1 MKRRILASLLSL
13 VMMLSLLPTAVW
25 AVNDEGST
33 SSGNGWPAGATG
45 ITVATEKYSVTN
57 YDEDTTN
64 VKASTTIWYK
74 IDGDTLTIGGA
85 GAISD
90 YSNTKDKTNV
100 LRFTQADWFK
110 QRKNIKHVVIEDGIT
125 GIGTLAIANMTQLE
139 SIEIQGAD
147 VELARGAV
155 NNYDG
160 NSGTLTI
167 TVPLSVYQQ
176 NNMDE
181 NSMDKNSWF
190 EKSNKNPNP
199 TIEFVISN
207 TDEIKNGYAD
217 VLKLDV
223 NEAASWD
230 KATISQITT
239 AYEEYTALPE
249 SVKTVLNTDVGEP
262 LKALYDAAVN
272 KRGWP
277 AGAKGINIALKGFN
291 GSNMDKIGTSDTFW
305 YLLDG
310 STLKL
315 GGNGAFPLTGYD
327 SSSAKDGN
335 LGFSH
340 ASWYDDRASITSV
353 DVAEGITKLDYLN
366 LTNLYNCDDIYLRNP
381 QIELVDGA
389 VCGYTGDANGKLT
402 LHLYKRAYDKLPSG
416 WYMTN
421 SLTDAPSGRYLDP
434 TLSYSFLEVEAFES
448 TYADIWNYSA
458 SLTNDQ
464 KETVKAA
471 YNEYQGM
478 DALFQNQL
486 MNVDTLSGGQTY
498 GAKLLELYSL
508 TTGGTVAKFPDT
520 TDIYYSYDKAT
531 ETLTLTYTGSD
542 TGTIPDY
549 NPISAPLG
557 TVPIKNVVIDSKIA
571 NVGAYALA
579 NHGDITVYASVNTKL
594 AENYAA
600 GSTVTLIYSET
611 QAFID
616 TYAKVWTLT
625 GVVPSYGIKENGV
638 FLNADVP
645 TAVENAVKAYKN
657 LNSNVKAQLKELK
670 IDGGPTYYEQL
681 LKVTG
686 ANDLDN
692 MTVISGGI
700 PNGVDE
706 TGCFTYMD
714 GIHWTL
720 TKNDESTDT
729 WTLRFDTDTGVKAAL
744 PDFGNNTTNTTA
756 TDFRNQP
763 WYSNCFSSYFKNKV
777 TKTYLGEGI
786 TGVGR
791 YGLIHL
797 SNCTDFHF
805 ENPDGVDLAG
815 YAFDYYSCFPT
826 FTPKIYLHSNST
838 LAANW
843 ADDLNKGANA
853 GQNHT
858 TADFNLIYTDAL
870 AFEQTEAFKNLWTMN
885 AADANTA
892 ENASII
898 KSAMDAYRAL
908 SDKAKEQLKKDTC
921 NTDNDT
927 YAGKLM
933 ALAKE
938 IGLAGDIGTIQ
949 YTISSDGK
957 TLTVTGKGTLSADMA
972 NDAWTEAKVGSV
984 ENLVIESAI
993 TINNGALNNMSALK
1007 TVDAV
1012 RGVEVV
1018 GGKNVF
1024 PNADIVIRGYAD
1036 AQNTSLESYAKAHNI
1051 KFQLKEL
1058 NILCIGNSHTYDYT
1072 TYMQSIL
1079 NDVNANLE
1087 GTKVQLSFIQHGSR
1101 KIGITQ
1107 TYSDGKATNYSHESC
1122 IQDVVNK
1129 VKDSSAVSS
1138 NDVDGDYFKNLN
1150 PASNTWD
1157 LIIIQD
1163 YRESCVSAAD
1173 NASNNNGQDYVFINH
1188 LRGAIENLRLL
1199 QPTAQVA
1206 WFMDWMDTY
1215 DYSKY
1220 FSRYTENSLS
1230 NYTAASNKTEGNP
1243 DFIIAG
1249 ATFIGNAMTSY
1260 LGQSKNLEDT
1270 IPLHNAGTTQVP
1282 QLWRDNTHMSYETGR
1297 YLAGTSVAAK
1307 LFTDIF
1313 SKEITFKEGA
1323 DFYSVLSYNPNS
1335 KDSNVRQDWPGEFT
1349 PEIVEIVKASA
1360 KAAIEKPTEITKL
1373 TEYAKDPIENLKA
1386 LVESAD
1392 FTNTE
1397 WNEAAI
1403 KAKSTEVLAEKA
1415 DAKVISVSVSD
1426 STTKITLRYGY
1437 SEATAT
1443 IYTPSDAAAQWTA
1456 HIESTKLG
1464 STTVPGSDMKY
1475 SEVPAIQAALA
1486 KGYSDIWAAKTAEA
1500 ANAALEA
1507 SKENLL
1513 KTVKEYV
1520 KYLADTVYNNG
1531 APTELNGNSYTVS
1544 KENYGV
1550 AVDAIDSANNVS
1562 GVLDAYDAM
1571 LDTQVCRTI
1580 SSVSI
1585 MPDKES
1591 MVGSSTVTLT
1601 ITKAP
1606 TDAVVS
1612 VTCDDSTVAVK
1623 DNGGGTYTVSL
1634 PNITKTYTFTA
1645 SIEQS
1650 DTYTAASTS
1659 CTVSVT
1665 RKSSGGSSSSSGSSG
1680 SYAVTAPSTKNGDV
1694 TVSPKNASK
1703 GDRVTITVTPDKG
1716 YELDKLTVK
1725 DASGNKLK
1733 LTDKGNGK
1741 YTFTMPG
1748 SKVTVSAEFVEEQAA
1763 SIFADVPADAYYAK
1777 AVEWAVKKGITNG
1790 KTNGLFGSNDPCT
1803 RGQIVTFLWRAA
1815 GSPAPKGTAK
1825 VPADVLP
1832 GSYCYDAVA
1841 WALEN
1846 GITNGL
1852 ADGTFGVNNTCTRG
1866 QSVTFLY
1873 RAMGTAPTT
1882 VNGFTDVA
1890 AGDFY
1895 AEAVAW
1901 AVENG
1906 VTNGTS
1912 ASTFSPNA
1920 GCTRAQIVTFL
1931 FRTYQ
1936 GK

>member
-25 AVNDEGST
+25 AVDDEGST
-33 SSGNGWPAGATG
+33 SSGNGWPSGATG
-45 ITVATEKYSVTN
+45 ITVATEKYSVKD
-57 YDEDTTN
+57 YDEDKTN
-64 VKASTTIWYK
+64 VTASTTIWYK
-74 IDGDTLTIGGA
+74 IDSDTLTIGGK

-90 YSNTKDKTNV
+90 YSNTSKLTNV
-100 LRFTQADWFK
+100 LRFTQADWYMVK
-110 QRKNIKHVVIEDGIT
+110 DTIKNVVIEAGIT
-125 GIGTLAIANMTQLE
+125 GIGTLAIANMTHLE
-139 SIEIQGAD
+139 SIEIKGAD

-155 NNYDG
+155 NNYQG
-160 NSGTLTI
+160 NDGTLTI

-176 NNMDE
+176 NKMGE
-181 NSMDKNSWF
+181 NGWF
-190 EKSNKNPNP
+190 TESSQNPNP

-207 TDEIKNGYAD
+207 VNDIEAHYAD
-217 VLKLDV
+217 VLKLD
-223 NEAASWD
+223 AADSANWS
-230 KATISQITT
+230 AIAA
-239 AYEEYTALPE
+239 AYEEYEALPDV
-249 SVKTVLNTDVGEP
+249 VKTQLKDSVGTP
-262 LKALYDAAVN
+262 LAEKYATASNL
-272 KRGWP
+272 RGWP
-277 AGAKGINIALKGFN
+277 AGAKGINIALEGFN

-315 GGNGAFPLTGYD
+315 GGDGAFPYTGYD
-327 SSSAKDGN
+327 SSSATDHN

-366 LTNLYNCDDIYLRNP
+366 LTNLYNCDDIYLRNKE
-381 QIELVDGA
+381 IELVNGA

-402 LHLYKRAYDKLPSG
+402 LHLYKSAYDKLPSG
-416 WYMTN
+416 WYMLN
-421 SLTDAPSGRYLDP
+421 NLTTAPEHRYLDP

-448 TYADIWNYSA
+448 KYEAIWA
-458 SLTNDQ
+458 LGVSLNDEQ

-478 DALFQNQL
+478 DAMLQNQL
-486 MNVDTLSGGQTY
+486 MNMDTLSSGQTY

-508 TTGGTVAKFPDT
+508 TTGGTVAKFPGT
-520 TDIYYSYDKAT
+520 TDIYYSYDEETK
-531 ETLTLTYTGSD
+531 TLTLTYTGSG

-549 NPISAPLG
+549 NQYTAPLG
-557 TVPIKNVVIDSKIA
+557 SVQIENVVIDSKITS
-571 NVGAYALA
+571 VGAYALA
-579 NHGDITVYASVNTKL
+579 NHGDITVYASVNTTL

-616 TYAKVWTLT
+616 TYAQVWTLT
-625 GVVPSYGIKENGV
+625 GVVPAGIVENGV
-638 FLNADVP
+638 SKNDAFV
-645 TAVENAVKAYKN
+645 AVKNAVTAYKK
-657 LNSNVKAQLKELK
+657 LNSNVEAQLKKLK
-670 IDGGPTYYEQL
+670 IDGGSTYYAQL

-692 MTVISGGI
+692 MTKISGGI

-706 TGCFTYMD
+706 KGCFTYMD

-720 TKNDESTDT
+720 TKNDEGTDT

-744 PDFGNNTTNTTA
+744 PDFGNSTTNTTA

-763 WYSNCFSSYFKNKV
+763 WYSNCFGSAFKNKV

-786 TGVGR
+786 TDVGR

-797 SNCTDFHF
+797 SNCTDFYF

-815 YAFDYYSCFPT
+815 YAFDYYSCFPA
-826 FTPKIYLHSNST
+826 FKPNIYLHSNST

-843 ADDLNKGANA
+843 ADDLNKGADE
-853 GQNHT
+853 GKNHT

-870 AFEQTEAFKNLWTMN
+870 AFEQNEAFKDLWTMN
-885 AADANTA
+885 AADANT
-892 ENASII
+892 EGNASII
-898 KSAMDAYRAL
+898 KSAMDAYSAL
-908 SDKAKEQLKKDTC
+908 SDKAKEQLKKDKC
-921 NTDNDT
+921 NSTDT

-933 ALAKE
+933 ALAKA
-938 IGLAGDIGTIQ
+938 IGLAGDIGSIQ

-957 TLTVTGKGTLSADMA
+957 TLTVTGSGDLSADLA
-972 NDAWTEAKVGSV
+972 NNAWTDEKVGSV

-993 TINNGALNNMSALK
+993 TINNGALNNMTALK

-1012 RGVEVV
+1012 RGVKVG

-1024 PNADIVIRGYAD
+1024 PNAGTILIRGYAD

-1058 NILCIGNSHTYDYT
+1058 NILCIGNSHTDDYT

-1079 NDVNANLE
+1079 NDVNAKLD
-1087 GTKVQLSFIQHGSR
+1087 GTKVTFSRIVFGSR
-1101 KIGITQ
+1101 KIGLDGS
-1107 TYSDGKATNYSHESC
+1107 YSNSNETNYSHESC
-1122 IQDVVNK
+1122 IQDVVDK
-1129 VKDSSAVSS
+1129 VNDSSATSKH
-1138 NDVDGDYFKNLN
+1138 DVTGAYFKSLN
-1150 PASNTWD
+1150 PAANTWD

-1163 YRESCVSAAD
+1163 YRESCST
-1173 NASNNNGQDYVFINH
+1173 NSNYVFIDH
-1188 LRGAIENLRLL
+1188 LRNTIKNLRLL

-1206 WFMDWMDTY
+1206 WFMDWLDHSE
-1215 DYSKY
+1215 DAAH
-1220 FSRYTENSLS
+1220 YTDNSLE
-1230 NYTAASNKTEGNP
+1230 NYKLASEKSVEGNP
-1243 DFIIAG
+1243 NFIVAG
-1249 ATFIGNAMTSY
+1249 ATFIRTAMTSY
-1260 LGQSKNLEDT
+1260 LGKAKNLEDT
-1270 IPLHNAGTTQVP
+1270 KPLHSSDTTQVS
-1282 QLWRDNTHMSYETGR
+1282 QIWRDNTHMSYETGR
-1297 YLAGTSVAAK
+1297 YLAGASVAAK
-1307 LFTDIF
+1307 VLTDVY
-1313 SKEITFKEGA
+1313 SKEITFTTG
-1323 DFYSVLSYNPNS
+1323 DFYSALSYAPNS
-1335 KDSNVRQDWPGEFT
+1335 ANSGVKKDWPGEFT
-1349 PEIVEIVKASA
+1349 PEIAEIVKASA
-1360 KAAIEKPTEITKL
+1360 KAAIENPTEITEL

-1397 WNEAAI
+1397 WNETAIAA
-1403 KAKSTEVLAEKA
+1403 KAAGVLSEKA
-1415 DAKVISVSVSD
+1415 GAKVNSVSVSGN
-1426 STTKITLRYGY
+1426 TATITLRYGY
-1437 SEATAT
+1437 SETAAT

-1456 HIESTKLG
+1456 YIESTNLG

-1562 GVLDAYDAM
+1562 GVLGAYDVM

-1665 RKSSGGSSSSSGSSG
+1665 RKSSGSSSSSSGSSG
-1680 SYAVTAPSTKNGDV
+1680 SYAVSAPSTKNGDV

-1790 KTNGLFGSNDPCT
+1790 KANGLFGSNDPCT

>member
-25 AVNDEGST
+25 AVDDEGST
-33 SSGNGWPAGATG
+33 SSGNGWPSGATG
-45 ITVATEKYSVTN
+45 ITVATEKYSVKD
-57 YDEDTTN
+57 YDEEKTN
-64 VKASTTIWYK
+64 VTASTTIWYK
-74 IDGDTLTIGGA
+74 IDSDTLTIGGK

-90 YSNTKDKTNV
+90 YSNTSKLTNV
-100 LRFTQADWFK
+100 LRFTQADWYMVK
-110 QRKNIKHVVIEDGIT
+110 DTIKNVVIEAGIT
-125 GIGTLAIANMTQLE
+125 GIGTLAIANMTHLE
-139 SIEIQGAD
+139 SIEIKGAD

-155 NNYDG
+155 NNYQG
-160 NSGTLTI
+160 NDGTLTI

-176 NNMDE
+176 NKMGE
-181 NSMDKNSWF
+181 NGWF
-190 EKSNKNPNP
+190 TESSQNPNP

-207 TDEIKNGYAD
+207 VNDIEAHYAD
-217 VLKLDV
+217 VLKLD
-223 NEAASWD
+223 AADSANWS
-230 KATISQITT
+230 AIAA
-239 AYEEYTALPE
+239 AYEEYEALPDV
-249 SVKTVLNTDVGEP
+249 VKTQLKDSVGTP
-262 LKALYDAAVN
+262 LAEKYATASNL
-272 KRGWP
+272 RGWP
-277 AGAKGINIALKGFN
+277 AGAKGINIALEGFN

-315 GGNGAFPLTGYD
+315 GGDGAFPYTGYD
-327 SSSAKDGN
+327 SSSATDHN

-366 LTNLYNCDDIYLRNP
+366 LTNLYNCDDIYLRNKE
-381 QIELVDGA
+381 IELVNGA

-402 LHLYKRAYDKLPSG
+402 LHLYKSAYDKLPSG
-416 WYMTN
+416 WYMLN
-421 SLTDAPSGRYLDP
+421 NLTTAPEHRYLDP

-448 TYADIWNYSA
+448 KYEAIWA
-458 SLTNDQ
+458 LGVSLNDEQ

-478 DALFQNQL
+478 DAMLQNQL
-486 MNVDTLSGGQTY
+486 MNMDTLSSGQTY

-508 TTGGTVAKFPDT
+508 TTGGTVAKFPGT
-520 TDIYYSYDKAT
+520 TDIYYSYDEETK
-531 ETLTLTYTGSD
+531 TLTLTYTGSG

-549 NPISAPLG
+549 NQYTAPLG
-557 TVPIKNVVIDSKIA
+557 SVQIENVVIDSKITS
-571 NVGAYALA
+571 VGAYALA
-579 NHGDITVYASVNTKL
+579 NHGDITVYASVNTTL

-616 TYAKVWTLT
+616 TYAQVWTLT
-625 GVVPSYGIKENGV
+625 GVVPAGIVENGV
-638 FLNADVP
+638 SKNDAFV
-645 TAVENAVKAYKN
+645 AVKNAVTAYKK
-657 LNSNVKAQLKELK
+657 LNSNVEAQLKKLK
-670 IDGGPTYYEQL
+670 IDGGSTYYAQL

-692 MTVISGGI
+692 MTKISGGI

-706 TGCFTYMD
+706 KGCFTYMD

-720 TKNDESTDT
+720 TKNDEGTDT

-744 PDFGNNTTNTTA
+744 PDFGNSTTNTTA

-763 WYSNCFSSYFKNKV
+763 WYSNCFGSAFKNKV

-786 TGVGR
+786 TDVGR

-797 SNCTDFHF
+797 SNCTDFYF

-815 YAFDYYSCFPT
+815 YAFDYYSCFPA
-826 FTPKIYLHSNST
+826 FKPNIYLHSNST

-843 ADDLNKGANA
+843 ADDLNKGADE
-853 GQNHT
+853 GKNHT

-870 AFEQTEAFKNLWTMN
+870 AFEQNEAFKDLWTMN
-885 AADANTA
+885 AADANT
-892 ENASII
+892 EGNASII
-898 KSAMDAYRAL
+898 KSAMDAYSAL
-908 SDKAKEQLKKDTC
+908 SDKAKEQLKKDKC
-921 NTDNDT
+921 NSTDT

-933 ALAKE
+933 ALAKA
-938 IGLAGDIGTIQ
+938 IGLAGDIGSIQ

-957 TLTVTGKGTLSADMA
+957 TLTVTGSGDLSADLA
-972 NDAWTEAKVGSV
+972 NNAWTDEKVGSV

-993 TINNGALNNMSALK
+993 TINNGALNNMTALK

-1012 RGVEVV
+1012 RGVKVG

-1024 PNADIVIRGYAD
+1024 PNAGTILIRGYAD

-1058 NILCIGNSHTYDYT
+1058 NILCIGNSHTDDYT

-1079 NDVNANLE
+1079 NDVNAKLD
-1087 GTKVQLSFIQHGSR
+1087 GTKVTFSRIVFGSR
-1101 KIGITQ
+1101 KIGLDGS
-1107 TYSDGKATNYSHESC
+1107 YSNSNETNYSHESC
-1122 IQDVVNK
+1122 IQDVVDK
-1129 VKDSSAVSS
+1129 VNDSSATSKH
-1138 NDVDGDYFKNLN
+1138 DVTGAYFKSLN
-1150 PASNTWD
+1150 PAANTWD

-1163 YRESCVSAAD
+1163 YRESCST
-1173 NASNNNGQDYVFINH
+1173 NSNYVFIDH
-1188 LRGAIENLRLL
+1188 LRNTIKNLRLL

-1206 WFMDWMDTY
+1206 WFMDWLDHSE
-1215 DYSKY
+1215 DAAH
-1220 FSRYTENSLS
+1220 YTDNSLE
-1230 NYTAASNKTEGNP
+1230 NYKLASEKSVEGNP
-1243 DFIIAG
+1243 NFIVAG
-1249 ATFIGNAMTSY
+1249 ATFIRTAMTSY
-1260 LGQSKNLEDT
+1260 LGKAKNLEDT
-1270 IPLHNAGTTQVP
+1270 KPLHSSDTTQVS
-1282 QLWRDNTHMSYETGR
+1282 QIWRDNTHMSYETGR
-1297 YLAGTSVAAK
+1297 YLAGASVAAK
-1307 LFTDIF
+1307 VLTDVY
-1313 SKEITFKEGA
+1313 SKEITFTTG
-1323 DFYSVLSYNPNS
+1323 DFYSALSYAPNS
-1335 KDSNVRQDWPGEFT
+1335 ANSGVKKDWPGEFT
-1349 PEIVEIVKASA
+1349 PEIAEIVKASA
-1360 KAAIEKPTEITKL
+1360 KAAIENPTEITEL

-1397 WNEAAI
+1397 WNETAIAA
-1403 KAKSTEVLAEKA
+1403 KAAGVLSEKA
-1415 DAKVISVSVSD
+1415 GAKVNSVSVSGN
-1426 STTKITLRYGY
+1426 TATITLRYGY
-1437 SEATAT
+1437 SETAAT

-1456 HIESTKLG
+1456 YIESTNLG

-1562 GVLDAYDAM
+1562 GVLGAYDVM

-1665 RKSSGGSSSSSGSSG
+1665 RKSSGSSSSSSGSSG
-1680 SYAVTAPSTKNGDV
+1680 SYAVSAPSTKNGDV

-1703 GDRVTITVTPDKG
+1703 GDRVTVTVTPDKG

-1790 KTNGLFGSNDPCT
+1790 KANGLFGSNDPCT

-1882 VNGFTDVA
+1882 VNGFTDVESNA
-1890 AGDFY
+1890 FC

>member
-25 AVNDEGST
+25 AVDDEGST
-33 SSGNGWPAGATG
+33 SSGNGWPSGATG
-45 ITVATEKYSVTN
+45 ITVATEKYSVKD
-57 YDEDTTN
+57 YDEDKTN
-64 VKASTTIWYK
+64 VTASTTIWYK
-74 IDGDTLTIGGA
+74 IDSDTLTIGGK

-90 YSNTKDKTNV
+90 YSNTSKLTNV
-100 LRFTQADWFK
+100 LRFTQADWYMVK
-110 QRKNIKHVVIEDGIT
+110 DTIKNVVIEAGIT
-125 GIGTLAIANMTQLE
+125 GIGTLAIANMTHLE
-139 SIEIQGAD
+139 SIEIKGAD

-155 NNYDG
+155 NNYQG
-160 NSGTLTI
+160 NDGTLTI

-176 NNMDE
+176 NKMGE
-181 NSMDKNSWF
+181 NGWF
-190 EKSNKNPNP
+190 TESSQNPNP

-207 TDEIKNGYAD
+207 VNDIEAHYAD
-217 VLKLDV
+217 VLKLD
-223 NEAASWD
+223 AADSANWS
-230 KATISQITT
+230 AIAA
-239 AYEEYTALPE
+239 AYEEYEALPDV
-249 SVKTVLNTDVGEP
+249 VKTQLKDSVGTP
-262 LKALYDAAVN
+262 LAEKYATASNL
-272 KRGWP
+272 RGWP
-277 AGAKGINIALKGFN
+277 AGAKGINIALEGFN

-315 GGNGAFPLTGYD
+315 GGDGAFPYTGYD
-327 SSSAKDGN
+327 SSSATDHN

-366 LTNLYNCDDIYLRNP
+366 LTNLYNCDDIYLRNKE
-381 QIELVDGA
+381 IELVNGA

-402 LHLYKRAYDKLPSG
+402 LHLYKSAYDKLPSG
-416 WYMTN
+416 WYMLN
-421 SLTDAPSGRYLDP
+421 NLTTAPEHRYLDP

-448 TYADIWNYSA
+448 KYEAIWA
-458 SLTNDQ
+458 LGVSLNDEQ

-478 DALFQNQL
+478 DAMLQNQL
-486 MNVDTLSGGQTY
+486 MNMDTLSSGQTY

-508 TTGGTVAKFPDT
+508 TTGGTVAKFPGT
-520 TDIYYSYDKAT
+520 TDIYYSYDEETK
-531 ETLTLTYTGSD
+531 TLTLTYTGSG

-549 NPISAPLG
+549 NQYTAPLG
-557 TVPIKNVVIDSKIA
+557 SVQIENVVIDSKITS
-571 NVGAYALA
+571 VGAYALA
-579 NHGDITVYASVNTKL
+579 NHGDITVYASVNTTL

-616 TYAKVWTLT
+616 TYAQVWTLT
-625 GVVPSYGIKENGV
+625 GVVPAGIVENGV
-638 FLNADVP
+638 SKNDAFV
-645 TAVENAVKAYKN
+645 AVKNAVTAYKK
-657 LNSNVKAQLKELK
+657 LNSNVEAQLKKLK
-670 IDGGPTYYEQL
+670 IDGGSTYYAQL

-692 MTVISGGI
+692 MTKISGGI

-706 TGCFTYMD
+706 KGCFTYMD

-720 TKNDESTDT
+720 TKNDEGTDT

-744 PDFGNNTTNTTA
+744 PDFGNSTTNTTA

-763 WYSNCFSSYFKNKV
+763 WYSNCFGSAFKNKV

-786 TGVGR
+786 TDVGR

-797 SNCTDFHF
+797 SNCTDFYF

-815 YAFDYYSCFPT
+815 YAFDYYSCFPA
-826 FTPKIYLHSNST
+826 FKPNIYLHSNST

-843 ADDLNKGANA
+843 ADDLNKGADE
-853 GQNHT
+853 GKNHT

-870 AFEQTEAFKNLWTMN
+870 AFEQNEAFKDLWTMN
-885 AADANTA
+885 AADANT
-892 ENASII
+892 EGNASII
-898 KSAMDAYRAL
+898 KSAMDAYSAL
-908 SDKAKEQLKKDTC
+908 SDKAKEQLKKDKC
-921 NTDNDT
+921 NSTDT

-933 ALAKE
+933 ALAKA
-938 IGLAGDIGTIQ
+938 IGLAGDIGSIQ

-957 TLTVTGKGTLSADMA
+957 TLTVTGSGDLSADLA
-972 NDAWTEAKVGSV
+972 NNAWTDEKVGSV

-993 TINNGALNNMSALK
+993 TINNGALNNMTALK

-1012 RGVEVV
+1012 RGVKVG

-1024 PNADIVIRGYAD
+1024 PNAGTILIRGYAD

-1058 NILCIGNSHTYDYT
+1058 NILCIGNSHTDDYT

-1079 NDVNANLE
+1079 NDVNAKLD
-1087 GTKVQLSFIQHGSR
+1087 GTKVTFSRIVFGSR
-1101 KIGITQ
+1101 KIGLDGS
-1107 TYSDGKATNYSHESC
+1107 YSNSNETNYSHESC
-1122 IQDVVNK
+1122 IQDVVDK
-1129 VKDSSAVSS
+1129 VNDSSATSKH
-1138 NDVDGDYFKNLN
+1138 DVTGAYFKSLN
-1150 PASNTWD
+1150 PAANTWD

-1163 YRESCVSAAD
+1163 YRESCST
-1173 NASNNNGQDYVFINH
+1173 NSNYVFIDH
-1188 LRGAIENLRLL
+1188 LRNTIKNLRLL

-1206 WFMDWMDTY
+1206 WFMDWLDHSE
-1215 DYSKY
+1215 DAAH
-1220 FSRYTENSLS
+1220 YTDNSLE
-1230 NYTAASNKTEGNP
+1230 NYKLASEKSVEGNP
-1243 DFIIAG
+1243 NFIVAG
-1249 ATFIGNAMTSY
+1249 ATFIRTAMTSY
-1260 LGQSKNLEDT
+1260 LGKAKNLEDT
-1270 IPLHNAGTTQVP
+1270 KPLHSSDTTQVS
-1282 QLWRDNTHMSYETGR
+1282 QIWRDNTHMSYETGR
-1297 YLAGTSVAAK
+1297 YLAGASVAAK
-1307 LFTDIF
+1307 VLTDVY
-1313 SKEITFKEGA
+1313 SKEITFTTG
-1323 DFYSVLSYNPNS
+1323 DFYSALSYAPNS
-1335 KDSNVRQDWPGEFT
+1335 ANSGVKKDWPGEFT
-1349 PEIVEIVKASA
+1349 PEIAEIVKASA
-1360 KAAIEKPTEITKL
+1360 KAAIENPTEITEL

-1397 WNEAAI
+1397 WNETAIAA
-1403 KAKSTEVLAEKA
+1403 KAAGVLSEKA
-1415 DAKVISVSVSD
+1415 GAKVNSVSVSGN
-1426 STTKITLRYGY
+1426 TATITLRYGY
-1437 SEATAT
+1437 SETAAT

-1456 HIESTKLG
+1456 YIESTNLG

-1500 ANAALEA
+1500 TNAALEA

-1544 KENYGV
+1544 KETYGA
-1550 AVDAIDSANNVS
+1550 AVNAIDSANNVS

-1680 SYAVTAPSTKNGDV
+1680 SYAVSAPSTKNGDV

-1790 KTNGLFGSNDPCT
+1790 KANGLFGSNDPCT

>member
-25 AVNDEGST
+25 AVDDEGST
-33 SSGNGWPAGATG
+33 SSGNGWPSGATG
-45 ITVATEKYSVTN
+45 ITVATEKYSVKD
-57 YDEDTTN
+57 YDEDKTN
-64 VKASTTIWYK
+64 VTASTTIWYK
-74 IDGDTLTIGGA
+74 IDSDTLTIGGK

-90 YSNTKDKTNV
+90 YSNTSKLTNV
-100 LRFTQADWFK
+100 LRFTQADWYMVK
-110 QRKNIKHVVIEDGIT
+110 DTIKNVVIEAGIT
-125 GIGTLAIANMTQLE
+125 GIGTLAIANMTHLE
-139 SIEIQGAD
+139 SIEIKGAD

-155 NNYDG
+155 NNYQG
-160 NSGTLTI
+160 NDGTLTI

-176 NNMDE
+176 NKMGE
-181 NSMDKNSWF
+181 NGWF
-190 EKSNKNPNP
+190 TESSQNPNP

-207 TDEIKNGYAD
+207 VNDIEAHYAD
-217 VLKLDV
+217 VLKLD
-223 NEAASWD
+223 AADSANWS
-230 KATISQITT
+230 AIAA
-239 AYEEYTALPE
+239 AYEEYEALPDV
-249 SVKTVLNTDVGEP
+249 VKTQLKDSVGTP
-262 LKALYDAAVN
+262 LAEKYATASNL
-272 KRGWP
+272 RGWP
-277 AGAKGINIALKGFN
+277 AGAKGINIALEGFN

-315 GGNGAFPLTGYD
+315 GGDGAFPYTGYD
-327 SSSAKDGN
+327 SSSATDHN

-366 LTNLYNCDDIYLRNP
+366 LTNLYNCDDIYLRNKE
-381 QIELVDGA
+381 IELVNGA

-402 LHLYKRAYDKLPSG
+402 LHLYKSAYDKLPSG
-416 WYMTN
+416 WYMLN
-421 SLTDAPSGRYLDP
+421 NLTTAPEHRYLDP

-448 TYADIWNYSA
+448 KYEAIWA
-458 SLTNDQ
+458 LGVSLNDEQ

-478 DALFQNQL
+478 DAMLQNQL
-486 MNVDTLSGGQTY
+486 MNMDTLSSGQTY

-508 TTGGTVAKFPDT
+508 TTGGTVAKFPGT
-520 TDIYYSYDKAT
+520 TDIYYSYDEETK
-531 ETLTLTYTGSD
+531 TLTLTYTGSG

-549 NPISAPLG
+549 NQYTAPLG
-557 TVPIKNVVIDSKIA
+557 SVQIENVVIDSKITS
-571 NVGAYALA
+571 VGAYALA
-579 NHGDITVYASVNTKL
+579 NHGDITVYASVNTTL

-616 TYAKVWTLT
+616 TYAQVWTLT
-625 GVVPSYGIKENGV
+625 GVVPAGIVENGV
-638 FLNADVP
+638 SKNDAFV
-645 TAVENAVKAYKN
+645 AVKNAVTAYKK
-657 LNSNVKAQLKELK
+657 LNSNVEAQLKKLK
-670 IDGGPTYYEQL
+670 IDGGSTYYAQL

-692 MTVISGGI
+692 MTKISGGI

-706 TGCFTYMD
+706 KGCFTYMD

-720 TKNDESTDT
+720 TKNDEGTDT

-744 PDFGNNTTNTTA
+744 PDFGNSTTNTTA

-763 WYSNCFSSYFKNKV
+763 WYSNCFGSAFKNKV

-786 TGVGR
+786 TDVGR

-797 SNCTDFHF
+797 SNCTDFYF

-815 YAFDYYSCFPT
+815 YAFDYYSCFPA
-826 FTPKIYLHSNST
+826 FKPNIYLHSNST

-843 ADDLNKGANA
+843 ADDLNKGADE
-853 GQNHT
+853 GKNHT

-870 AFEQTEAFKNLWTMN
+870 AFEQNEAFKDLWTMN
-885 AADANTA
+885 AADANT
-892 ENASII
+892 EGNASII
-898 KSAMDAYRAL
+898 KSAMDAYSAL
-908 SDKAKEQLKKDTC
+908 SDKAKEQLKKDKC
-921 NTDNDT
+921 NSTDT

-933 ALAKE
+933 ALAKA
-938 IGLAGDIGTIQ
+938 IGLAGDIGSIQ

-957 TLTVTGKGTLSADMA
+957 TLTVTGSGDLSADLA
-972 NDAWTEAKVGSV
+972 NNAWTDEKVGSV

-993 TINNGALNNMSALK
+993 TINNGALNNMTALK

-1012 RGVEVV
+1012 RGVKVG

-1024 PNADIVIRGYAD
+1024 PNAGTILIRGYAD

-1058 NILCIGNSHTYDYT
+1058 NILCIGNSHTDDYT

-1079 NDVNANLE
+1079 NDVNAKLD
-1087 GTKVQLSFIQHGSR
+1087 GTKVTFSRIVFGSR
-1101 KIGITQ
+1101 KIGLDGS
-1107 TYSDGKATNYSHESC
+1107 YSNSNETNYSHESC
-1122 IQDVVNK
+1122 IQDVVDK
-1129 VKDSSAVSS
+1129 VNDSSATSKH
-1138 NDVDGDYFKNLN
+1138 DVTGAYFKSLN
-1150 PASNTWD
+1150 PAANTWD

-1163 YRESCVSAAD
+1163 YRESCST
-1173 NASNNNGQDYVFINH
+1173 NSNYVFIDH
-1188 LRGAIENLRLL
+1188 LRNTIKNLRLL

-1206 WFMDWMDTY
+1206 WFMDWLDHSE
-1215 DYSKY
+1215 DAAH
-1220 FSRYTENSLS
+1220 YTDNSLE
-1230 NYTAASNKTEGNP
+1230 NYKLASEKSVEGNP
-1243 DFIIAG
+1243 NFIVAG
-1249 ATFIGNAMTSY
+1249 ATFIRTAMTSY
-1260 LGQSKNLEDT
+1260 LGKAKNLEDT
-1270 IPLHNAGTTQVP
+1270 KPLHSSDTTQVS
-1282 QLWRDNTHMSYETGR
+1282 QIWRDNTHMSYETGR
-1297 YLAGTSVAAK
+1297 YLAGASVAAK
-1307 LFTDIF
+1307 VLTDVY
-1313 SKEITFKEGA
+1313 SKEITFTTG
-1323 DFYSVLSYNPNS
+1323 DFYSALSYAPNS
-1335 KDSNVRQDWPGEFT
+1335 ANSGVKKDWPGEFT
-1349 PEIVEIVKASA
+1349 PEIAEIVKASA
-1360 KAAIEKPTEITKL
+1360 KAAIENPTEITEL

-1397 WNEAAI
+1397 WNETAIAA
-1403 KAKSTEVLAEKA
+1403 KAAGVLSEKA
-1415 DAKVISVSVSD
+1415 GAKVNSVSVSGN
-1426 STTKITLRYGY
+1426 TATITLRYGY
-1437 SEATAT
+1437 SETAAT

-1456 HIESTKLG
+1456 YIESTNLG

-1562 GVLDAYDAM
+1562 GVLGAYDVM

-1665 RKSSGGSSSSSGSSG
+1665 RKSSGSSSSSSGSSG
-1680 SYAVTAPSTKNGDV
+1680 SYAVSAPSTKNGDV

-1703 GDRVTITVTPDKG
+1703 GDRVTVTVTPDKG

-1790 KTNGLFGSNDPCT
+1790 KANGLFGSNDPCT

-1846 GITNGL
+1846 GMTNGL

>member
-25 AVNDEGST
+25 AVDDEGST
-33 SSGNGWPAGATG
+33 SSGNGWPSGATG
-45 ITVATEKYSVTN
+45 ITVATEKYSVKD
-57 YDEDTTN
+57 YDEDKTN
-64 VKASTTIWYK
+64 VTASTTIWYK
-74 IDGDTLTIGGA
+74 IDSDTLTIGGK

-90 YSNTKDKTNV
+90 YSNTSKLTNV
-100 LRFTQADWFK
+100 LRFTQADWYMVK
-110 QRKNIKHVVIEDGIT
+110 DTIKNVVIEAGIT
-125 GIGTLAIANMTQLE
+125 GIGTLAIANMTHLE
-139 SIEIQGAD
+139 SIEIKGAD

-155 NNYDG
+155 NNYQG
-160 NSGTLTI
+160 NDGTLTI

-176 NNMDE
+176 NKMGE
-181 NSMDKNSWF
+181 NGWFTESSQNS
-190 EKSNKNPNP
+190 NP

-207 TDEIKNGYAD
+207 VNDIEAHYAD
-217 VLKLDV
+217 VLKLD
-223 NEAASWD
+223 AADSANWS
-230 KATISQITT
+230 AIAA
-239 AYEEYTALPE
+239 AYEEYEALPDV
-249 SVKTVLNTDVGEP
+249 VKTQLKDSVGTP
-262 LKALYDAAVN
+262 LAEKYATASNL
-272 KRGWP
+272 RGWP
-277 AGAKGINIALKGFN
+277 AGAKGINIALEGFN

-315 GGNGAFPLTGYD
+315 GGDGAFPYTGYD
-327 SSSAKDGN
+327 SSSATDHN

-366 LTNLYNCDDIYLRNP
+366 LTNLYNCDDIYLRNKE
-381 QIELVDGA
+381 IELVNGA

-402 LHLYKRAYDKLPSG
+402 LHLYKSAYDKLPSG
-416 WYMTN
+416 WYMLN
-421 SLTDAPSGRYLDP
+421 NLTTAPEHRYLDP

-448 TYADIWNYSA
+448 KYEAIWA
-458 SLTNDQ
+458 LGVSLNDEQ

-478 DALFQNQL
+478 DAMLQNQL
-486 MNVDTLSGGQTY
+486 MNMDTLSSGQTY

-508 TTGGTVAKFPDT
+508 TTGGTVAKFPGT
-520 TDIYYSYDKAT
+520 TDIYYSYDEETK
-531 ETLTLTYTGSD
+531 TLTLTYTGSG

-549 NPISAPLG
+549 NQYTAPLG
-557 TVPIKNVVIDSKIA
+557 SVQIENVVIDSKITS
-571 NVGAYALA
+571 VGAYALA
-579 NHGDITVYASVNTKL
+579 NHGDITVYASVNTTL

-616 TYAKVWTLT
+616 TYAQVWTLT
-625 GVVPSYGIKENGV
+625 GVVPAGIVENGV
-638 FLNADVP
+638 SKNDAFV
-645 TAVENAVKAYKN
+645 AVKNAVTAYKK
-657 LNSNVKAQLKELK
+657 LNSNVEAQLKKLK
-670 IDGGPTYYEQL
+670 IDGGSTYYAQL

-692 MTVISGGI
+692 MTKISGGI

-706 TGCFTYMD
+706 KGCFTYMD

-720 TKNDESTDT
+720 TKNDEGTDT

-744 PDFGNNTTNTTA
+744 PDFGNSTTNTTA

-763 WYSNCFSSYFKNKV
+763 WYSNCFGSAFKNKV

-786 TGVGR
+786 TDVGR

-797 SNCTDFHF
+797 SNCTDFYF

-815 YAFDYYSCFPT
+815 YAFDYYSCFPA
-826 FTPKIYLHSNST
+826 FKPNIYLHSNST

-843 ADDLNKGANA
+843 ADDLNKGADE
-853 GQNHT
+853 GKNHT

-870 AFEQTEAFKNLWTMN
+870 AFEQNEAFKDLWTMN
-885 AADANTA
+885 AADANT
-892 ENASII
+892 EGNASII
-898 KSAMDAYRAL
+898 KSAMDAYSAL
-908 SDKAKEQLKKDTC
+908 SDKAKEQLKKDKC
-921 NTDNDT
+921 NSTDT

-933 ALAKE
+933 ALAKA
-938 IGLAGDIGTIQ
+938 IGLAGDIGSIQ

-957 TLTVTGKGTLSADMA
+957 TLTVTGSGDLSADLA
-972 NDAWTEAKVGSV
+972 NNAWTDEKVGSV

-993 TINNGALNNMSALK
+993 TINNGALNNMTALK

-1012 RGVEVV
+1012 RGVKVG

-1024 PNADIVIRGYAD
+1024 PNAGTILIRGYAD

-1058 NILCIGNSHTYDYT
+1058 NILCIGNSHTDDYT

-1079 NDVNANLE
+1079 NDVNAKLD
-1087 GTKVQLSFIQHGSR
+1087 GTKVTFSRIVFGSR
-1101 KIGITQ
+1101 KIGLDGS
-1107 TYSDGKATNYSHESC
+1107 YSNSNETNYSHESC
-1122 IQDVVNK
+1122 IQDVVDK
-1129 VKDSSAVSS
+1129 VNDSSATSKH
-1138 NDVDGDYFKNLN
+1138 DVTGAYFKSLN
-1150 PASNTWD
+1150 PAANTWD

-1163 YRESCVSAAD
+1163 YRESCST
-1173 NASNNNGQDYVFINH
+1173 NSNYVFIDH
-1188 LRGAIENLRLL
+1188 LRNTIKNLRLL

-1206 WFMDWMDTY
+1206 WFMDWLDHSE
-1215 DYSKY
+1215 DAAH
-1220 FSRYTENSLS
+1220 YTDNSLE
-1230 NYTAASNKTEGNP
+1230 NYKLASEKSVEGNP
-1243 DFIIAG
+1243 NFIVAG
-1249 ATFIGNAMTSY
+1249 ATFIRTAMTSY
-1260 LGQSKNLEDT
+1260 LGKAKNLEDT
-1270 IPLHNAGTTQVP
+1270 KPLHSSDTTQVS
-1282 QLWRDNTHMSYETGR
+1282 QIWRDNTHMSYETGR
-1297 YLAGTSVAAK
+1297 YLAGASVAAK
-1307 LFTDIF
+1307 VLTDVY
-1313 SKEITFKEGA
+1313 SKEITFTTG
-1323 DFYSVLSYNPNS
+1323 DFYSALSYAPNS
-1335 KDSNVRQDWPGEFT
+1335 ANSGVKKDWPGEFT
-1349 PEIVEIVKASA
+1349 PEIAEIVKASA
-1360 KAAIEKPTEITKL
+1360 KAAIENPTEITEL

-1397 WNEAAI
+1397 WNETAIAA
-1403 KAKSTEVLAEKA
+1403 KAAGVLSEKA
-1415 DAKVISVSVSD
+1415 GAKVNSVSVSGN
-1426 STTKITLRYGY
+1426 TATITLRYGY
-1437 SEATAT
+1437 SETAAT

-1456 HIESTKLG
+1456 YIESTNLG

-1562 GVLDAYDAM
+1562 GVLGAYDVM

-1665 RKSSGGSSSSSGSSG
+1665 RKSSGSSSSSSGSSG
-1680 SYAVTAPSTKNGDV
+1680 SYAVSAPSTKNGDV

-1703 GDRVTITVTPDKG
+1703 GDRVTVTVTPDKG

-1790 KTNGLFGSNDPCT
+1790 KANGLFGSNDPCT

>member
-25 AVNDEGST
+25 AVDDEGST
-33 SSGNGWPAGATG
+33 SSGNGWPSGATG
-45 ITVATEKYSVTN
+45 ITVATEKYSVKD
-57 YDEDTTN
+57 YDEDKTN
-64 VKASTTIWYK
+64 VTASTTIWYK
-74 IDGDTLTIGGA
+74 IDSDTLTIGGK

-90 YSNTKDKTNV
+90 YSNTSKLTNV
-100 LRFTQADWFK
+100 LRFTQADWYMVK
-110 QRKNIKHVVIEDGIT
+110 DTIKNVVIEAGIT
-125 GIGTLAIANMTQLE
+125 GIGTLAIANMTHLE
-139 SIEIQGAD
+139 SIEIKGAD

-155 NNYDG
+155 NNYQG
-160 NSGTLTI
+160 NDGTLTI

-176 NNMDE
+176 NKMGE
-181 NSMDKNSWF
+181 NGWF
-190 EKSNKNPNP
+190 TESSQNPNP

-207 TDEIKNGYAD
+207 VNDIEAHYAD
-217 VLKLDV
+217 VLKLD
-223 NEAASWD
+223 AADSANWS
-230 KATISQITT
+230 AIAA
-239 AYEEYTALPE
+239 AYEEYEALPDV
-249 SVKTVLNTDVGEP
+249 VKTQLKDSVGTP
-262 LKALYDAAVN
+262 LAEKYATASNL
-272 KRGWP
+272 RGWP
-277 AGAKGINIALKGFN
+277 AGAKGINIALEGFN

-315 GGNGAFPLTGYD
+315 GGDGAFPYTGYD
-327 SSSAKDGN
+327 SSSATDHN

-366 LTNLYNCDDIYLRNP
+366 LTNLYNCDDIYLRNKE
-381 QIELVDGA
+381 IELVNGA

-402 LHLYKRAYDKLPSG
+402 LHLYKSAYDKLPSG
-416 WYMTN
+416 WYMLN
-421 SLTDAPSGRYLDP
+421 NLTTAPEHRYLDP

-448 TYADIWNYSA
+448 KYEAIWA
-458 SLTNDQ
+458 LGVSLNDEQ

-478 DALFQNQL
+478 DAMLQNQL
-486 MNVDTLSGGQTY
+486 MNMDTLSSGQTY

-508 TTGGTVAKFPDT
+508 TTGGTVAKFPGT
-520 TDIYYSYDKAT
+520 TDIYYSYDEETK
-531 ETLTLTYTGSD
+531 TLTLTYTGSG

-549 NPISAPLG
+549 NQYTAPLG
-557 TVPIKNVVIDSKIA
+557 SVQIENVVIDSKITS
-571 NVGAYALA
+571 VGAYALA
-579 NHGDITVYASVNTKL
+579 NHGDITVYASVNTTL

-616 TYAKVWTLT
+616 TYAQVWTLT
-625 GVVPSYGIKENGV
+625 GVVPAGIVENGV
-638 FLNADVP
+638 SKNDAFV
-645 TAVENAVKAYKN
+645 AVKNAVTAYKK
-657 LNSNVKAQLKELK
+657 LNSNVEAQLKKLK
-670 IDGGPTYYEQL
+670 IDGGSTYYAQL

-692 MTVISGGI
+692 MTKISGGI

-706 TGCFTYMD
+706 KGCFTYMD

-720 TKNDESTDT
+720 TKNDEGTDT

-744 PDFGNNTTNTTA
+744 PDFGNSTTNTTA

-763 WYSNCFSSYFKNKV
+763 WYSNCFGSAFKNKV

-786 TGVGR
+786 TDVGR

-797 SNCTDFHF
+797 SNCTDFYF

-815 YAFDYYSCFPT
+815 YAFDYYSCFPA
-826 FTPKIYLHSNST
+826 FKPNIYLHSNST

-843 ADDLNKGANA
+843 ADDLNKGADE
-853 GQNHT
+853 GKNHT

-870 AFEQTEAFKNLWTMN
+870 AFEQNEAFKDLWTMN
-885 AADANTA
+885 AADANT
-892 ENASII
+892 EGNASII
-898 KSAMDAYRAL
+898 KSAMDAYSAL
-908 SDKAKEQLKKDTC
+908 SDKAKEQLKKDKC
-921 NTDNDT
+921 NSTDT

-933 ALAKE
+933 ALAKA
-938 IGLAGDIGTIQ
+938 IGLAGDIGSIQ

-957 TLTVTGKGTLSADMA
+957 TLTVTGSGDLSADLA
-972 NDAWTEAKVGSV
+972 NNAWTDEKVGSV

-993 TINNGALNNMSALK
+993 TINNGALNNMTALK

-1012 RGVEVV
+1012 RGVKVG

-1024 PNADIVIRGYAD
+1024 PNAGTILIRGYAD

-1058 NILCIGNSHTYDYT
+1058 NILCIGNSHTDDYT

-1079 NDVNANLE
+1079 NDVNAKLD
-1087 GTKVQLSFIQHGSR
+1087 GTKVTFSRIVFGSR
-1101 KIGITQ
+1101 KIGLDGS
-1107 TYSDGKATNYSHESC
+1107 YSNSNETNYSHESC
-1122 IQDVVNK
+1122 IQDVVDK
-1129 VKDSSAVSS
+1129 VNDSSATSKH
-1138 NDVDGDYFKNLN
+1138 DVTGAYFKSLN
-1150 PASNTWD
+1150 PAANTWD

-1163 YRESCVSAAD
+1163 YRESCST
-1173 NASNNNGQDYVFINH
+1173 NSNYVFIDH
-1188 LRGAIENLRLL
+1188 LRNTIKNLRLL

-1206 WFMDWMDTY
+1206 WFMDWLDHSE
-1215 DYSKY
+1215 DAAH
-1220 FSRYTENSLS
+1220 YTDNSLE
-1230 NYTAASNKTEGNP
+1230 NYKLASEKSVEGNP
-1243 DFIIAG
+1243 NFIVAG
-1249 ATFIGNAMTSY
+1249 ATFIRTAMTSY
-1260 LGQSKNLEDT
+1260 LGKAKNLEDT
-1270 IPLHNAGTTQVP
+1270 KPLHSSDTTQVS
-1282 QLWRDNTHMSYETGR
+1282 QIWRDNTHMSYETGR
-1297 YLAGTSVAAK
+1297 YLAGASVAAK
-1307 LFTDIF
+1307 VLTDVY
-1313 SKEITFKEGA
+1313 SKEITFTTG
-1323 DFYSVLSYNPNS
+1323 DFYSALSYAPNS
-1335 KDSNVRQDWPGEFT
+1335 ANSGVKKDWPGEFT
-1349 PEIVEIVKASA
+1349 PEIAEIVKASA
-1360 KAAIEKPTEITKL
+1360 KAAIENPTEITEL

-1397 WNEAAI
+1397 WNETAIAA
-1403 KAKSTEVLAEKA
+1403 KAAGVLSEKA
-1415 DAKVISVSVSD
+1415 GAKVNSVSVSGN
-1426 STTKITLRYGY
+1426 TATITLRYGY
-1437 SEATAT
+1437 SETAAT

-1456 HIESTKLG
+1456 YIESTNLG

-1562 GVLDAYDAM
+1562 GVLGAYDVM

-1665 RKSSGGSSSSSGSSG
+1665 RKSSGSSSSSSGSSG
-1680 SYAVTAPSTKNGDV
+1680 SYAVSAPSTKNGDV

-1703 GDRVTITVTPDKG
+1703 GDRVTVTVTPDKG

-1733 LTDKGNGK
+1733 LTVKGNGK

-1763 SIFADVPADAYYAK
+1763 SVFADVPADAYYAK

-1790 KTNGLFGSNDPCT
+1790 KANGLFGSNDPCT
-1803 RGQIVTFLWRAA
+1803 RGQIVTFL
-1815 GSPAPKGTAK
+1815 
-1825 VPADVLP
+1825 
-1832 GSYCYDAVA
+1832 
-1841 WALEN
+1841 
-1846 GITNGL
+1846 
-1852 ADGTFGVNNTCTRG
+1852 
-1866 QSVTFLY
+1866 Y
-1873 RAMGTAPTT
+1873 RA
-1882 VNGFTDVA
+1882 
-1890 AGDFY
+1890 
-1895 AEAVAW
+1895 
-1901 AVENG
+1901 
-1906 VTNGTS
+1906 
-1912 ASTFSPNA
+1912 
-1920 GCTRAQIVTFL
+1920 
-1931 FRTYQ
+1931 YQ

>member
-1 MKRRILASLLSL
+1 MASLLSL

-25 AVNDEGST
+25 AVDDEGST
-33 SSGNGWPAGATG
+33 SSGNGWPSGATG
-45 ITVATEKYSVTN
+45 ITVATEKYSVKD
-57 YDEDTTN
+57 YDEDKTN
-64 VKASTTIWYK
+64 VTASTTIWYK
-74 IDGDTLTIGGA
+74 IDSDTLTIGGK

-90 YSNTKDKTNV
+90 YSNTSKLTNV
-100 LRFTQADWFK
+100 LRFTQADWYMVK
-110 QRKNIKHVVIEDGIT
+110 DTIKNVVIEAGIT
-125 GIGTLAIANMTQLE
+125 GIGTLAIANMTHLE
-139 SIEIQGAD
+139 SIEIKGAD

-155 NNYDG
+155 NNYQG
-160 NSGTLTI
+160 NDGTLTI

-176 NNMDE
+176 NKMGE
-181 NSMDKNSWF
+181 NGWF
-190 EKSNKNPNP
+190 TESSQNPNP

-207 TDEIKNGYAD
+207 VNDIEAHYAD
-217 VLKLDV
+217 VLKLD
-223 NEAASWD
+223 AADSANWS
-230 KATISQITT
+230 AIAA
-239 AYEEYTALPE
+239 AYEEYEALPDV
-249 SVKTVLNTDVGEP
+249 VKTQLKDSVGTP
-262 LKALYDAAVN
+262 LAEKYATASNL
-272 KRGWP
+272 RGWP
-277 AGAKGINIALKGFN
+277 AGAKGINIALEGFN

-315 GGNGAFPLTGYD
+315 GGDGAFPYTGYD
-327 SSSAKDGN
+327 SSSATDHN

-366 LTNLYNCDDIYLRNP
+366 LTNLYNCDDIYLRNKE
-381 QIELVDGA
+381 IELVNGA

-402 LHLYKRAYDKLPSG
+402 LHLYKSAYDKLPSG
-416 WYMTN
+416 WYMLN
-421 SLTDAPSGRYLDP
+421 NLTTAPEHRYLDP

-448 TYADIWNYSA
+448 KYEAIWA
-458 SLTNDQ
+458 LGVSLNDEQ

-478 DALFQNQL
+478 DAMLQNQL
-486 MNVDTLSGGQTY
+486 MNMDTLSSGQTY

-508 TTGGTVAKFPDT
+508 TTGGTVAKFPGT
-520 TDIYYSYDKAT
+520 TDIYYSYDEETK
-531 ETLTLTYTGSD
+531 TLTLTYTGSG

-549 NPISAPLG
+549 NQYTAPLG
-557 TVPIKNVVIDSKIA
+557 SVQIENVVIDSKITS
-571 NVGAYALA
+571 VGAYALA
-579 NHGDITVYASVNTKL
+579 NHGDITVYASVNTTL

-616 TYAKVWTLT
+616 TYAQVWTLT
-625 GVVPSYGIKENGV
+625 GVVPAGIVENGV
-638 FLNADVP
+638 SKNDAFV
-645 TAVENAVKAYKN
+645 AVKNAVTAYKK
-657 LNSNVKAQLKELK
+657 LNSNVEAQLKKLK
-670 IDGGPTYYEQL
+670 IDGGSTYYAQL

-692 MTVISGGI
+692 MTKISGGI

-706 TGCFTYMD
+706 KGCFTYMD

-720 TKNDESTDT
+720 TKNDEGTDT

-744 PDFGNNTTNTTA
+744 PDFGNSTTNTTA

-763 WYSNCFSSYFKNKV
+763 WYSNCFGSAFKNKV

-786 TGVGR
+786 TDVGR

-797 SNCTDFHF
+797 SNCTDFYF

-815 YAFDYYSCFPT
+815 YAFDYYSCFPA
-826 FTPKIYLHSNST
+826 FKPNIYLHSNST

-843 ADDLNKGANA
+843 ADDLNKGADE
-853 GQNHT
+853 GKNHT

-870 AFEQTEAFKNLWTMN
+870 AFEQNEAFKDLWTMN
-885 AADANTA
+885 AADANT
-892 ENASII
+892 EGNASII
-898 KSAMDAYRAL
+898 KSAMDAYSAL
-908 SDKAKEQLKKDTC
+908 SDKAKEQLKKDKC
-921 NTDNDT
+921 NSTDT

-933 ALAKE
+933 ALAKA
-938 IGLAGDIGTIQ
+938 IGLAGDIGSIQ

-957 TLTVTGKGTLSADMA
+957 TLTVTGSGDLSADLA
-972 NDAWTEAKVGSV
+972 NNAWTDEKVGSV

-993 TINNGALNNMSALK
+993 TINNGALNNMTALK

-1012 RGVEVV
+1012 RGVKVG

-1024 PNADIVIRGYAD
+1024 PNAGTILIRGYAD

-1058 NILCIGNSHTYDYT
+1058 NILCIGNSHTDDYT

-1079 NDVNANLE
+1079 NDVNAKLD
-1087 GTKVQLSFIQHGSR
+1087 GTKVTFSRIVFGSR
-1101 KIGITQ
+1101 KIGLDGS
-1107 TYSDGKATNYSHESC
+1107 YSNSNETNYSHESC
-1122 IQDVVNK
+1122 IQDVVDK
-1129 VKDSSAVSS
+1129 VNDSSATSKH
-1138 NDVDGDYFKNLN
+1138 DVTGAYFKSLN
-1150 PASNTWD
+1150 PAANTWD

-1163 YRESCVSAAD
+1163 YRESCST
-1173 NASNNNGQDYVFINH
+1173 NSNYVFIDH
-1188 LRGAIENLRLL
+1188 LRNTIKNLRLL

-1206 WFMDWMDTY
+1206 WFMDWLDHSE
-1215 DYSKY
+1215 DAAH
-1220 FSRYTENSLS
+1220 YTDNSLE
-1230 NYTAASNKTEGNP
+1230 NYKLASEKSVEGNP
-1243 DFIIAG
+1243 NFIVAG
-1249 ATFIGNAMTSY
+1249 ATFIRTAMTSY
-1260 LGQSKNLEDT
+1260 LGKAKNLEDT
-1270 IPLHNAGTTQVP
+1270 KPLHSSDTTQVS
-1282 QLWRDNTHMSYETGR
+1282 QIWRDNTHMSYETGR
-1297 YLAGTSVAAK
+1297 YLAGASVAAK
-1307 LFTDIF
+1307 VLTDVY
-1313 SKEITFKEGA
+1313 SKEITFTTG
-1323 DFYSVLSYNPNS
+1323 DFYSALSYAPNS
-1335 KDSNVRQDWPGEFT
+1335 ANSGVKKDWPGEFT
-1349 PEIVEIVKASA
+1349 PEIAEIVKASA
-1360 KAAIEKPTEITKL
+1360 KAAIENPTEITEL

-1397 WNEAAI
+1397 WNETAIAA
-1403 KAKSTEVLAEKA
+1403 KAAGVLSEKA
-1415 DAKVISVSVSD
+1415 GAKVNSVSVSGN
-1426 STTKITLRYGY
+1426 TATITLRYGY
-1437 SEATAT
+1437 SETAAT

-1456 HIESTKLG
+1456 YIESTNLG

-1562 GVLDAYDAM
+1562 GVLGAYDVM

-1665 RKSSGGSSSSSGSSG
+1665 RKSSGSSSSSSGSSG
-1680 SYAVTAPSTKNGDV
+1680 SYAVSAPSTKNGDV

-1703 GDRVTITVTPDKG
+1703 GDRVTVTVTPDKG

-1790 KTNGLFGSNDPCT
+1790 KANGLFGSNDPCT

>member
-25 AVNDEGST
+25 AVDDEGST
-33 SSGNGWPAGATG
+33 SSGNGWPSGATG
-45 ITVATEKYSVTN
+45 ITVATEKYSVKD
-57 YDEDTTN
+57 YDEDKTN
-64 VKASTTIWYK
+64 VTASTTIWYK
-74 IDGDTLTIGGA
+74 IDSDTLTIGGK

-90 YSNTKDKTNV
+90 YSNTSKLTNV
-100 LRFTQADWFK
+100 LRFTQADWYMVK
-110 QRKNIKHVVIEDGIT
+110 DTIKNVVIEAGIT
-125 GIGTLAIANMTQLE
+125 GIGTLAIANMTHLE
-139 SIEIQGAD
+139 SIEIKGAD

-155 NNYDG
+155 NNYQG
-160 NSGTLTI
+160 NDGTLTI

-176 NNMDE
+176 NKMGE
-181 NSMDKNSWF
+181 NGWF
-190 EKSNKNPNP
+190 TESSQNPNP

-207 TDEIKNGYAD
+207 VNDIEAHYAD
-217 VLKLDV
+217 VLKLD
-223 NEAASWD
+223 AADSANWS
-230 KATISQITT
+230 AIAA
-239 AYEEYTALPE
+239 AYEEYEALPDV
-249 SVKTVLNTDVGEP
+249 VKTQLKDSVGTP
-262 LKALYDAAVN
+262 LAEKYATASNL
-272 KRGWP
+272 RGWP
-277 AGAKGINIALKGFN
+277 AGAKGINIALEGFN

-315 GGNGAFPLTGYD
+315 GGDGAFPYTGYD
-327 SSSAKDGN
+327 SSSATDHN

-366 LTNLYNCDDIYLRNP
+366 LTNLYNCDDIYLRNKE
-381 QIELVDGA
+381 IELVNGA

-402 LHLYKRAYDKLPSG
+402 LHLYKSAYDKLPSG
-416 WYMTN
+416 WYMLN
-421 SLTDAPSGRYLDP
+421 NLTTAPEHRYLDP

-448 TYADIWNYSA
+448 KYEAIWA
-458 SLTNDQ
+458 LGVSLNDEQ

-478 DALFQNQL
+478 DAMLQNQL
-486 MNVDTLSGGQTY
+486 MNMDTLSSGQTY

-508 TTGGTVAKFPDT
+508 TTGGTVAKFPGT
-520 TDIYYSYDKAT
+520 TDIYYSYDEETK
-531 ETLTLTYTGSD
+531 TLTLTYTGSG

-549 NPISAPLG
+549 NQYTAPLG
-557 TVPIKNVVIDSKIA
+557 SVQIENVVIDSKITS
-571 NVGAYALA
+571 VGAYALA
-579 NHGDITVYASVNTKL
+579 NHGDITVYASVNTTL

-616 TYAKVWTLT
+616 TYAQVWTLT
-625 GVVPSYGIKENGV
+625 GVVPAGIVENGV
-638 FLNADVP
+638 SKNDAFV
-645 TAVENAVKAYKN
+645 AVKNAVTAYKK
-657 LNSNVKAQLKELK
+657 LNSNVEAQLKKLK
-670 IDGGPTYYEQL
+670 IDGGSTYYAQL

-692 MTVISGGI
+692 MTKISGGI

-706 TGCFTYMD
+706 KGCFTYMD

-720 TKNDESTDT
+720 TKNDEGTDT

-744 PDFGNNTTNTTA
+744 PDFGNSTTNTTA

-763 WYSNCFSSYFKNKV
+763 WYSNCFGSAFKNKV

-786 TGVGR
+786 TDVGR

-797 SNCTDFHF
+797 SNCTDFYF

-815 YAFDYYSCFPT
+815 YAFDYYSCFPA
-826 FTPKIYLHSNST
+826 FKPNIYLHSNST

-843 ADDLNKGANA
+843 ADDLNKGADE
-853 GQNHT
+853 GKNHT

-870 AFEQTEAFKNLWTMN
+870 AFEQNEAFKDLWTMN
-885 AADANTA
+885 AADANT
-892 ENASII
+892 EGNASII
-898 KSAMDAYRAL
+898 KSAMDAYSAL
-908 SDKAKEQLKKDTC
+908 SDKAKEQLKKDKC
-921 NTDNDT
+921 NSTDT

-933 ALAKE
+933 ALAKA
-938 IGLAGDIGTIQ
+938 IGLAGDIGSIQ

-957 TLTVTGKGTLSADMA
+957 TLTVTGSGDLSADLA
-972 NDAWTEAKVGSV
+972 NNAWTDEKVGSV

-993 TINNGALNNMSALK
+993 TINNGALNNMTALK

-1012 RGVEVV
+1012 RGVKVG

-1024 PNADIVIRGYAD
+1024 PNAGTILIRGYAD

-1058 NILCIGNSHTYDYT
+1058 NILCIGNSHTDDYT

-1079 NDVNANLE
+1079 NDVNAKLD
-1087 GTKVQLSFIQHGSR
+1087 GTKVTFSRIVFGSR
-1101 KIGITQ
+1101 KIGLDGS
-1107 TYSDGKATNYSHESC
+1107 YSNSNETNYSHESC
-1122 IQDVVNK
+1122 IQDVVDK
-1129 VKDSSAVSS
+1129 VNDSSATSKH
-1138 NDVDGDYFKNLN
+1138 DVTGAYFKSLN
-1150 PASNTWD
+1150 PAANTWD

-1163 YRESCVSAAD
+1163 YRESCST
-1173 NASNNNGQDYVFINH
+1173 NSNYVFIDH
-1188 LRGAIENLRLL
+1188 LRNTIKNLRLL

-1206 WFMDWMDTY
+1206 WFMDWLDHSE
-1215 DYSKY
+1215 DAAH
-1220 FSRYTENSLS
+1220 YTDNSLE
-1230 NYTAASNKTEGNP
+1230 NYKLASEKSVEGNP
-1243 DFIIAG
+1243 NFIVAG
-1249 ATFIGNAMTSY
+1249 ATFIRTAMTSY
-1260 LGQSKNLEDT
+1260 LGKAKNLEDT
-1270 IPLHNAGTTQVP
+1270 KPLHSSDTTQVS
-1282 QLWRDNTHMSYETGR
+1282 QIWRDNTHMSYETGR
-1297 YLAGTSVAAK
+1297 YLAGASVAAK
-1307 LFTDIF
+1307 VLTDVY
-1313 SKEITFKEGA
+1313 SKEITFTTG
-1323 DFYSVLSYNPNS
+1323 DFYSALSYAPNS
-1335 KDSNVRQDWPGEFT
+1335 ANSGVKKDWPGEFT
-1349 PEIVEIVKASA
+1349 PEIAEIVKASA
-1360 KAAIEKPTEITKL
+1360 KAAIENPTEITEL

-1397 WNEAAI
+1397 WNETAIAA
-1403 KAKSTEVLAEKA
+1403 KAAGVLSEKA
-1415 DAKVISVSVSD
+1415 GAKVNSVSVSGN
-1426 STTKITLRYGY
+1426 TATITLRYGY
-1437 SEATAT
+1437 SETAAT

-1456 HIESTKLG
+1456 YIESTNLG

-1562 GVLDAYDAM
+1562 GVLGAYDVM

-1665 RKSSGGSSSSSGSSG
+1665 RKSSGSSSSSSGSSG
-1680 SYAVTAPSTKNGDV
+1680 SYAVSAPSTKNGDV

-1790 KTNGLFGSNDPCT
+1790 KANGLFGSNDPCT

-1882 VNGFTDVA
+1882 VNGFTDVESNA
-1890 AGDFY
+1890 FC

>member
-25 AVNDEGST
+25 AVDDEGST
-33 SSGNGWPAGATG
+33 SSGNGWPSGATG
-45 ITVATEKYSVTN
+45 ITVATEKYSVKD
-57 YDEDTTN
+57 YDEDKTN
-64 VKASTTIWYK
+64 VTASTTIWYK
-74 IDGDTLTIGGA
+74 IDSDTLTIGGK

-90 YSNTKDKTNV
+90 YSNTSKLTNV
-100 LRFTQADWFK
+100 LRFTQADWYMVK
-110 QRKNIKHVVIEDGIT
+110 DTIKNVVIEAGIT
-125 GIGTLAIANMTQLE
+125 GIGTLAIANMTHLE
-139 SIEIQGAD
+139 SIEIKGAD

-155 NNYDG
+155 NNYQG
-160 NSGTLTI
+160 NDGTLTI

-176 NNMDE
+176 NKMGE
-181 NSMDKNSWF
+181 NGWF
-190 EKSNKNPNP
+190 TESSQNPNP

-207 TDEIKNGYAD
+207 VNDIEAHYAD
-217 VLKLDV
+217 VLKLD
-223 NEAASWD
+223 AADSANWS
-230 KATISQITT
+230 AIAA
-239 AYEEYTALPE
+239 AYEEYEALPDV
-249 SVKTVLNTDVGEP
+249 VKTQLKDSVGTP
-262 LKALYDAAVN
+262 LAEKYATASNL
-272 KRGWP
+272 RGWP
-277 AGAKGINIALKGFN
+277 AGAKGINIALEGFN

-315 GGNGAFPLTGYD
+315 GGDGVFPYTGYD
-327 SSSAKDGN
+327 SSSATDHN

-366 LTNLYNCDDIYLRNP
+366 LTNLYNCDDIYLRNKE
-381 QIELVDGA
+381 IELVNGA

-402 LHLYKRAYDKLPSG
+402 LHLYKSAYDKLPSG
-416 WYMTN
+416 WYMLN
-421 SLTDAPSGRYLDP
+421 NLTTAPEHRYLDP

-448 TYADIWNYSA
+448 KYEAIWA
-458 SLTNDQ
+458 LGVSLNDEQ

-478 DALFQNQL
+478 DAMLQNQL
-486 MNVDTLSGGQTY
+486 MNMDTLSSGQTY

-508 TTGGTVAKFPDT
+508 TTGGTVAKFPGT
-520 TDIYYSYDKAT
+520 TDIYYSYDEETK
-531 ETLTLTYTGSD
+531 TLTLTYTGSG

-549 NPISAPLG
+549 NQYTAPLG
-557 TVPIKNVVIDSKIA
+557 SVQIENVVIDSKITS
-571 NVGAYALA
+571 VGAYALA
-579 NHGDITVYASVNTKL
+579 NHGDITVYASVNTTL

-616 TYAKVWTLT
+616 TYAQVWTLT
-625 GVVPSYGIKENGV
+625 GVVPAGIVENGV
-638 FLNADVP
+638 SKNDAFV
-645 TAVENAVKAYKN
+645 AVKNAVTAYKK
-657 LNSNVKAQLKELK
+657 LNSNVEAQLKKLK
-670 IDGGPTYYEQL
+670 IDGGSTYYAQL

-692 MTVISGGI
+692 MTKISGGI

-706 TGCFTYMD
+706 KGCFTYMD

-720 TKNDESTDT
+720 TKNDEGTDT

-744 PDFGNNTTNTTA
+744 PDFGNSTTNTTA

-763 WYSNCFSSYFKNKV
+763 WYSNCFGSAFKNKV

-786 TGVGR
+786 TDVGR

-797 SNCTDFHF
+797 SNCTDFYF

-815 YAFDYYSCFPT
+815 YAFDYYSCFPA
-826 FTPKIYLHSNST
+826 FKPNIYLHSNST

-843 ADDLNKGANA
+843 ADDLNKGADE
-853 GQNHT
+853 GKNHT

-870 AFEQTEAFKNLWTMN
+870 AFEQNEAFKDLWTMN
-885 AADANTA
+885 AADANT
-892 ENASII
+892 EGNASII
-898 KSAMDAYRAL
+898 KSAMDAYSAL
-908 SDKAKEQLKKDTC
+908 SDKAKEQLKKDKC
-921 NTDNDT
+921 NSTDT

-933 ALAKE
+933 ALAKA
-938 IGLAGDIGTIQ
+938 IGLAGDIGSIQ

-957 TLTVTGKGTLSADMA
+957 TLTVTGSGDLSADLA
-972 NDAWTEAKVGSV
+972 NNAWTDEKVGSV

-993 TINNGALNNMSALK
+993 TINNGALNNMTALK

-1012 RGVEVV
+1012 RGVKVG

-1024 PNADIVIRGYAD
+1024 PNAGTILIRGYAD

-1058 NILCIGNSHTYDYT
+1058 NILCIGNSHTDDYT

-1079 NDVNANLE
+1079 NDVNAKLD
-1087 GTKVQLSFIQHGSR
+1087 GTKVTFSRIVFGSR
-1101 KIGITQ
+1101 KIGLDGS
-1107 TYSDGKATNYSHESC
+1107 YSNSNETNYSHESC
-1122 IQDVVNK
+1122 IQDVVDK
-1129 VKDSSAVSS
+1129 VNDSSATSKH
-1138 NDVDGDYFKNLN
+1138 DVTGAYFKSLN
-1150 PASNTWD
+1150 PAANTWD

-1163 YRESCVSAAD
+1163 YRESCST
-1173 NASNNNGQDYVFINH
+1173 NSNYVFIDH
-1188 LRGAIENLRLL
+1188 LRNTIKNLRLL

-1206 WFMDWMDTY
+1206 WFMDWLDHSE
-1215 DYSKY
+1215 DAAH
-1220 FSRYTENSLS
+1220 YTDNSLE
-1230 NYTAASNKTEGNP
+1230 NYKLASEKSVEGNP
-1243 DFIIAG
+1243 NFIVAG
-1249 ATFIGNAMTSY
+1249 ATFIRTAMTSY
-1260 LGQSKNLEDT
+1260 LGKAKNLEDT
-1270 IPLHNAGTTQVP
+1270 KPLHSSDTTQVS
-1282 QLWRDNTHMSYETGR
+1282 QIWRDNTHMSYETGR
-1297 YLAGTSVAAK
+1297 YLAGASVAAK
-1307 LFTDIF
+1307 VLTDVY
-1313 SKEITFKEGA
+1313 SKEITFTTG
-1323 DFYSVLSYNPNS
+1323 DFYSALSYAPNS
-1335 KDSNVRQDWPGEFT
+1335 ANSGVKKDWPGEFT
-1349 PEIVEIVKASA
+1349 PEIAEIVKASA
-1360 KAAIEKPTEITKL
+1360 KAAIENPTEITEL

-1397 WNEAAI
+1397 WNETAIAA
-1403 KAKSTEVLAEKA
+1403 KAAGVLSEKA
-1415 DAKVISVSVSD
+1415 GAKVNSVSVSGN
-1426 STTKITLRYGY
+1426 TATITLRYGY
-1437 SEATAT
+1437 SETAAT

-1456 HIESTKLG
+1456 YIESTNLG

-1550 AVDAIDSANNVS
+1550 AGDAIDSANNVS
-1562 GVLDAYDAM
+1562 GVLGAYDVM

-1665 RKSSGGSSSSSGSSG
+1665 RKSSGSSSSSSGSSG
-1680 SYAVTAPSTKNGDV
+1680 SYAVSAPSTKNGDV

-1703 GDRVTITVTPDKG
+1703 GDRVTVTVTPDKG

-1790 KTNGLFGSNDPCT
+1790 KANGLFGSNDPCT

>member
-1 MKRRILASLLSL
+1 
-13 VMMLSLLPTAVW
+13 
-25 AVNDEGST
+25 
-33 SSGNGWPAGATG
+33 
-45 ITVATEKYSVTN
+45 
-57 YDEDTTN
+57 
-64 VKASTTIWYK
+64 
-74 IDGDTLTIGGA
+74 
-85 GAISD
+85 
-90 YSNTKDKTNV
+90 
-100 LRFTQADWFK
+100 
-110 QRKNIKHVVIEDGIT
+110 
-125 GIGTLAIANMTQLE
+125 MT
-139 SIEIQGAD
+139 
-147 VELARGAV
+147 
-155 NNYDG
+155 
-160 NSGTLTI
+160 
-167 TVPLSVYQQ
+167 
-176 NNMDE
+176 
-181 NSMDKNSWF
+181 
-190 EKSNKNPNP
+190 
-199 TIEFVISN
+199 
-207 TDEIKNGYAD
+207 
-217 VLKLDV
+217 
-223 NEAASWD
+223 
-230 KATISQITT
+230 
-239 AYEEYTALPE
+239 
-249 SVKTVLNTDVGEP
+249 
-262 LKALYDAAVN
+262 
-272 KRGWP
+272 
-277 AGAKGINIALKGFN
+277 
-291 GSNMDKIGTSDTFW
+291 
-305 YLLDG
+305 
-310 STLKL
+310 
-315 GGNGAFPLTGYD
+315 
-327 SSSAKDGN
+327 
-335 LGFSH
+335 
-340 ASWYDDRASITSV
+340 
-353 DVAEGITKLDYLN
+353 EGITKLDYLN
-366 LTNLYNCDDIYLRNP
+366 LTNLYNCDDIYLRNRD
-381 QIELVDGA
+381 INLVKGA
-389 VCGYTGDANGKLT
+389 VCGYTGDANDKLT
-402 LHLYKRAYDKLPSG
+402 LHLYKSAYDKLPSG
-416 WYMTN
+416 WYMRNNVT
-421 SLTDAPSGRYLDP
+421 SKTESQYPDP
-434 TLSYSFLEVEAFES
+434 TLSYSFLEAEDFES
-448 TYADIWNYSA
+448 KYADKNLWNYFA
-458 SLTNDQ
+458 PLTNEQ

-486 MNVDTLSGGQTY
+486 MNVDTLSSGQTY

-508 TTGGTVAKFPDT
+508 TTGGTVAKFPET
-520 TDIYYSYDKAT
+520 TNIYYSYDKAT
-531 ETLTLTYTGSD
+531 KTLTLTYTGSG

-549 NPISAPLG
+549 NELTAPLG
-557 TVPIKNVVIDSKIA
+557 NVPIKNVVIDSKITR
-571 NVGAYALA
+571 VGAYALA
-579 NHGDITVYASVNTKL
+579 KHGNITVHASVNTKL

-625 GVVPSYGIKENGV
+625 GVVPSYGIKKDGA
-638 FLNADVP
+638 FLNDDVP

-657 LNSNVKAQLKELK
+657 LDSNVKAQLKELK
-670 IDGGPTYYEQL
+670 INDMTYYAQL

-686 ANDLDN
+686 ADDLDN
-692 MTVISGGI
+692 MTKISGGI
-700 PNGVDE
+700 PNGIE
-706 TGCFTYMD
+706 KGCFTYMD

-720 TKNDESTDT
+720 TKNDEGADT

-744 PDFGNNTTNTTA
+744 PDFGNSTTNTTA

-777 TKTYLGEGI
+777 TKTYLGKGI

-797 SNCTDFHF
+797 SNCTDFYF

-826 FTPKIYLHSNST
+826 FTPNIYLHSNST

-843 ADDLNKGANA
+843 ADDLNKGADA
-853 GQNHT
+853 DKNHT

-870 AFEQTEAFKNLWTMN
+870 DFEKNEAFKTLWTMTEE
-885 AADANTA
+885 AAKTE
-892 ENASII
+892 ENAPTI
-898 KSAMDAYRAL
+898 KSAMDAYSAL
-908 SDKAKEQLKKDTC
+908 SDKAKEQLKKDKC
-921 NTDNDT
+921 NGTDT
-927 YAGKLM
+927 YADKLM
-933 ALAKE
+933 ALAKA
-938 IGLAGDIGTIQ
+938 IGLAGNIGTIQ

-957 TLTVTGKGTLSADMA
+957 TLTVTGSGTLNAGSAG
-972 NDAWTEAKVGSV
+972 TEWETKVGNV

-993 TINNGALNNMSALK
+993 KIENGAFNNMTALK

-1012 RGVEVV
+1012 RGVKVD
-1018 GGKNVF
+1018 GDTGVF
-1024 PNADIVIRGYAD
+1024 PNASTIVIRGYAD
-1036 AQNTSLESYAKAHNI
+1036 AQNASLESYAKAHNI

-1107 TYSDGKATNYSHESC
+1107 TYNDGKATNYSHESC
-1122 IQDVVNK
+1122 IQDVVDK
-1129 VKDSSAVSS
+1129 VNTPSATSS

-1163 YRESCVSAAD
+1163 YRESCLSGSD
-1173 NASNNNGQDYVFINH
+1173 NAKLNGNQDYIFINH
-1188 LRGAIENLRLL
+1188 LRNTIKNLRLL

-1206 WFMDWMDTY
+1206 WFMDWLDTY

-1230 NYTAASNKTEGNP
+1230 NYTAASDKTEGNP

-1270 IPLHNAGTTQVP
+1270 KPLHTSDTTDVP

-1349 PEIVEIVKASA
+1349 PEIAEIVKASA
-1360 KAAIEKPTEITKL
+1360 KAAIENPTKITEL
-1373 TEYAKDPIENLKA
+1373 TAYATDPIENLKT
-1386 LVESAD
+1386 LVEAAD

-1397 WNEAAI
+1397 WNETSI
-1403 KAKSTEVLAEKA
+1403 KAKAEAVLDEKTG
-1415 DAKVISVSVSD
+1415 AKVTSVKVSGNIA
-1426 STTKITLRYGY
+1426 TITLRYGY
-1437 SEATAT
+1437 SETTAT
-1443 IYTPSDAAAQWTA
+1443 IYTPSAAAAQWTA
-1456 HIESTKLG
+1456 YIDSTNLG
-1464 STTVPGSDMKY
+1464 STPVPGSDMKY
-1475 SEVPAIQAALA
+1475 SQAPDIQKAMAD
-1486 KGYSDIWAAKTAEA
+1486 GYSAIWAAKTETEV
-1500 ANAALEA
+1500 NAALTA
-1507 SKENLL
+1507 AKANLL
-1513 KTVKEYV
+1513 TAVKNYV
-1520 KYLADTVYNNG
+1520 KFLLDKVYNSG
-1531 APTELNGNSYTVS
+1531 KETILGDVAYTLP
-1544 KENYGV
+1544 KEAYTQASG
-1550 AVDAIDSANNVS
+1550 AIDDAVTEAE
-1562 GVLDAYDAM
+1562 VLNAYDTA
-1571 LDTQVCRTI
+1571 L
-1580 SSVSI
+1580 
-1585 MPDKES
+1585 
-1591 MVGSSTVTLT
+1591 
-1601 ITKAP
+1601 KAQTSKQHP
-1606 TDAVVS
+1606 ILKKTEAK
-1612 VTCDDSTVAVK
+1612 AA
-1623 DNGGGTYTVSL
+1623 TYTETG
-1634 PNITKTYTFTA
+1634 NHEYYTCETCGKVFK
-1645 SIEQS
+1645 
-1650 DTYTAASTS
+1650 DAAGTLET
-1659 CTVSVT
+1659 TVEAETIAKLT
-1665 RKSSGGSSSSSGSSG
+1665 RPSSGGSSSSGS

-1748 SKVTVSAEFVEEQAA
+1748 SKVTISTEFVEEQAA
-1763 SIFADVPADAYYAK
+1763 SIFADVPTDAYYAK
-1777 AVEWAVKKGITNG
+1777 AVEWAQKLGITNG
-1790 KTNGLFGSNDPCT
+1790 KTDVLFGSNDPCT

-1825 VPADVLP
+1825 VPGDVLP

-1852 ADGTFGVNNTCTRG
+1852 ADGSFGVNNTCTRG

-1873 RAMGTAPTT
+1873 RTMGTAPTT
-1882 VNGFTDVA
+1882 VNGFTDVT

-1906 VTNGTS
+1906 VTNGTTD
-1912 ASTFSPNA
+1912 STFSPSN

-1931 FRTYQ
+1931 FRAYQ

>member
-25 AVNDEGST
+25 AVDDEGST

-74 IDGDTLTIGGA
+74 IDGDTLTIGGE

-90 YSNTKDKTNV
+90 YSNTGAKTNV
-100 LRFTQADWFK
+100 LRFTQADWYK
-110 QRKNIKHVVIEDGIT
+110 KKDTIKKVVIEDGIT
-125 GIGTLAIANMTQLE
+125 GIGTLAITNMTHLE
-139 SIEIQGAD
+139 SIEIKGTN

-160 NSGTLTI
+160 NNGTLTI

-176 NNMDE
+176 NKMDE
-181 NSMDKNSWF
+181 NRLEENSWF
-190 EKSNKNPNP
+190 EKSSKNPNP
-199 TIEFVISN
+199 TIKFEISN
-207 TDEIKNGYAD
+207 TDEIANGYKD
-217 VLKLDV
+217 VLELDPS
-223 NEAASWD
+223 NADNWD

-249 SVKTVLNTDVGEP
+249 SVKTALDEPVGER
-262 LKALYDAAVN
+262 LKALYDTAVS

-277 AGAKGINIALKGFN
+277 EGAKGINIALKGFN
-291 GSNMDKIGTSDTFW
+291 GSNGLIGTSDTFW

-315 GGNGAFPLTGYD
+315 GGDGAFPYTGYD

-340 ASWYDDRASITSV
+340 ASWYDDRAFITSV

-366 LTNLYNCDDIYLRNP
+366 LTNLYNCDDIYLRN
-381 QIELVDGA
+381 QEIELVSGA

-402 LHLYKRAYDKLPSG
+402 LHLYKSAYDKLPSG
-416 WYMTN
+416 WYILN
-421 SLTDAPSGRYLDP
+421 NLTTAPEHRYLDP

-448 TYADIWNYSA
+448 KYEAIWA
-458 SLTNDQ
+458 LGVSLNDDQ

-471 YNEYQGM
+471 YSEYQSM
-478 DALFQNQL
+478 DAMLQNQL
-486 MNVDTLSGGQTY
+486 MNVDTLSSGQTY

-508 TTGGTVAKFPDT
+508 TTGGTVAKFPGT
-520 TDIYYSYDKAT
+520 TDIYYSYDEAT
-531 ETLTLTYTGSD
+531 KTLTLTYTGSGN
-542 TGTIPDY
+542 GTIPDY
-549 NPISAPLG
+549 NQYTAPLG
-557 TVPIKNVVIDSKIA
+557 SVQIENVVIDSKITS
-571 NVGAYALA
+571 VGAYALA
-579 NHGDITVYASVNTKL
+579 NHGNITVYASVNTKL
-594 AENYAA
+594 AENYAKD
-600 GSTVTLIYSET
+600 STVTLIYSET

-616 TYAKVWTLT
+616 TYAQVWTLT
-625 GVVPSYGIKENGV
+625 GVVPSYGIKEDGV

-657 LNSNVKAQLKELK
+657 LNSNVKAQLNELK
-670 IDGGPTYYEQL
+670 IDGGLTYYAQL
-681 LKVTG
+681 LKVSG

-706 TGCFTYMD
+706 KGCFTYMN

-720 TKNDESTDT
+720 TKNDEGTDT

-744 PDFGNNTTNTTA
+744 PDFGNSTTNTTA

-777 TKTYLGEGI
+777 TKTYLGKGI

-797 SNCTDFHF
+797 SNCTDFYF

-815 YAFDYYSCFPT
+815 YAFDYYSCFPK

-843 ADDLNKGANA
+843 ADDLNKGADE
-853 GQNHT
+853 GKNHT

-870 AFEQTEAFKNLWTMN
+870 DFEQDDKFTALWTMTEE
-885 AADANTA
+885 AAKTEENT
-892 ENASII
+892 SII
-898 KSAMDAYRAL
+898 KSAMDAYSAL
-908 SDKAKEQLKKDTC
+908 SDKAKEQLKKDKC
-921 NTDNDT
+921 NGTDT

-957 TLTVTGKGTLSADMA
+957 TLTVTGSGTLSADLA
-972 NDAWTEAKVGSV
+972 TKAWTSEKVGSV
-984 ENLVIESAI
+984 ENLVIESEI
-993 TINNGALNNMSALK
+993 TINTGALNNMTALK

-1012 RGVEVV
+1012 RGVKVAD
-1018 GGKNVF
+1018 GKNVF
-1024 PNADIVIRGYAD
+1024 PNAGTILIRGYAD
-1036 AQNTSLESYAKAHNI
+1036 AQNTSLESYAKANSI

-1079 NDVNANLE
+1079 NDVNAKLD
-1087 GTKVQLSFIQHGSR
+1087 GTKVTFSRIVFGSR
-1101 KIGITQ
+1101 KIGLDGS
-1107 TYSDGKATNYSHESC
+1107 YSNSNETNYSHESC
-1122 IQDVVNK
+1122 IQDVVDK
-1129 VKDSSAVSS
+1129 VNDSSATSKH
-1138 NDVDGDYFKNLN
+1138 DVTGAYFKSLN
-1150 PASNTWD
+1150 PAANTWD

-1163 YRESCVSAAD
+1163 YRESCST
-1173 NASNNNGQDYVFINH
+1173 NSNYVFIDH
-1188 LRGAIENLRLL
+1188 LRNTIKNLRLL

-1206 WFMDWMDTY
+1206 WFMDWLDHSE
-1215 DYSKY
+1215 DAAH
-1220 FSRYTENSLS
+1220 YTDNSLE
-1230 NYTAASNKTEGNP
+1230 NYKLASEKSVEGNP
-1243 DFIIAG
+1243 NFIVAG
-1249 ATFIGNAMTSY
+1249 ATFIRTAMTSY
-1260 LGQSKNLEDT
+1260 LGKAKNLEDT
-1270 IPLHNAGTTQVP
+1270 KPLHSSDTTQVS
-1282 QLWRDNTHMSYETGR
+1282 QIWRDNTHMSYETGR
-1297 YLAGTSVAAK
+1297 YLAGASVAAK
-1307 LFTDIF
+1307 VLTDVY
-1313 SKEITFKEGA
+1313 SKEITFTTG
-1323 DFYSVLSYNPNS
+1323 DFYSALSYAPNS
-1335 KDSNVRQDWPGEFT
+1335 ANSGVKKDWPGEFT
-1349 PEIVEIVKASA
+1349 PEIAEIVKASA
-1360 KAAIEKPTEITKL
+1360 KAAIENPTEITEL

-1397 WNEAAI
+1397 WNETAIAA
-1403 KAKSTEVLAEKA
+1403 KAAGVLSEKA
-1415 DAKVISVSVSD
+1415 GAKVNSVSVSGN
-1426 STTKITLRYGY
+1426 TATITLRYGY
-1437 SEATAT
+1437 SETAAT

-1456 HIESTKLG
+1456 YIESTNLG

-1562 GVLDAYDAM
+1562 GVLGAYDVM

-1665 RKSSGGSSSSSGSSG
+1665 RKSSGSSSSSSGSSG
-1680 SYAVTAPSTKNGDV
+1680 SYAVSAPSTKNGDV

-1703 GDRVTITVTPDKG
+1703 GDRVTVTVTPDKG

-1790 KTNGLFGSNDPCT
+1790 KANGLFGSNDPCT

>member
-25 AVNDEGST
+25 AVDDEGST
-33 SSGNGWPAGATG
+33 SSGNGWPSGATG
-45 ITVATEKYSVTN
+45 ITVATEKYSVKD
-57 YDEDTTN
+57 YDEDKTN
-64 VKASTTIWYK
+64 VTASTTIWYK
-74 IDGDTLTIGGA
+74 IDSDTLTIGGK

-90 YSNTKDKTNV
+90 YSNTSKLTNV
-100 LRFTQADWFK
+100 LRFTQADWYMVK
-110 QRKNIKHVVIEDGIT
+110 DTIKNVVIEAGIT
-125 GIGTLAIANMTQLE
+125 GIGTLAIANMTHLE
-139 SIEIQGAD
+139 SIEIKGAD

-155 NNYDG
+155 NNYQG
-160 NSGTLTI
+160 NDGTLTI

-176 NNMDE
+176 NKMGE
-181 NSMDKNSWF
+181 NGWF
-190 EKSNKNPNP
+190 TESSQNPNP

-207 TDEIKNGYAD
+207 VNDIEAHYAD
-217 VLKLDV
+217 VLKLD
-223 NEAASWD
+223 AADSANWS
-230 KATISQITT
+230 AIAA
-239 AYEEYTALPE
+239 AYEEYEALPDV
-249 SVKTVLNTDVGEP
+249 VKTQLKDSVGTP
-262 LKALYDAAVN
+262 LAEKYATASNL
-272 KRGWP
+272 RGWP
-277 AGAKGINIALKGFN
+277 AGAKGINIALEGFN

-315 GGNGAFPLTGYD
+315 GGDGAFPYTGFD
-327 SSSAKDGN
+327 SSSATDHN

-366 LTNLYNCDDIYLRNP
+366 LTNLYNCDDIYLRNKE
-381 QIELVDGA
+381 IELVNGA

-402 LHLYKRAYDKLPSG
+402 LHLYKSAYDKLPSG
-416 WYMTN
+416 WYMLN
-421 SLTDAPSGRYLDP
+421 NLTTAPEHRYLDP

-448 TYADIWNYSA
+448 KYEAIWA
-458 SLTNDQ
+458 LGVSLNDEQ

-478 DALFQNQL
+478 DAMLQNQL
-486 MNVDTLSGGQTY
+486 MNMDTLSSGQTY

-508 TTGGTVAKFPDT
+508 TTGGTVAKFPGT
-520 TDIYYSYDKAT
+520 TDIYYSYDEETK
-531 ETLTLTYTGSD
+531 TLTLTYTGSG

-549 NPISAPLG
+549 NQYTAPLG
-557 TVPIKNVVIDSKIA
+557 SVQIENVVIDSKITS
-571 NVGAYALA
+571 VGAYALA
-579 NHGDITVYASVNTKL
+579 NHGDITVYASVNTTL

-616 TYAKVWTLT
+616 TYAQVWTLT
-625 GVVPSYGIKENGV
+625 GVVPAGIVENGV
-638 FLNADVP
+638 SKNDAFV
-645 TAVENAVKAYKN
+645 AVKNAVTAYKK
-657 LNSNVKAQLKELK
+657 LNSNVEAQLKKLK
-670 IDGGPTYYEQL
+670 IDGGSTYYAQL

-692 MTVISGGI
+692 MTKISGGI

-706 TGCFTYMD
+706 KGCFTYMD

-720 TKNDESTDT
+720 TKNDEGTDT

-744 PDFGNNTTNTTA
+744 PDFGNSTTNTTA

-763 WYSNCFSSYFKNKV
+763 WYSNCFGSAFKNKV

-786 TGVGR
+786 TDVGR

-797 SNCTDFHF
+797 SNCTDFYF

-815 YAFDYYSCFPT
+815 YAFDYYSCFPA
-826 FTPKIYLHSNST
+826 FKPNIYLHSNST

-843 ADDLNKGANA
+843 ADDLNKGADE
-853 GQNHT
+853 GKNHT

-870 AFEQTEAFKNLWTMN
+870 AFEQNEAFKDLWTMN
-885 AADANTA
+885 AADANT
-892 ENASII
+892 EGNASII
-898 KSAMDAYRAL
+898 KSAMDAYSAL
-908 SDKAKEQLKKDTC
+908 SDKAKEQLKKDKC
-921 NTDNDT
+921 NSTDT

-933 ALAKE
+933 ALAKA
-938 IGLAGDIGTIQ
+938 IGLAGDIGSIQ

-957 TLTVTGKGTLSADMA
+957 TLTVTGSGDLSADLA
-972 NDAWTEAKVGSV
+972 NNAWTDEKVGSV

-993 TINNGALNNMSALK
+993 TINNGALNNMTALK

-1012 RGVEVV
+1012 RGVKVG

-1024 PNADIVIRGYAD
+1024 PNAGTILIRGYAD

-1058 NILCIGNSHTYDYT
+1058 NILCIGNSHTDDYT

-1079 NDVNANLE
+1079 NDVNAKLD
-1087 GTKVQLSFIQHGSR
+1087 GTKVTFSRIVFGSR
-1101 KIGITQ
+1101 KIGLDGS
-1107 TYSDGKATNYSHESC
+1107 YSNSNETNYSHESC
-1122 IQDVVNK
+1122 IQDVVDK
-1129 VKDSSAVSS
+1129 VNDSSATSKH
-1138 NDVDGDYFKNLN
+1138 DVTGAYFKSLN
-1150 PASNTWD
+1150 PAANTWD

-1163 YRESCVSAAD
+1163 YRESCST
-1173 NASNNNGQDYVFINH
+1173 NSNYVFIDH
-1188 LRGAIENLRLL
+1188 LRNTIKNLRLL

-1206 WFMDWMDTY
+1206 WFMDWLDHSE
-1215 DYSKY
+1215 DAAH
-1220 FSRYTENSLS
+1220 YTDNSLE
-1230 NYTAASNKTEGNP
+1230 NYKLASEKSVEGNP
-1243 DFIIAG
+1243 NFIVAG
-1249 ATFIGNAMTSY
+1249 ATFIRTAMTSY
-1260 LGQSKNLEDT
+1260 LGKAKNLEDT
-1270 IPLHNAGTTQVP
+1270 KPLHSSDTTQVS
-1282 QLWRDNTHMSYETGR
+1282 QIWRDNTHMSYETGR
-1297 YLAGTSVAAK
+1297 YLAGASVAAK
-1307 LFTDIF
+1307 VLTDVY
-1313 SKEITFKEGA
+1313 SKEITFTTG
-1323 DFYSVLSYNPNS
+1323 DFYSALSYAPNS
-1335 KDSNVRQDWPGEFT
+1335 ANSGVKKDWPGEFT
-1349 PEIVEIVKASA
+1349 PEIAEIVKASA
-1360 KAAIEKPTEITKL
+1360 KAAIENPTEITEL

-1397 WNEAAI
+1397 WNETAIAA
-1403 KAKSTEVLAEKA
+1403 KAAGVLSEKA
-1415 DAKVISVSVSD
+1415 GAKVNSVSVSGN
-1426 STTKITLRYGY
+1426 TATITLRYGY
-1437 SEATAT
+1437 SETAAT

-1456 HIESTKLG
+1456 YIESTNLG

-1562 GVLDAYDAM
+1562 GVLGAYDVM

-1665 RKSSGGSSSSSGSSG
+1665 RKSSGSSSSSSGSSG
-1680 SYAVTAPSTKNGDV
+1680 SYAVSAPSTKNGDV

-1703 GDRVTITVTPDKG
+1703 GDRVTVTVTPDKG

-1790 KTNGLFGSNDPCT
+1790 KANGLFGSNDPCT

>member
-1 MKRRILASLLSL
+1 
-13 VMMLSLLPTAVW
+13 MMLSLLPTAVW
-25 AVNDEGST
+25 AVDDEGST
-33 SSGNGWPAGATG
+33 SSGNGWPSGATG
-45 ITVATEKYSVTN
+45 ITVATEKYSVKD
-57 YDEDTTN
+57 YDEDKTN
-64 VKASTTIWYK
+64 VTASTTIWYK

-125 GIGTLAIANMTQLE
+125 GIGTLAIANMTHLE
-139 SIEIQGAD
+139 SIEIKGTN

-160 NSGTLTI
+160 NNGTLTI

-176 NNMDE
+176 NKMDE
-181 NSMDKNSWF
+181 NRLEENSWF
-190 EKSNKNPNP
+190 EKSSKNPNP
-199 TIEFVISN
+199 TIQFVISN
-207 TDEIKNGYAD
+207 TAEIADGYAD
-217 VLKLDV
+217 VLGLNV
-223 NEAASWD
+223 NEADNWD

-239 AYEEYTALPE
+239 AYEEYMTLPE
-249 SVKTVLNTDVGEP
+249 SVKTDLNKNVGEP

-277 AGAKGINIALKGFN
+277 KGAKGINIALDGFN

-310 STLKL
+310 NMLKL

-340 ASWYDDRASITSV
+340 ASWYGDRDSIASV

-366 LTNLYNCDDIYLRNP
+366 LTNLYNCDDIYLRNRD
-381 QIELVDGA
+381 IKLVNGA
-389 VCGYTGDANGKLT
+389 VCGYTGDANSKLT
-402 LHLYKRAYDKLPSG
+402 LHLYKSAYDKLPSD
-416 WYMTN
+416 WYTRN
-421 SLTDAPSGRYLDP
+421 NVTSVTASQYPDP
-434 TLSYSFLEVEAFES
+434 TLSYSFLEVEDFES
-448 TYADIWNYSA
+448 EYEAIWTLGV
-458 SLTNDQ
+458 SLNDEQ

-471 YNEYQGM
+471 YGEYQKM
-478 DALFQNQL
+478 DAMLQNQL
-486 MNVDTLSGGQTY
+486 MNVDKLSGGQTY

-508 TTGGTVAKFPDT
+508 TTGGTVAKFPET

-531 ETLTLTYTGSD
+531 KTLTLTYTGSG

-549 NPISAPLG
+549 NELTAPLG
-557 TVPIKNVVIDSKIA
+557 NVPIKNVVIDSKITS
-571 NVGAYALA
+571 VGAYALA
-579 NHGDITVYASVNTKL
+579 NHGNITVYASVNTKL

-616 TYAKVWTLT
+616 TYAQVWTLT
-625 GVVPSYGIKENGV
+625 GVVPSYGIKEDGL

-645 TAVENAVKAYKN
+645 TAVENAVNAYKN
-657 LNSNVKAQLKELK
+657 LDNKVKDQLKELK
-670 IDGGPTYYEQL
+670 IDGGSTYYAQL

-700 PNGVDE
+700 PNGVDKK
-706 TGCFTYMD
+706 GCFTYMD

-720 TKNDESTDT
+720 TKNGEGADT
-729 WTLRFDTDTGVKAAL
+729 WTLRFDTDDGAKAAL
-744 PDFGNNTTNTTA
+744 PDFGNNTINTTA

-763 WYSNCFSSYFKNKV
+763 WYNNCFGSYFKNKV
-777 TKTYLGEGI
+777 TKTYLGKGI

-797 SNCTDFHF
+797 SNCTDFYF
-805 ENPDGVDLAG
+805 ENPDGVELAG

-826 FTPKIYLHSNST
+826 TFKPNIYLHSNST

-843 ADDLNKGANA
+843 ADDLNKGADE
-853 GQNHT
+853 GKNHT

-870 AFEQTEAFKNLWTMN
+870 AFEKNKVFEDLWVMN
-885 AADANTA
+885 AADATIE

-898 KSAMDAYRAL
+898 KSAMDAYSAL
-908 SDKAKEQLKKDTC
+908 SDKAKEQLKKDKC
-921 NTDNDT
+921 NSTDT

-933 ALAKE
+933 ALAKA

-957 TLTVTGKGTLSADMA
+957 TLTVTGSGALSADMA
-972 NDAWTEAKVGSV
+972 NVAWIEAKVGSV

-993 TINNGALNNMSALK
+993 TIQNGALNNMTALE

-1012 RGVEVV
+1012 RGVKVV

-1024 PNADIVIRGYAD
+1024 PNAGTILIRGYAD
-1036 AQNTSLESYAKAHNI
+1036 AQKDSLESYAKAHNI

-1058 NILCIGNSHTYDYT
+1058 NILCIGNSHTDDYT

-1079 NDVNANLE
+1079 NDVNAKLD
-1087 GTKVQLSFIQHGSR
+1087 GTKVTFSRIVFGSR
-1101 KIGITQ
+1101 KIGLDGS
-1107 TYSDGKATNYSHESC
+1107 YSNSNETNYSHESC
-1122 IQDVVNK
+1122 IQDVVDK
-1129 VKDSSAVSS
+1129 VNDSSATSKH
-1138 NDVDGDYFKNLN
+1138 DVTGAYFKSLN
-1150 PASNTWD
+1150 SAANTWD

-1163 YRESCVSAAD
+1163 YRESCST
-1173 NASNNNGQDYVFINH
+1173 NSNYVFIDH
-1188 LRGAIENLRLL
+1188 LRNTIKNLRLL

-1206 WFMDWMDTY
+1206 WFMDWLDHSE
-1215 DYSKY
+1215 DAAH
-1220 FSRYTENSLS
+1220 YTDNSLE
-1230 NYTAASNKTEGNP
+1230 NYKLASEKSVEGNP
-1243 DFIIAG
+1243 NFIVAG
-1249 ATFIGNAMTSY
+1249 ATFIRTAMTSY
-1260 LGQSKNLEDT
+1260 LGKAKNLEDT
-1270 IPLHNAGTTQVP
+1270 KPLHSSDTTQVS
-1282 QLWRDNTHMSYETGR
+1282 QIWRDNTHMSYETGR
-1297 YLAGTSVAAK
+1297 YLAGASVAAK
-1307 LFTDIF
+1307 VLTDVY
-1313 SKEITFKEGA
+1313 SKEITFTTG
-1323 DFYSVLSYNPNS
+1323 DFYSALSYAPNS
-1335 KDSNVRQDWPGEFT
+1335 ANSGVKKDWPGEFT
-1349 PEIVEIVKASA
+1349 PEIAEIVKASA
-1360 KAAIEKPTEITKL
+1360 KAAIENPTEITEL

-1397 WNEAAI
+1397 WNETAIAA
-1403 KAKSTEVLAEKA
+1403 KAAGVLSEKA
-1415 DAKVISVSVSD
+1415 GAKVNSVSVSGN
-1426 STTKITLRYGY
+1426 TATITLRYGY
-1437 SEATAT
+1437 SETAAT

-1456 HIESTKLG
+1456 YIESTNLG

-1562 GVLDAYDAM
+1562 GVLGAYDVM

-1665 RKSSGGSSSSSGSSG
+1665 RKSSGSSSSSSGSSG
-1680 SYAVTAPSTKNGDV
+1680 SYAVSAPSAKNGDV

-1790 KTNGLFGSNDPCT
+1790 KANGLFGSNDPCT

-1815 GSPAPKGTAK
+1815 GSPAPKGTVK
-1825 VPADVLP
+1825 VPSDVLP

-1882 VNGFTDVA
+1882 VNGFTDVESNA
-1890 AGDFY
+1890 FC

-1906 VTNGTS
+1906 VTNGTTD
-1912 ASTFSPNA
+1912 STFSPNA

>member
-25 AVNDEGST
+25 AVDDEGST
-33 SSGNGWPAGATG
+33 SSGNGWPSGATG
-45 ITVATEKYSVTN
+45 ITVATEKYSVKD
-57 YDEDTTN
+57 YDEDKTN
-64 VKASTTIWYK
+64 VTASTTIWYK
-74 IDGDTLTIGGA
+74 IDSDTLTIGGK

-90 YSNTKDKTNV
+90 YSNTSKLTNV
-100 LRFTQADWFK
+100 LRFTQADWYMVK
-110 QRKNIKHVVIEDGIT
+110 DTIKNVVIEAGIT
-125 GIGTLAIANMTQLE
+125 GIGTLAIANMTHLE
-139 SIEIQGAD
+139 SIEIKGAD

-155 NNYDG
+155 NNYQG
-160 NSGTLTI
+160 NDGTLTI

-176 NNMDE
+176 NKMGE
-181 NSMDKNSWF
+181 NGWF
-190 EKSNKNPNP
+190 TESSQNPNP

-207 TDEIKNGYAD
+207 VNDIEAHYAD
-217 VLKLDV
+217 VLKLD
-223 NEAASWD
+223 AADSANWS
-230 KATISQITT
+230 AIAA
-239 AYEEYTALPE
+239 AYEEYEALPDV
-249 SVKTVLNTDVGEP
+249 VKTQLKDSVGTP
-262 LKALYDAAVN
+262 LAEKYATASNL
-272 KRGWP
+272 RGWP
-277 AGAKGINIALKGFN
+277 AGAKGINIALEGFN

-315 GGNGAFPLTGYD
+315 GGDGAFPYTGYD
-327 SSSAKDGN
+327 SSSATDHN

-366 LTNLYNCDDIYLRNP
+366 LTNLYNCDDIYLRNKE
-381 QIELVDGA
+381 IELVNGA

-402 LHLYKRAYDKLPSG
+402 LHLYKSAYDKLPSG
-416 WYMTN
+416 WYMLN
-421 SLTDAPSGRYLDP
+421 NLTTAPEHRYLDP

-448 TYADIWNYSA
+448 KYEAIWA
-458 SLTNDQ
+458 LGVSLNDEQ

-478 DALFQNQL
+478 DAMLQNQL
-486 MNVDTLSGGQTY
+486 MNMDTLSSGQTY

-508 TTGGTVAKFPDT
+508 TTGGTVAKFPGT
-520 TDIYYSYDKAT
+520 TDIYYSYDEETK
-531 ETLTLTYTGSD
+531 TLTLTYTGSG

-549 NPISAPLG
+549 NQYTAPLG
-557 TVPIKNVVIDSKIA
+557 SVQIENVVIDSKITS
-571 NVGAYALA
+571 VGAYALA
-579 NHGDITVYASVNTKL
+579 NHGDITVYASVNTTL

-616 TYAKVWTLT
+616 TYAQVWTLT
-625 GVVPSYGIKENGV
+625 GVVPAGIVENGV
-638 FLNADVP
+638 SKNDAFV
-645 TAVENAVKAYKN
+645 AVKNAVTAYKK
-657 LNSNVKAQLKELK
+657 LNSNVEAQLKKLK
-670 IDGGPTYYEQL
+670 IDGGSTYYAQL

-692 MTVISGGI
+692 MTKISGGI

-706 TGCFTYMD
+706 KGCFTYMD

-720 TKNDESTDT
+720 TKNDEGTDT

-744 PDFGNNTTNTTA
+744 PDFGNSTTNTTA

-763 WYSNCFSSYFKNKV
+763 WYSNCFGSAFKNKV

-786 TGVGR
+786 TDVGR

-797 SNCTDFHF
+797 SNCTDFYF

-815 YAFDYYSCFPT
+815 YAFDYYSCFPA
-826 FTPKIYLHSNST
+826 FKPNIYLHSNST

-843 ADDLNKGANA
+843 ADDLNKGADE
-853 GQNHT
+853 GKNHT

-870 AFEQTEAFKNLWTMN
+870 AFEQNEAFKDLWTMN
-885 AADANTA
+885 AADANT
-892 ENASII
+892 EGNASII
-898 KSAMDAYRAL
+898 KSAMDAYSAL
-908 SDKAKEQLKKDTC
+908 SDKAKEQLKKDKC
-921 NTDNDT
+921 NSTDT

-933 ALAKE
+933 ALAKA
-938 IGLAGDIGTIQ
+938 IGLAGDIGSIQ

-957 TLTVTGKGTLSADMA
+957 TLTVTGSGDLSADLA
-972 NDAWTEAKVGSV
+972 NNAWTDEKVGSV

-993 TINNGALNNMSALK
+993 TINNGALNNMTALK

-1012 RGVEVV
+1012 RGVKVG

-1024 PNADIVIRGYAD
+1024 PNAGTILIRGYAD

-1058 NILCIGNSHTYDYT
+1058 NILCIGNSHTDDYT

-1079 NDVNANLE
+1079 NDVNAKLD
-1087 GTKVQLSFIQHGSR
+1087 GTKVTFSRIVFGSR
-1101 KIGITQ
+1101 KIGLDGS
-1107 TYSDGKATNYSHESC
+1107 YSNSNETNYSHESC
-1122 IQDVVNK
+1122 IQDVVDK
-1129 VKDSSAVSS
+1129 VNDSSATSKH
-1138 NDVDGDYFKNLN
+1138 DVTGAYFKSLN
-1150 PASNTWD
+1150 PAANTWD

-1163 YRESCVSAAD
+1163 YRESCST
-1173 NASNNNGQDYVFINH
+1173 NSNYVFIDH
-1188 LRGAIENLRLL
+1188 LRNTIKNLRLL

-1206 WFMDWMDTY
+1206 WFMDWLDHSE
-1215 DYSKY
+1215 DAAH
-1220 FSRYTENSLS
+1220 YTDNSLE
-1230 NYTAASNKTEGNP
+1230 NYKLASEKSVEGNP
-1243 DFIIAG
+1243 NFIVAG
-1249 ATFIGNAMTSY
+1249 ATFIRTAMTSY
-1260 LGQSKNLEDT
+1260 LGKAKNLEDT
-1270 IPLHNAGTTQVP
+1270 KPLHSSDTTQVS
-1282 QLWRDNTHMSYETGR
+1282 QIWRDNTHMSYETGR
-1297 YLAGTSVAAK
+1297 YLAGASVAAK
-1307 LFTDIF
+1307 VLTDVY
-1313 SKEITFKEGA
+1313 SKEITFTTG
-1323 DFYSVLSYNPNS
+1323 DFYSALSYAPNS
-1335 KDSNVRQDWPGEFT
+1335 ANSGVKKDWPGEFT
-1349 PEIVEIVKASA
+1349 PEIAEIVKASA
-1360 KAAIEKPTEITKL
+1360 KAAIENPTEITEL

-1397 WNEAAI
+1397 WNETAIAA
-1403 KAKSTEVLAEKA
+1403 KAAGVLSEKA
-1415 DAKVISVSVSD
+1415 GAKVNSVSVSGN
-1426 STTKITLRYGY
+1426 TATITLRYGY
-1437 SEATAT
+1437 SETAAT

-1456 HIESTKLG
+1456 YIESTNLG

-1544 KENYGV
+1544 KETYGA
-1550 AVDAIDSANNVS
+1550 AVNAIDSANNVS

-1680 SYAVTAPSTKNGDV
+1680 SYAVSAPSTKNGDV

-1790 KTNGLFGSNDPCT
+1790 KANGLFGSNDPCT

>member
-25 AVNDEGST
+25 AVDDEGST
-33 SSGNGWPAGATG
+33 SSGNGWPSGATG
-45 ITVATEKYSVTN
+45 ITVATEKYSVKD
-57 YDEDTTN
+57 YDEDKTN
-64 VKASTTIWYK
+64 VTASTTIWYK
-74 IDGDTLTIGGA
+74 IDSDTLTIGGK

-90 YSNTKDKTNV
+90 YSNTSKLTNV
-100 LRFTQADWFK
+100 LRFTQADWYMVK
-110 QRKNIKHVVIEDGIT
+110 DTIKNVVIEAGIT
-125 GIGTLAIANMTQLE
+125 GIGTLAIANMTHLE
-139 SIEIQGAD
+139 SIEIKGAD

-155 NNYDG
+155 NNYQG
-160 NSGTLTI
+160 NDGTLTI

-176 NNMDE
+176 NKMGE
-181 NSMDKNSWF
+181 NGWF
-190 EKSNKNPNP
+190 TESSQNPNP

-207 TDEIKNGYAD
+207 VNDIEAHYAD
-217 VLKLDV
+217 VLKLD
-223 NEAASWD
+223 AADSANWS
-230 KATISQITT
+230 AIAA
-239 AYEEYTALPE
+239 AYEEYEALPDV
-249 SVKTVLNTDVGEP
+249 VKTQLKDSVGTP
-262 LKALYDAAVN
+262 LAEKYATASNL
-272 KRGWP
+272 RGWP
-277 AGAKGINIALKGFN
+277 AGAKGINIALEGFN

-315 GGNGAFPLTGYD
+315 GGDGAFPYTGYD
-327 SSSAKDGN
+327 SSSATDHN

-366 LTNLYNCDDIYLRNP
+366 LTNLYNCDDIYLRNKE
-381 QIELVDGA
+381 IELVNGA

-402 LHLYKRAYDKLPSG
+402 LHLYKSAYDKLPSG
-416 WYMTN
+416 WYMLN
-421 SLTDAPSGRYLDP
+421 NLTTAPEHRYLDP

-448 TYADIWNYSA
+448 KYEAIWA
-458 SLTNDQ
+458 LGVSLNDEQ

-478 DALFQNQL
+478 DAMLQNQL
-486 MNVDTLSGGQTY
+486 MNMDTLSSGQTY

-508 TTGGTVAKFPDT
+508 TTGGTVAKFPGT
-520 TDIYYSYDKAT
+520 TDIYYSYDEETK
-531 ETLTLTYTGSD
+531 TLTLTYTGSG

-549 NPISAPLG
+549 NQYTAPLG
-557 TVPIKNVVIDSKIA
+557 SVQIENVVIDSKITS
-571 NVGAYALA
+571 VGAYALA
-579 NHGDITVYASVNTKL
+579 NHGDITVYASVNTTL

-616 TYAKVWTLT
+616 TYAQVWTLT
-625 GVVPSYGIKENGV
+625 GVVPAGIVENGV
-638 FLNADVP
+638 SKNDAFV
-645 TAVENAVKAYKN
+645 AVKNAVTAYKK
-657 LNSNVKAQLKELK
+657 LNSNVEAQLKKLK
-670 IDGGPTYYEQL
+670 IDGGSTYYAQL

-692 MTVISGGI
+692 MTKISGGI

-706 TGCFTYMD
+706 KGCFTYMD

-720 TKNDESTDT
+720 TKNDEGTDT

-744 PDFGNNTTNTTA
+744 PDFGNSTTNTTA

-763 WYSNCFSSYFKNKV
+763 WYSNCFGSAFKNKV

-786 TGVGR
+786 TDVGR

-797 SNCTDFHF
+797 SNCTDFYF

-815 YAFDYYSCFPT
+815 YAFDYYSCFPA
-826 FTPKIYLHSNST
+826 FKPNIYLHSNST

-843 ADDLNKGANA
+843 ADDLNKGADE
-853 GQNHT
+853 GKNHT

-870 AFEQTEAFKNLWTMN
+870 AFEQNEAFKDLWTMN
-885 AADANTA
+885 AADANT
-892 ENASII
+892 EGNASII
-898 KSAMDAYRAL
+898 KSAMDAYSAL
-908 SDKAKEQLKKDTC
+908 SDKAKEQLKKDKC
-921 NTDNDT
+921 NSTDT

-933 ALAKE
+933 ALAKA
-938 IGLAGDIGTIQ
+938 IGLAGDIGSIQ

-957 TLTVTGKGTLSADMA
+957 TLTVTGSGDLSADLA
-972 NDAWTEAKVGSV
+972 NNAWTDEKVGSV

-993 TINNGALNNMSALK
+993 TINNGALNNMTALK

-1012 RGVEVV
+1012 RGVKVG

-1024 PNADIVIRGYAD
+1024 PNAGTILIRGYAD

-1058 NILCIGNSHTYDYT
+1058 NILCIGNSHTDDYT

-1079 NDVNANLE
+1079 NDVNAKLD
-1087 GTKVQLSFIQHGSR
+1087 GTKVTFSRIVFGSR
-1101 KIGITQ
+1101 KIGLDGS
-1107 TYSDGKATNYSHESC
+1107 YSNSNETNYSHESC
-1122 IQDVVNK
+1122 IQDVVDK
-1129 VKDSSAVSS
+1129 VNDSSATSKH
-1138 NDVDGDYFKNLN
+1138 DVTGAYFKSLN
-1150 PASNTWD
+1150 PAANTWD

-1163 YRESCVSAAD
+1163 YRESCST
-1173 NASNNNGQDYVFINH
+1173 NSNYVFIDH
-1188 LRGAIENLRLL
+1188 LRNTIKNLRLL

-1206 WFMDWMDTY
+1206 WFMDWLDHSE
-1215 DYSKY
+1215 DAAH
-1220 FSRYTENSLS
+1220 YTDNSLE
-1230 NYTAASNKTEGNP
+1230 NYKLASEKSVEGNP
-1243 DFIIAG
+1243 NFIVAG
-1249 ATFIGNAMTSY
+1249 ATFIRTAMTSY
-1260 LGQSKNLEDT
+1260 LGKAKNLEDT
-1270 IPLHNAGTTQVP
+1270 KPLHSSDTTQVS
-1282 QLWRDNTHMSYETGR
+1282 QIWRDNTHMSYETGR
-1297 YLAGTSVAAK
+1297 YLAGASVAAK
-1307 LFTDIF
+1307 VLTDVY
-1313 SKEITFKEGA
+1313 SKEITFTTG
-1323 DFYSVLSYNPNS
+1323 DFYSALSYAPNS
-1335 KDSNVRQDWPGEFT
+1335 ANSGVKKDWPGEFI
-1349 PEIVEIVKASA
+1349 PEIAEIVKASA
-1360 KAAIEKPTEITKL
+1360 KAAIENPTEITEL

-1397 WNEAAI
+1397 WNETAIAA
-1403 KAKSTEVLAEKA
+1403 KAAGVLSEKA
-1415 DAKVISVSVSD
+1415 GAKVNSVSVSGN
-1426 STTKITLRYGY
+1426 TATITLRYGY
-1437 SEATAT
+1437 SETAAT

-1456 HIESTKLG
+1456 YIESTNLG

-1562 GVLDAYDAM
+1562 GVLGAYDVM

-1665 RKSSGGSSSSSGSSG
+1665 RKSSGSSSSSSGSSG
-1680 SYAVTAPSTKNGDV
+1680 SYAVSAPSTKNGDV

-1703 GDRVTITVTPDKG
+1703 GDRVTVTVTPDKG

-1763 SIFADVPADAYYAK
+1763 SIFADVPTDAYYAK

-1790 KTNGLFGSNDPCT
+1790 KANGLFGSNDPCT

>member
-25 AVNDEGST
+25 AVDDEGST
-33 SSGNGWPAGATG
+33 SSGNGWPSGATG
-45 ITVATEKYSVTN
+45 ITVATEKYSVKD
-57 YDEDTTN
+57 YDEDKTN
-64 VKASTTIWYK
+64 VTASTTIWYK
-74 IDGDTLTIGGA
+74 IDSDTLTIGGK

-90 YSNTKDKTNV
+90 YSNTSKLTNV
-100 LRFTQADWFK
+100 LRFTQADWYMVK
-110 QRKNIKHVVIEDGIT
+110 DTIKNVVIEAGIT
-125 GIGTLAIANMTQLE
+125 GIGTLAIANMTHLE
-139 SIEIQGAD
+139 SIEIKGAD

-155 NNYDG
+155 NNYQG
-160 NSGTLTI
+160 NDGTLTI

-176 NNMDE
+176 NKMGE
-181 NSMDKNSWF
+181 NGWF
-190 EKSNKNPNP
+190 TESSQNPNP

-207 TDEIKNGYAD
+207 VNDIEAHYAD
-217 VLKLDV
+217 VLKLD
-223 NEAASWD
+223 AADSANWS
-230 KATISQITT
+230 AIAA
-239 AYEEYTALPE
+239 AYEEYEALPDV
-249 SVKTVLNTDVGEP
+249 VKTQLKDSVGTP
-262 LKALYDAAVN
+262 LAEKYATASNL
-272 KRGWP
+272 RGWP
-277 AGAKGINIALKGFN
+277 AGAKGINIALEGFN

-315 GGNGAFPLTGYD
+315 GGDGAFPYTGYD
-327 SSSAKDGN
+327 SSSATDHN

-366 LTNLYNCDDIYLRNP
+366 LTNLYNCDDIYLRNKE
-381 QIELVDGA
+381 IELVNGA

-402 LHLYKRAYDKLPSG
+402 LHLYKSAYDKLPSG
-416 WYMTN
+416 WYMLN
-421 SLTDAPSGRYLDP
+421 NLTTAPEHRYLDP

-448 TYADIWNYSA
+448 KYEAIWA
-458 SLTNDQ
+458 LGVSLNDEQ

-478 DALFQNQL
+478 DAMLQNQL
-486 MNVDTLSGGQTY
+486 MNMDTLSSGQTY

-508 TTGGTVAKFPDT
+508 TTGGTVAKFPGT
-520 TDIYYSYDKAT
+520 TDIYYSYDEETK
-531 ETLTLTYTGSD
+531 TLTLTYTGSG

-549 NPISAPLG
+549 NQYTAPLG
-557 TVPIKNVVIDSKIA
+557 SVQIENVVIDSKITS
-571 NVGAYALA
+571 VGAYALA
-579 NHGDITVYASVNTKL
+579 NHGDITVYASVNTTL

-616 TYAKVWTLT
+616 TYAQVWTLT
-625 GVVPSYGIKENGV
+625 GVVPAGIVENGV
-638 FLNADVP
+638 SKNDAFV
-645 TAVENAVKAYKN
+645 AVKNAVTAYKK
-657 LNSNVKAQLKELK
+657 LNSNVEAQLKKLK
-670 IDGGPTYYEQL
+670 IDGGSTYYAQL

-692 MTVISGGI
+692 MTKISGGI

-706 TGCFTYMD
+706 KGCFTYMD

-720 TKNDESTDT
+720 TKNDEGTDT

-744 PDFGNNTTNTTA
+744 PDFGNSTTNTTA

-763 WYSNCFSSYFKNKV
+763 WYSNCFGSAFKNKV

-786 TGVGR
+786 TDVGR

-797 SNCTDFHF
+797 SNCTDFYF

-815 YAFDYYSCFPT
+815 YAFDYYSCFPA
-826 FTPKIYLHSNST
+826 FKPNIYLHSNST

-843 ADDLNKGANA
+843 ADDLNKGADE
-853 GQNHT
+853 GKNHT

-870 AFEQTEAFKNLWTMN
+870 AFEQNEAFKDLWTMN
-885 AADANTA
+885 AADANT
-892 ENASII
+892 EGNASII
-898 KSAMDAYRAL
+898 KSAMDAYSAL
-908 SDKAKEQLKKDTC
+908 SDKAKEQLKKDKC
-921 NTDNDT
+921 NSTDT

-933 ALAKE
+933 ALAKA
-938 IGLAGDIGTIQ
+938 IGLAGDIGSIQ

-957 TLTVTGKGTLSADMA
+957 TLTVTGSGDLSADLA
-972 NDAWTEAKVGSV
+972 NNAWTDEKVGSV

-993 TINNGALNNMSALK
+993 TINNGALNNMTALK

-1012 RGVEVV
+1012 RGVKVG

-1024 PNADIVIRGYAD
+1024 PNAGTILIRGYAD

-1058 NILCIGNSHTYDYT
+1058 NILCIGNSHTDDYT

-1079 NDVNANLE
+1079 NDVNAKLD
-1087 GTKVQLSFIQHGSR
+1087 GTKVTFSRIVFGSR
-1101 KIGITQ
+1101 KIGLDGS
-1107 TYSDGKATNYSHESC
+1107 YSNSNETNYSHESC
-1122 IQDVVNK
+1122 IQDVVDK
-1129 VKDSSAVSS
+1129 VNDSSATSKH
-1138 NDVDGDYFKNLN
+1138 DVTGAYFKSLN
-1150 PASNTWD
+1150 PAANTWD

-1163 YRESCVSAAD
+1163 YRESCST
-1173 NASNNNGQDYVFINH
+1173 NSNYVFIDH
-1188 LRGAIENLRLL
+1188 LRNTIKNLRLL

-1206 WFMDWMDTY
+1206 WFMDWLDHSE
-1215 DYSKY
+1215 DAAH
-1220 FSRYTENSLS
+1220 YTDNSLE
-1230 NYTAASNKTEGNP
+1230 NYKLASEKSVEGNP
-1243 DFIIAG
+1243 NFIVAG
-1249 ATFIGNAMTSY
+1249 ATFIRTAMTSY
-1260 LGQSKNLEDT
+1260 LGKAKNLEDT
-1270 IPLHNAGTTQVP
+1270 KPLHSSDTTQVS
-1282 QLWRDNTHMSYETGR
+1282 QIWRDNTHMSYETGR
-1297 YLAGTSVAAK
+1297 YLAGASVAAK
-1307 LFTDIF
+1307 VLTDVY
-1313 SKEITFKEGA
+1313 SKEITFTTG
-1323 DFYSVLSYNPNS
+1323 DFYSALSYAPNS
-1335 KDSNVRQDWPGEFT
+1335 ANSGVKKDWPGEFT
-1349 PEIVEIVKASA
+1349 PEIAEIVKASA
-1360 KAAIEKPTEITKL
+1360 KAAIENPTEITEL

-1397 WNEAAI
+1397 WNETAIAA
-1403 KAKSTEVLAEKA
+1403 KAAGVLSEKA
-1415 DAKVISVSVSD
+1415 GAKVNSVSVSGN
-1426 STTKITLRYGY
+1426 TATITLRYGY
-1437 SEATAT
+1437 SETAAT

-1456 HIESTKLG
+1456 YIESTNLG

-1562 GVLDAYDAM
+1562 GVLGAYDVM

-1591 MVGSSTVTLT
+1591 MVGSSTVTLI

-1665 RKSSGGSSSSSGSSG
+1665 RKSSGSSSSSSGSSG
-1680 SYAVTAPSTKNGDV
+1680 SYAVSAPSTKNGDV

-1703 GDRVTITVTPDKG
+1703 GDRVTVTVTPDKG

-1790 KTNGLFGSNDPCT
+1790 KANGLFGSNDPCT

-1815 GSPAPKGTAK
+1815 GSPPPKGTAK
-1825 VPADVLP
+1825 VPAAELP

>member
-25 AVNDEGST
+25 AVDDEGST
-33 SSGNGWPAGATG
+33 SSGNGWPSGATG
-45 ITVATEKYSVTN
+45 ITVATEKYSVKD
-57 YDEDTTN
+57 YDEDKTN
-64 VKASTTIWYK
+64 VTASTTIWYK
-74 IDGDTLTIGGA
+74 IDSDTLTIGGK

-90 YSNTKDKTNV
+90 YSNTSKLTNV
-100 LRFTQADWFK
+100 LRFTQADWYMVK
-110 QRKNIKHVVIEDGIT
+110 DTIKNVVIEAGIT
-125 GIGTLAIANMTQLE
+125 GIGTLAIANMTHLE
-139 SIEIQGAD
+139 SIEIKGAD

-155 NNYDG
+155 NNYQG
-160 NSGTLTI
+160 NDGTLTI

-176 NNMDE
+176 NKMGE
-181 NSMDKNSWF
+181 NGWF
-190 EKSNKNPNP
+190 TESSQNPNP

-207 TDEIKNGYAD
+207 VNDIEAHYAD
-217 VLKLDV
+217 VLKLD
-223 NEAASWD
+223 AADSANWS
-230 KATISQITT
+230 AIAA
-239 AYEEYTALPE
+239 AYEEYEALPDV
-249 SVKTVLNTDVGEP
+249 VKTQLKDSVGTP
-262 LKALYDAAVN
+262 LAEKYATASNL
-272 KRGWP
+272 RGWP
-277 AGAKGINIALKGFN
+277 AGAKGINIALEGFN

-315 GGNGAFPLTGYD
+315 GGDGAFPYTGYD
-327 SSSAKDGN
+327 SSSATDHN

-366 LTNLYNCDDIYLRNP
+366 LTNLYNCDDIYLRNKE
-381 QIELVDGA
+381 IELVNGA

-402 LHLYKRAYDKLPSG
+402 LHLYKSAYDKLPSG
-416 WYMTN
+416 WYMLN
-421 SLTDAPSGRYLDP
+421 NLTTAPEHRYLDP

-448 TYADIWNYSA
+448 KYEAIWA
-458 SLTNDQ
+458 LGVSLNDEQ

-478 DALFQNQL
+478 DAMLQNQL
-486 MNVDTLSGGQTY
+486 MNMDTLSSGQTY

-508 TTGGTVAKFPDT
+508 TTGGTVAKFPGT
-520 TDIYYSYDKAT
+520 TDIYYSYDEETK
-531 ETLTLTYTGSD
+531 TLTLTYTGSG

-549 NPISAPLG
+549 NQYTAPLG
-557 TVPIKNVVIDSKIA
+557 SVQIENVVIDSKITS
-571 NVGAYALA
+571 VGAYALA
-579 NHGDITVYASVNTKL
+579 NHGDITVYASVNTTL

-616 TYAKVWTLT
+616 TYAQVWTLT
-625 GVVPSYGIKENGV
+625 GVVPAGIVENGV
-638 FLNADVP
+638 SKNDAFV
-645 TAVENAVKAYKN
+645 AVKNAVTAYKK
-657 LNSNVKAQLKELK
+657 LNSNVEAQLKKLK
-670 IDGGPTYYEQL
+670 IDGGSTYYAQL

-692 MTVISGGI
+692 MTKISGGI

-706 TGCFTYMD
+706 KGCFTYMD

-720 TKNDESTDT
+720 TKNDEGTDT

-744 PDFGNNTTNTTA
+744 PDFGNSTTNTTA

-763 WYSNCFSSYFKNKV
+763 WYSNCFGSAFKNKV

-786 TGVGR
+786 TDVGR

-797 SNCTDFHF
+797 SNCTDFYF

-815 YAFDYYSCFPT
+815 YAFDYYSCFPA
-826 FTPKIYLHSNST
+826 FKPNIYLHSNST

-843 ADDLNKGANA
+843 ADDLNKGADE
-853 GQNHT
+853 GKNHT

-870 AFEQTEAFKNLWTMN
+870 AFEQNEAFKDLWTMN
-885 AADANTA
+885 AADANT
-892 ENASII
+892 EGNASII
-898 KSAMDAYRAL
+898 KSAMDAYSAL
-908 SDKAKEQLKKDTC
+908 SDKAKEQLKKDKC
-921 NTDNDT
+921 NSTDT

-933 ALAKE
+933 ALAKA
-938 IGLAGDIGTIQ
+938 IGLAGDIGSIQ

-957 TLTVTGKGTLSADMA
+957 TLTVTGSGDLSADLA
-972 NDAWTEAKVGSV
+972 NNAWTDEKVGSV

-993 TINNGALNNMSALK
+993 TINNGALNNMTALK

-1012 RGVEVV
+1012 RGVKVG

-1024 PNADIVIRGYAD
+1024 PNAGTILIRGYAD

-1058 NILCIGNSHTYDYT
+1058 NILCIGNSHTDDYT

-1079 NDVNANLE
+1079 NDVNAKLD
-1087 GTKVQLSFIQHGSR
+1087 GTKVTFSRIVFGSR
-1101 KIGITQ
+1101 KIGLDGS
-1107 TYSDGKATNYSHESC
+1107 YSNSNETNYSHESC
-1122 IQDVVNK
+1122 IQDVVDK
-1129 VKDSSAVSS
+1129 VNDSSATSKH
-1138 NDVDGDYFKNLN
+1138 DVTGAYFKSLN
-1150 PASNTWD
+1150 PAANTWD

-1163 YRESCVSAAD
+1163 YRESCST
-1173 NASNNNGQDYVFINH
+1173 NSNYVFIDH
-1188 LRGAIENLRLL
+1188 LRNTIKNLRLL

-1206 WFMDWMDTY
+1206 WFMDWLDHSE
-1215 DYSKY
+1215 DAAH
-1220 FSRYTENSLS
+1220 YTDNSLE
-1230 NYTAASNKTEGNP
+1230 NYKLASEKSVEGNP
-1243 DFIIAG
+1243 NFIVAG
-1249 ATFIGNAMTSY
+1249 ATFIRTAMTSY
-1260 LGQSKNLEDT
+1260 LGKAKNLEDT
-1270 IPLHNAGTTQVP
+1270 KPLHSSDTTQVS
-1282 QLWRDNTHMSYETGR
+1282 QIWRDNTHMSYETGR
-1297 YLAGTSVAAK
+1297 YLAGASVAAK
-1307 LFTDIF
+1307 VLTDVY
-1313 SKEITFKEGA
+1313 SKEITFTTG
-1323 DFYSVLSYNPNS
+1323 DFYSALSYAPNS
-1335 KDSNVRQDWPGEFT
+1335 ANSGVKKDWPGEFT
-1349 PEIVEIVKASA
+1349 PEIAEIVKASA
-1360 KAAIEKPTEITKL
+1360 KAAIENPTEITEL

-1397 WNEAAI
+1397 WNETAIAA
-1403 KAKSTEVLAEKA
+1403 KAAGVLSEKA
-1415 DAKVISVSVSD
+1415 GAKVNSVSVSGN
-1426 STTKITLRYGY
+1426 TATITLRYGY
-1437 SEATAT
+1437 SETAAT

-1456 HIESTKLG
+1456 YIESTNLG

-1562 GVLDAYDAM
+1562 GVLGAYDVM

-1580 SSVSI
+1580 YSVSI

-1665 RKSSGGSSSSSGSSG
+1665 RKSSGSSSSSSGSSG
-1680 SYAVTAPSTKNGDV
+1680 SYAVSAPSTKNGDV

-1703 GDRVTITVTPDKG
+1703 GDRVTVTVTPDKG

-1790 KTNGLFGSNDPCT
+1790 KANGLFGSNDPCT

>member
-1 MKRRILASLLSL
+1 
-13 VMMLSLLPTAVW
+13 MMLSLLPTAVW
-25 AVNDEGST
+25 AVDDEGST
-33 SSGNGWPAGATG
+33 SSGNGWPSGATG
-45 ITVATEKYSVTN
+45 ITVATEKYSVKD
-57 YDEDTTN
+57 YDEDKTN
-64 VKASTTIWYK
+64 VTASTTIWYK
-74 IDGDTLTIGGA
+74 IDSDTLTIGGK

-90 YSNTKDKTNV
+90 YSNTSKLTNV
-100 LRFTQADWFK
+100 LRFTQADWYMVK
-110 QRKNIKHVVIEDGIT
+110 DTIKNVVIEAGIT
-125 GIGTLAIANMTQLE
+125 GIGTLAIANMTHLE
-139 SIEIQGAD
+139 SIEIKGAD

-155 NNYDG
+155 NNYQG
-160 NSGTLTI
+160 NDGTLTI

-176 NNMDE
+176 NKMGE
-181 NSMDKNSWF
+181 NGWF
-190 EKSNKNPNP
+190 TESSQNPNP

-207 TDEIKNGYAD
+207 VNDIEAHYAD
-217 VLKLDV
+217 VLKLD
-223 NEAASWD
+223 AADSANWS
-230 KATISQITT
+230 AIAA
-239 AYEEYTALPE
+239 AYEEYEALPDV
-249 SVKTVLNTDVGEP
+249 VKTQLKDSVGTP
-262 LKALYDAAVN
+262 LAEKYATASNL
-272 KRGWP
+272 RGWP
-277 AGAKGINIALKGFN
+277 AGAKGINIALEGFN

-315 GGNGAFPLTGYD
+315 GGDGAFPYTGYD
-327 SSSAKDGN
+327 SSSATDHN

-366 LTNLYNCDDIYLRNP
+366 LTNLYNCDDIYLRNKE
-381 QIELVDGA
+381 IELVNGA
-389 VCGYTGDANGKLT
+389 VCGYAGDKNDELT
-402 LHLYKRAYDKLPSG
+402 LHLYKSAYDKLPSG
-416 WYMTN
+416 WYTRN
-421 SLTDAPSGRYLDP
+421 NVTSKTASQYPDP

-448 TYADIWNYSA
+448 KYAAIWNLSV
-458 SLTNDQ
+458 SLNDDQ

-471 YNEYQGM
+471 YSEYQKM

-508 TTGGTVAKFPDT
+508 TTGGTVAKFPGT
-520 TDIYYSYDKAT
+520 TDIYYSYDEETK
-531 ETLTLTYTGSD
+531 TLTLTYTGSG

-549 NPISAPLG
+549 NQYTAPLG
-557 TVPIKNVVIDSKIA
+557 SVQIENVVIDSKITS
-571 NVGAYALA
+571 VGAYALA
-579 NHGDITVYASVNTKL
+579 NHGDITVYASVNTTL

-616 TYAKVWTLT
+616 TYAQVWTLT
-625 GVVPSYGIKENGV
+625 GVVPAGIVENGV
-638 FLNADVP
+638 SKNDAFV
-645 TAVENAVKAYKN
+645 AVKNAVTAYKK
-657 LNSNVKAQLKELK
+657 LNSNVEAQLKKLK
-670 IDGGPTYYEQL
+670 IDGGSTYYAQL

-692 MTVISGGI
+692 MTKISGGI

-706 TGCFTYMD
+706 KGCFTYMD

-720 TKNDESTDT
+720 TKNDEGTDT

-744 PDFGNNTTNTTA
+744 PDFGNSTTNTTA

-763 WYSNCFSSYFKNKV
+763 WYSNCFGSAFKNKV

-786 TGVGR
+786 TDVGR

-797 SNCTDFHF
+797 SNCTDFYF

-815 YAFDYYSCFPT
+815 YAFDYYSCFPA
-826 FTPKIYLHSNST
+826 FKPNIYLHSNST

-843 ADDLNKGANA
+843 ADDLNKGADE
-853 GQNHT
+853 GKNHT

-870 AFEQTEAFKNLWTMN
+870 AFEQNEAFKDLWTMN
-885 AADANTA
+885 AADANT
-892 ENASII
+892 EGNASII
-898 KSAMDAYRAL
+898 KSAMDAYSAL
-908 SDKAKEQLKKDTC
+908 SDKAKEQLKKDKC
-921 NTDNDT
+921 NSTDT

-933 ALAKE
+933 ALAKA
-938 IGLAGDIGTIQ
+938 IGLAGDIGSIQ

-957 TLTVTGKGTLSADMA
+957 TLTVTGSGDLSADLA
-972 NDAWTEAKVGSV
+972 NNAWTDEKVGSV

-993 TINNGALNNMSALK
+993 TINNGALNNMTALK

-1012 RGVEVV
+1012 RGVKVG

-1024 PNADIVIRGYAD
+1024 PNAGTILIRGYAD

-1058 NILCIGNSHTYDYT
+1058 NILCIGNSHTDDYT

-1079 NDVNANLE
+1079 NDVNAKLD
-1087 GTKVQLSFIQHGSR
+1087 GTKVTFSRIVFGSR
-1101 KIGITQ
+1101 KIGLDGS
-1107 TYSDGKATNYSHESC
+1107 YSNSNETNYSHESC
-1122 IQDVVNK
+1122 IQDVVDK
-1129 VKDSSAVSS
+1129 VNDSSATSKH
-1138 NDVDGDYFKNLN
+1138 DVTGAYFKSLN
-1150 PASNTWD
+1150 PAANTWD

-1163 YRESCVSAAD
+1163 YRESCST
-1173 NASNNNGQDYVFINH
+1173 NSNYVFIDH
-1188 LRGAIENLRLL
+1188 LRNTIKNLRLL

-1206 WFMDWMDTY
+1206 WFMDWLDHSE
-1215 DYSKY
+1215 DAAH
-1220 FSRYTENSLS
+1220 YTDNSLE
-1230 NYTAASNKTEGNP
+1230 NYKLASEKSVEGNP
-1243 DFIIAG
+1243 NFIVAG
-1249 ATFIGNAMTSY
+1249 ATFIRTAMTSY
-1260 LGQSKNLEDT
+1260 LGKAKNLEDT
-1270 IPLHNAGTTQVP
+1270 KPLHSSDTTQVS
-1282 QLWRDNTHMSYETGR
+1282 QIWRDNTHMSYETGR
-1297 YLAGTSVAAK
+1297 YLAGASVAAK
-1307 LFTDIF
+1307 VLTDVY
-1313 SKEITFKEGA
+1313 SKEITFTTG
-1323 DFYSVLSYNPNS
+1323 DFYSALSYAPNS
-1335 KDSNVRQDWPGEFT
+1335 ANSGVKKDWPGEFT
-1349 PEIVEIVKASA
+1349 PEIAEIVKASA
-1360 KAAIEKPTEITKL
+1360 KAAIENPTEITEL

-1397 WNEAAI
+1397 WNETAIAA
-1403 KAKSTEVLAEKA
+1403 KAAGVLSEKA
-1415 DAKVISVSVSD
+1415 GAKVNSVSVSGN
-1426 STTKITLRYGY
+1426 TATITLRYGY
-1437 SEATAT
+1437 SETAAT

-1456 HIESTKLG
+1456 YIESTNLG

-1562 GVLDAYDAM
+1562 GVLGAYDVM

-1665 RKSSGGSSSSSGSSG
+1665 RKSSGSSSSSSGSSG
-1680 SYAVTAPSTKNGDV
+1680 SYAVSAPSTKNGDV

-1703 GDRVTITVTPDKG
+1703 GDRVTVTVTPDKG

-1790 KTNGLFGSNDPCT
+1790 KANGLFGSNDPCT

>member
-1 MKRRILASLLSL
+1 MVK
-13 VMMLSLLPTAVW
+13 
-25 AVNDEGST
+25 
-33 SSGNGWPAGATG
+33 
-45 ITVATEKYSVTN
+45 
-57 YDEDTTN
+57 DT
-64 VKASTTIWYK
+64 I
-74 IDGDTLTIGGA
+74 
-85 GAISD
+85 
-90 YSNTKDKTNV
+90 
-100 LRFTQADWFK
+100 
-110 QRKNIKHVVIEDGIT
+110 KNVVIEAGIT
-125 GIGTLAIANMTQLE
+125 GIGTLAIANMTHLE
-139 SIEIQGAD
+139 SIEIKGAD

-155 NNYDG
+155 NNYQG
-160 NSGTLTI
+160 NDGTLTI

-176 NNMDE
+176 NKMEE
-181 NSMDKNSWF
+181 NGWF
-190 EKSNKNPNP
+190 TESSQNPNP

-207 TDEIKNGYAD
+207 VNDIEAHYAD
-217 VLKLDV
+217 VLKLD
-223 NEAASWD
+223 AADSANWS
-230 KATISQITT
+230 AIAA
-239 AYEEYTALPE
+239 AYEEYEALPDV
-249 SVKTVLNTDVGEP
+249 VKTQLKDSVGTP
-262 LKALYDAAVN
+262 LAEKYATASNL
-272 KRGWP
+272 RGWP
-277 AGAKGINIALKGFN
+277 AGAKGINIALEGFN

-315 GGNGAFPLTGYD
+315 GGDGAFPYTGYD
-327 SSSAKDGN
+327 SSSATDHN

-366 LTNLYNCDDIYLRNP
+366 LTNLYNCDDIYLRNKE
-381 QIELVDGA
+381 IELVNGA

-402 LHLYKRAYDKLPSG
+402 LHLYKSAYDKLPSG
-416 WYMTN
+416 WYMLN
-421 SLTDAPSGRYLDP
+421 NLTTAPEHRYLDP

-448 TYADIWNYSA
+448 KYEAIWA
-458 SLTNDQ
+458 LGVSLNDEQ

-478 DALFQNQL
+478 DAMLQNQL
-486 MNVDTLSGGQTY
+486 MNMDTLSSGQTY

-508 TTGGTVAKFPDT
+508 TTGGTVAKFPGT
-520 TDIYYSYDKAT
+520 TDIYYSYDEETK
-531 ETLTLTYTGSD
+531 TLTLTYTGSG

-549 NPISAPLG
+549 NQYTAPLG
-557 TVPIKNVVIDSKIA
+557 SVQIENVVIDSKITS
-571 NVGAYALA
+571 VGAYALA
-579 NHGDITVYASVNTKL
+579 NHGDITVYASVNTTL

-616 TYAKVWTLT
+616 TYAQVWTLT
-625 GVVPSYGIKENGV
+625 GVVPAGIVENGV
-638 FLNADVP
+638 SKNDAFV
-645 TAVENAVKAYKN
+645 AVKNAVTAYKK
-657 LNSNVKAQLKELK
+657 LNSNVEAQLKKLK
-670 IDGGPTYYEQL
+670 IDGGSTYYAQL

-692 MTVISGGI
+692 MTKISGGI

-706 TGCFTYMD
+706 KGCFTYMD

-720 TKNDESTDT
+720 TKNDEGTDT

-744 PDFGNNTTNTTA
+744 PDFGNSTTNTTA

-763 WYSNCFSSYFKNKV
+763 WYSNCFGSAFKNKV

-786 TGVGR
+786 TDVGR

-797 SNCTDFHF
+797 SNCTDFYF

-815 YAFDYYSCFPT
+815 YAFDYYSCFPA
-826 FTPKIYLHSNST
+826 FKPNIYLHSNST

-843 ADDLNKGANA
+843 ADDLNKGADE
-853 GQNHT
+853 GKNHT

-870 AFEQTEAFKNLWTMN
+870 AFEQNEAFKDLWTMN
-885 AADANTA
+885 AADANT
-892 ENASII
+892 EGNASII
-898 KSAMDAYRAL
+898 KSAMDAYSAL
-908 SDKAKEQLKKDTC
+908 SDKAKEQLKKDKC
-921 NTDNDT
+921 NSTDT

-933 ALAKE
+933 ALAKA
-938 IGLAGDIGTIQ
+938 IGLAGDIGSIQ

-957 TLTVTGKGTLSADMA
+957 TLTVTGSGDLSADLA
-972 NDAWTEAKVGSV
+972 NNAWTDEKVGSV

-993 TINNGALNNMSALK
+993 TINNGALNNMTALK

-1012 RGVEVV
+1012 RGVKVG

-1024 PNADIVIRGYAD
+1024 PNAGTILIRGYAD

-1058 NILCIGNSHTYDYT
+1058 NILCIGNSHTDDYT

-1079 NDVNANLE
+1079 NDVNAKLD
-1087 GTKVQLSFIQHGSR
+1087 GTKVTFSRIVFGSR
-1101 KIGITQ
+1101 KIGLDGS
-1107 TYSDGKATNYSHESC
+1107 YSNSNETNYSHESC
-1122 IQDVVNK
+1122 IQDVVDK
-1129 VKDSSAVSS
+1129 VNDSSATSKH
-1138 NDVDGDYFKNLN
+1138 DVTGAYFKSLN
-1150 PASNTWD
+1150 PAANTWD

-1163 YRESCVSAAD
+1163 YRESCST
-1173 NASNNNGQDYVFINH
+1173 NSNYVFIDH
-1188 LRGAIENLRLL
+1188 LRNTIKNLRLL

-1206 WFMDWMDTY
+1206 WFMDWLDHSE
-1215 DYSKY
+1215 DAAH
-1220 FSRYTENSLS
+1220 YTDNSLE
-1230 NYTAASNKTEGNP
+1230 NYKLASEKSVEGNP
-1243 DFIIAG
+1243 NFIVAG
-1249 ATFIGNAMTSY
+1249 ATFIRTAMTSY
-1260 LGQSKNLEDT
+1260 LGKAKNLEDT
-1270 IPLHNAGTTQVP
+1270 KPLHSSDTTQVS
-1282 QLWRDNTHMSYETGR
+1282 QIWRDNTHMSYETGR
-1297 YLAGTSVAAK
+1297 YLAGASVAAK
-1307 LFTDIF
+1307 VLTDVY
-1313 SKEITFKEGA
+1313 SKEITFTTG
-1323 DFYSVLSYNPNS
+1323 DFYSALSYAPNS
-1335 KDSNVRQDWPGEFT
+1335 ANSGVKKDWPGEFT
-1349 PEIVEIVKASA
+1349 PEIAEIVKASA
-1360 KAAIEKPTEITKL
+1360 KAAIENPTEITEL

-1397 WNEAAI
+1397 WNETAIAA
-1403 KAKSTEVLAEKA
+1403 KAAGVLSEKA
-1415 DAKVISVSVSD
+1415 GAKVNSVSVSGN
-1426 STTKITLRYGY
+1426 TATITLRYGY
-1437 SEATAT
+1437 SETAAT

-1456 HIESTKLG
+1456 YIESTNLG

-1562 GVLDAYDAM
+1562 GVLGAYDVM

-1665 RKSSGGSSSSSGSSG
+1665 RKSSGSSSSSSGSSG
-1680 SYAVTAPSTKNGDV
+1680 SYAVSAPSTKNGDV

-1703 GDRVTITVTPDKG
+1703 GDRVTVTVTPDKG

-1790 KTNGLFGSNDPCT
+1790 KANGLFGSNDPCT

>member
-25 AVNDEGST
+25 AVDDEGST
-33 SSGNGWPAGATG
+33 SSGNGWPSGATG
-45 ITVATEKYSVTN
+45 ITVATEKYSVKD
-57 YDEDTTN
+57 YDEDKTN
-64 VKASTTIWYK
+64 VTASTTIWYK
-74 IDGDTLTIGGA
+74 IDSDTLTIGGK

-90 YSNTKDKTNV
+90 YSNTSKLTNV
-100 LRFTQADWFK
+100 LRFTQADWYMVK
-110 QRKNIKHVVIEDGIT
+110 DTIKNVVIEAGIT
-125 GIGTLAIANMTQLE
+125 GIGTLAIANMTHLE
-139 SIEIQGAD
+139 SIEIKGAD

-155 NNYDG
+155 NNYQG
-160 NSGTLTI
+160 NDGTLTI

-176 NNMDE
+176 NKMGE
-181 NSMDKNSWF
+181 NGWF
-190 EKSNKNPNP
+190 TESSQNPNP

-207 TDEIKNGYAD
+207 VNDIEAHYAD
-217 VLKLDV
+217 VLKLD
-223 NEAASWD
+223 AADSANWS
-230 KATISQITT
+230 AIAA
-239 AYEEYTALPE
+239 AYEEYEALPDV
-249 SVKTVLNTDVGEP
+249 VKTQLKDSVGTP
-262 LKALYDAAVN
+262 LAEKYATASNL
-272 KRGWP
+272 RGWP
-277 AGAKGINIALKGFN
+277 AGAKGINIALEGFN

-315 GGNGAFPLTGYD
+315 GGDGAFPYTGYD
-327 SSSAKDGN
+327 SSSATDHN

-366 LTNLYNCDDIYLRNP
+366 LTNLYNCDDIYLRNKE
-381 QIELVDGA
+381 IELVNGA

-402 LHLYKRAYDKLPSG
+402 LHLYKSAYDKLPSG
-416 WYMTN
+416 WYMLN
-421 SLTDAPSGRYLDP
+421 NLTTAPEHRYLDP

-448 TYADIWNYSA
+448 KYEAIWA
-458 SLTNDQ
+458 LGVSLNDEQ

-478 DALFQNQL
+478 DAMLQNQL
-486 MNVDTLSGGQTY
+486 MNMDTLSSGQTY

-508 TTGGTVAKFPDT
+508 TTGGTVAKFPGT
-520 TDIYYSYDKAT
+520 TDIYYSYDEETK
-531 ETLTLTYTGSD
+531 TLTLTYTGSG

-549 NPISAPLG
+549 NQYTAPLG
-557 TVPIKNVVIDSKIA
+557 SVQIENVVIDSKITS
-571 NVGAYALA
+571 VGAYALA
-579 NHGDITVYASVNTKL
+579 NHGDITVYASVNTTL

-616 TYAKVWTLT
+616 TYAQVWTLT
-625 GVVPSYGIKENGV
+625 GVVPAGIVENGV
-638 FLNADVP
+638 SKNDAFV
-645 TAVENAVKAYKN
+645 AVKNAVTAYKK
-657 LNSNVKAQLKELK
+657 LNSNVEAQLKKLK
-670 IDGGPTYYEQL
+670 IDGGSTYYAQL

-692 MTVISGGI
+692 MTKISGGI

-706 TGCFTYMD
+706 KGCFTYMD

-720 TKNDESTDT
+720 TKNDEGTDT

-744 PDFGNNTTNTTA
+744 PDFGNSTTNTTA

-763 WYSNCFSSYFKNKV
+763 WYSNCFGSAFKNKV

-786 TGVGR
+786 TDVGR

-797 SNCTDFHF
+797 SNCTDFYF

-815 YAFDYYSCFPT
+815 YAFDYYSCFPA
-826 FTPKIYLHSNST
+826 FKPNIYLHSNST

-843 ADDLNKGANA
+843 ADDLNKGADE
-853 GQNHT
+853 GKNHT

-870 AFEQTEAFKNLWTMN
+870 AFEQNEAFKDLWTMN
-885 AADANTA
+885 AADANT
-892 ENASII
+892 EGNASII
-898 KSAMDAYRAL
+898 KSAMDAYSAL
-908 SDKAKEQLKKDTC
+908 SDKAKEQLKKDKC
-921 NTDNDT
+921 NSTDT

-933 ALAKE
+933 ALAKA
-938 IGLAGDIGTIQ
+938 IGLAGDIGSIQ

-957 TLTVTGKGTLSADMA
+957 TLTVTGSGDLSADLA
-972 NDAWTEAKVGSV
+972 NNAWTDEKVGSV

-993 TINNGALNNMSALK
+993 TINNGALNNMTALK

-1012 RGVEVV
+1012 RGVKVG

-1024 PNADIVIRGYAD
+1024 PNAGTILIRGYAD

-1058 NILCIGNSHTYDYT
+1058 NILCIGNSHTDDYT

-1079 NDVNANLE
+1079 NDVNAKLD
-1087 GTKVQLSFIQHGSR
+1087 GTKVTFSRIVFGSR
-1101 KIGITQ
+1101 KIGLDGS
-1107 TYSDGKATNYSHESC
+1107 YSNSNETNYSHESC
-1122 IQDVVNK
+1122 IQDVVDK
-1129 VKDSSAVSS
+1129 VNDSSATSKH
-1138 NDVDGDYFKNLN
+1138 DVTGAYFKSLN
-1150 PASNTWD
+1150 PAANTWD

-1163 YRESCVSAAD
+1163 YRESCST
-1173 NASNNNGQDYVFINH
+1173 NSNYVFIDH
-1188 LRGAIENLRLL
+1188 LRNTIKNLRLL

-1206 WFMDWMDTY
+1206 WFMDWLDHSE
-1215 DYSKY
+1215 DAAH
-1220 FSRYTENSLS
+1220 YTDNSLE
-1230 NYTAASNKTEGNP
+1230 NYKLASEKSVEGNP
-1243 DFIIAG
+1243 NFIVAG
-1249 ATFIGNAMTSY
+1249 ATFIRTAMTSY
-1260 LGQSKNLEDT
+1260 LGKAKNLEDT
-1270 IPLHNAGTTQVP
+1270 KPLHSSDTTQVS
-1282 QLWRDNTHMSYETGR
+1282 QIWRDNTHMSYETGR
-1297 YLAGTSVAAK
+1297 YLAGASVAAK
-1307 LFTDIF
+1307 VLTDVY
-1313 SKEITFKEGA
+1313 SKEITFTTG
-1323 DFYSVLSYNPNS
+1323 DFYSALSYAPNS
-1335 KDSNVRQDWPGEFT
+1335 ANSGVKKDWPGEFT
-1349 PEIVEIVKASA
+1349 PEIAEIVKASA
-1360 KAAIEKPTEITKL
+1360 KAAIENPTEITEL

-1397 WNEAAI
+1397 WNETAIAA
-1403 KAKSTEVLAEKA
+1403 KAAGVLSEKA
-1415 DAKVISVSVSD
+1415 GAKVNSVSVSGN
-1426 STTKITLRYGY
+1426 TAAITLRYGY

-1443 IYTPSDAAAQWTA
+1443 IYTPSDAAVQWTSC
-1456 HIESTKLG
+1456 IESTKLG

-1562 GVLDAYDAM
+1562 GVLGAYDVM

-1665 RKSSGGSSSSSGSSG
+1665 RKSSGSSSSSSGSSG
-1680 SYAVTAPSTKNGDV
+1680 SYAVSAPSTKNGDV

-1716 YELDKLTVK
+1716 YELDSLTVK

-1777 AVEWAVKKGITNG
+1777 AVEWAVKKGVTNG
-1790 KTNGLFGSNDPCT
+1790 KANGLFGSNDPCT

-1815 GSPAPKGTAK
+1815 GSPAPKGTVK
-1825 VPADVLP
+1825 VPSDVLP

>member
-25 AVNDEGST
+25 AVDDEGST
-33 SSGNGWPAGATG
+33 SSGNGWPSGATG
-45 ITVATEKYSVTN
+45 ITVATEKYSVKD
-57 YDEDTTN
+57 YDEDKTN
-64 VKASTTIWYK
+64 VTASTTIWYK
-74 IDGDTLTIGGA
+74 IDSDTLTIGGK

-90 YSNTKDKTNV
+90 YSNTSKLTNV
-100 LRFTQADWFK
+100 LRFTQADWYMVK
-110 QRKNIKHVVIEDGIT
+110 DTIKNVVIEAGIT
-125 GIGTLAIANMTQLE
+125 GIGTLAIANMTHLE
-139 SIEIQGAD
+139 SIEIKGAD
-147 VELARGAV
+147 VELARGVV
-155 NNYDG
+155 NNYQG
-160 NSGTLTI
+160 NDGTLTI

-176 NNMDE
+176 NKMGE
-181 NSMDKNSWF
+181 NGWF
-190 EKSNKNPNP
+190 TESSQNPNP

-207 TDEIKNGYAD
+207 VNDIEAHYAD
-217 VLKLDV
+217 VLKLD
-223 NEAASWD
+223 AADSANWS
-230 KATISQITT
+230 AIAA
-239 AYEEYTALPE
+239 AYEEYEALPDV
-249 SVKTVLNTDVGEP
+249 VKTQLKDSVGTP
-262 LKALYDAAVN
+262 LAEKYATASNL
-272 KRGWP
+272 RGWP
-277 AGAKGINIALKGFN
+277 AGAKGINIALEGFN

-315 GGNGAFPLTGYD
+315 GGDGAFPYTGYD
-327 SSSAKDGN
+327 SSSATDHN

-366 LTNLYNCDDIYLRNP
+366 LTNLYNCDDIYLRNKE
-381 QIELVDGA
+381 IELVNGA

-402 LHLYKRAYDKLPSG
+402 LHLYKSAYDKLPSG
-416 WYMTN
+416 WYMLN
-421 SLTDAPSGRYLDP
+421 NLTTAPEHRYLDP

-448 TYADIWNYSA
+448 KYEAIWA
-458 SLTNDQ
+458 LGVSLNDEQ

-478 DALFQNQL
+478 DAMLQNQL
-486 MNVDTLSGGQTY
+486 MNMDTLSSGQTY

-508 TTGGTVAKFPDT
+508 TTGGTVAKFPGT
-520 TDIYYSYDKAT
+520 TDIYYSYDEETK
-531 ETLTLTYTGSD
+531 TLTLTYTGSG

-549 NPISAPLG
+549 NQYTAPLG
-557 TVPIKNVVIDSKIA
+557 SVQIENVVIDSKITS
-571 NVGAYALA
+571 VGAYALA
-579 NHGDITVYASVNTKL
+579 NHGDITVYASVNTTL

-616 TYAKVWTLT
+616 TYAQVWTLT
-625 GVVPSYGIKENGV
+625 GVVPAGIVENGV
-638 FLNADVP
+638 SKNDAFV
-645 TAVENAVKAYKN
+645 AVKNAVTAYKK
-657 LNSNVKAQLKELK
+657 LNSNVEAQLKKLK
-670 IDGGPTYYEQL
+670 IDGGSTYYAQL

-692 MTVISGGI
+692 MTKISGGI

-706 TGCFTYMD
+706 KGCFTYMD

-720 TKNDESTDT
+720 TKNDEGTDT

-744 PDFGNNTTNTTA
+744 PDFGNSTTNTTA

-763 WYSNCFSSYFKNKV
+763 WYSNCFGSAFKNKV

-786 TGVGR
+786 TDVGR

-797 SNCTDFHF
+797 SNCTDFYF

-815 YAFDYYSCFPT
+815 YAFDYYSCFPA
-826 FTPKIYLHSNST
+826 FKPNIYLHSNST

-843 ADDLNKGANA
+843 ADDLNKGADE
-853 GQNHT
+853 GKNHT

-870 AFEQTEAFKNLWTMN
+870 AFEQNEAFKDLWTMN
-885 AADANTA
+885 AADANT
-892 ENASII
+892 EGNASII
-898 KSAMDAYRAL
+898 KSAMDAYSAL
-908 SDKAKEQLKKDTC
+908 SDKAKEQLKKDKC
-921 NTDNDT
+921 NSTDT

-933 ALAKE
+933 ALAKA
-938 IGLAGDIGTIQ
+938 IGLAGDIGSIQ

-957 TLTVTGKGTLSADMA
+957 TLTVTGSGDLSADLA
-972 NDAWTEAKVGSV
+972 NNAWTDEKVGSV

-993 TINNGALNNMSALK
+993 TINNGALNNMTALK

-1012 RGVEVV
+1012 RGVKVG

-1024 PNADIVIRGYAD
+1024 PNAGTILIRGYAD

-1058 NILCIGNSHTYDYT
+1058 NILCIGNSHTDDYT

-1079 NDVNANLE
+1079 NDVNAKLD
-1087 GTKVQLSFIQHGSR
+1087 GTKVTFSRIVFGSR
-1101 KIGITQ
+1101 KIGLDGS
-1107 TYSDGKATNYSHESC
+1107 YSNSNETNYSHESC
-1122 IQDVVNK
+1122 IQDVVDK
-1129 VKDSSAVSS
+1129 VNDSSATSKH
-1138 NDVDGDYFKNLN
+1138 DVTGAYFKSLN
-1150 PASNTWD
+1150 PAANTWD

-1163 YRESCVSAAD
+1163 YRESCST
-1173 NASNNNGQDYVFINH
+1173 NSNYVFIDH
-1188 LRGAIENLRLL
+1188 LRNTIKNLRLL

-1206 WFMDWMDTY
+1206 WFMDWLDHSE
-1215 DYSKY
+1215 DAAH
-1220 FSRYTENSLS
+1220 YTDNSLE
-1230 NYTAASNKTEGNP
+1230 NYKLASEKSVEGNP
-1243 DFIIAG
+1243 NFIVAG
-1249 ATFIGNAMTSY
+1249 ATFIRTAMTSY
-1260 LGQSKNLEDT
+1260 LGKAKNLEDT
-1270 IPLHNAGTTQVP
+1270 KPLHSSDTTQVS
-1282 QLWRDNTHMSYETGR
+1282 QIWRDNTHMSYETGR
-1297 YLAGTSVAAK
+1297 YLAGASVAAK
-1307 LFTDIF
+1307 VLTDVY
-1313 SKEITFKEGA
+1313 SKEITFTTG
-1323 DFYSVLSYNPNS
+1323 DFYSALSYAPNS
-1335 KDSNVRQDWPGEFT
+1335 ANSGVKKDWPGEFT
-1349 PEIVEIVKASA
+1349 PEIAEIVKASA
-1360 KAAIEKPTEITKL
+1360 KAAIENPTEITEL

-1397 WNEAAI
+1397 WNETAIAA
-1403 KAKSTEVLAEKA
+1403 KAAGVLSEKA
-1415 DAKVISVSVSD
+1415 GAKVNSVSVSGN
-1426 STTKITLRYGY
+1426 TATITLRYGY
-1437 SEATAT
+1437 SETAAT

-1456 HIESTKLG
+1456 YIESTNLG

-1562 GVLDAYDAM
+1562 GVLGAYDVM

-1665 RKSSGGSSSSSGSSG
+1665 RKSSGSSSSSSGSSG
-1680 SYAVTAPSTKNGDV
+1680 SYAVSAPSTKNGDV

-1703 GDRVTITVTPDKG
+1703 GDRVTVTVTPDKG

-1790 KTNGLFGSNDPCT
+1790 KANGLFGSNDPCT

>member
-25 AVNDEGST
+25 AVDDEGST
-33 SSGNGWPAGATG
+33 SSGNGWPSGATG
-45 ITVATEKYSVTN
+45 ITVATEKYSVKD
-57 YDEDTTN
+57 YDEDKTN
-64 VKASTTIWYK
+64 VTASTTIWYK
-74 IDGDTLTIGGA
+74 IDSDTLTIGGK

-90 YSNTKDKTNV
+90 YSNTSKLTNV
-100 LRFTQADWFK
+100 LRFTQADWYMVK
-110 QRKNIKHVVIEDGIT
+110 DTIKNVVIEAGIT
-125 GIGTLAIANMTQLE
+125 GIGTLAIANMTHLE
-139 SIEIQGAD
+139 SIEIKGAD

-155 NNYDG
+155 NNYQG
-160 NSGTLTI
+160 NDGTLTI

-176 NNMDE
+176 NKMGE
-181 NSMDKNSWF
+181 NGWF
-190 EKSNKNPNP
+190 TESSQNPNP

-207 TDEIKNGYAD
+207 VNDIEAHYAD
-217 VLKLDV
+217 VLKLD
-223 NEAASWD
+223 AADSANWS
-230 KATISQITT
+230 AIAA
-239 AYEEYTALPE
+239 AYEEYEALPDV
-249 SVKTVLNTDVGEP
+249 VKTQLKDSVGTP
-262 LKALYDAAVN
+262 LAEKYATASNL
-272 KRGWP
+272 RGWP
-277 AGAKGINIALKGFN
+277 AGAKGINIALEGFN

-315 GGNGAFPLTGYD
+315 GGDGAFPYTGYD
-327 SSSAKDGN
+327 SSSATDHN

-366 LTNLYNCDDIYLRNP
+366 LTNLYNCDDIYLRNKE
-381 QIELVDGA
+381 IELVNGA

-402 LHLYKRAYDKLPSG
+402 LHLYKSAYDKLPSG
-416 WYMTN
+416 WYMLN
-421 SLTDAPSGRYLDP
+421 NLTTAPEHRYLDP

-448 TYADIWNYSA
+448 KYEAIWA
-458 SLTNDQ
+458 LGVSLNDEQ

-478 DALFQNQL
+478 DAMLQNQL
-486 MNVDTLSGGQTY
+486 MNMDTLSSGQTY

-508 TTGGTVAKFPDT
+508 TTGGTVAKFPGT
-520 TDIYYSYDKAT
+520 TDIYYSYDEETK
-531 ETLTLTYTGSD
+531 TLTLTYTGSG

-549 NPISAPLG
+549 NQYTAPLG
-557 TVPIKNVVIDSKIA
+557 SVQIENVVIDSKITS
-571 NVGAYALA
+571 VGAYALA
-579 NHGDITVYASVNTKL
+579 NHGDITVYASVNTTL

-616 TYAKVWTLT
+616 TYAQVWTLT
-625 GVVPSYGIKENGV
+625 GVVPAGIVENGV
-638 FLNADVP
+638 SKNDAFV
-645 TAVENAVKAYKN
+645 AVKNAVTAYKK
-657 LNSNVKAQLKELK
+657 LNSNVEAQLKKLK
-670 IDGGPTYYEQL
+670 IDGGSTYYAQL

-692 MTVISGGI
+692 MTKISGGI

-706 TGCFTYMD
+706 KGCFTYMD

-720 TKNDESTDT
+720 TKNDEGTDT

-744 PDFGNNTTNTTA
+744 PDFGNSTTNTTA

-763 WYSNCFSSYFKNKV
+763 WYSNCFGSAFKNKV

-786 TGVGR
+786 TDVGR

-797 SNCTDFHF
+797 SNCTDFYF

-815 YAFDYYSCFPT
+815 YAFDYYSCFPA
-826 FTPKIYLHSNST
+826 FKPNIYLHSNST

-843 ADDLNKGANA
+843 ADDLNKGADE
-853 GQNHT
+853 GKNHT

-870 AFEQTEAFKNLWTMN
+870 AFEQNEAFKDLWTMN
-885 AADANTA
+885 AADANT
-892 ENASII
+892 EGNASII
-898 KSAMDAYRAL
+898 KSAMDAYSAL
-908 SDKAKEQLKKDTC
+908 SDKAKEQLKKDKC
-921 NTDNDT
+921 NSTDT

-933 ALAKE
+933 ALAKA
-938 IGLAGDIGTIQ
+938 IGLAGDIGSIQ

-957 TLTVTGKGTLSADMA
+957 TLTVTGSGDLSADLA
-972 NDAWTEAKVGSV
+972 NNAWTDEKVGSV

-993 TINNGALNNMSALK
+993 TINNGALNNMTALK

-1012 RGVEVV
+1012 RGVKVG

-1024 PNADIVIRGYAD
+1024 PNAGTILIRGYAD

-1058 NILCIGNSHTYDYT
+1058 NILCIGNSHTDDYT

-1079 NDVNANLE
+1079 NDVNAKLD
-1087 GTKVQLSFIQHGSR
+1087 GTKVTFSRIVFGSR
-1101 KIGITQ
+1101 KIGLDGS
-1107 TYSDGKATNYSHESC
+1107 YSNSNETNYSHESC
-1122 IQDVVNK
+1122 IQDVVDK
-1129 VKDSSAVSS
+1129 VNDSSATSTH
-1138 NDVDGDYFKNLN
+1138 DVTGAYFKSLN
-1150 PASNTWD
+1150 PAANTWD

-1163 YRESCVSAAD
+1163 YRESCST
-1173 NASNNNGQDYVFINH
+1173 NSNYVFIDH
-1188 LRGAIENLRLL
+1188 LRNTIKNLRLL

-1206 WFMDWMDTY
+1206 WFMDWLDHSE
-1215 DYSKY
+1215 DAAH
-1220 FSRYTENSLS
+1220 YTDNSLE
-1230 NYTAASNKTEGNP
+1230 NYKLASEKSVEGNP
-1243 DFIIAG
+1243 NFIVAG
-1249 ATFIGNAMTSY
+1249 ATFIRTAMTSY
-1260 LGQSKNLEDT
+1260 LAKAKNLEDT
-1270 IPLHNAGTTQVP
+1270 KPLHSSDTTQVS
-1282 QLWRDNTHMSYETGR
+1282 QIWRDNTHMSYETGR
-1297 YLAGTSVAAK
+1297 YLAGASVAAK
-1307 LFTDIF
+1307 VLTDVY
-1313 SKEITFKEGA
+1313 SKEITFTTG
-1323 DFYSVLSYNPNS
+1323 DFYSALSYAPNS
-1335 KDSNVRQDWPGEFT
+1335 ANSGVKKDWPGEFT
-1349 PEIVEIVKASA
+1349 PEIAEIVKASA
-1360 KAAIEKPTEITKL
+1360 KAAIENPTEITEL

-1397 WNEAAI
+1397 WNETAIAA
-1403 KAKSTEVLAEKA
+1403 KAAGVLSEKA
-1415 DAKVISVSVSD
+1415 GAKVNSVSVSGN
-1426 STTKITLRYGY
+1426 TATITLRYGY
-1437 SEATAT
+1437 SETAAT

-1456 HIESTKLG
+1456 YIESTNLG

-1562 GVLDAYDAM
+1562 GVLGAYDVM

-1665 RKSSGGSSSSSGSSG
+1665 RKSSGSSSSSSGSSG
-1680 SYAVTAPSTKNGDV
+1680 SYAVSAPSTKNGDV

-1703 GDRVTITVTPDKG
+1703 GDRVTVTVTPDKG

-1790 KTNGLFGSNDPCT
+1790 KANGLFGSNDPCT

-1832 GSYCYDAVA
+1832 GSYCYHAVA

>member
-25 AVNDEGST
+25 AVDDEGST
-33 SSGNGWPAGATG
+33 SSGNGWPSGATG
-45 ITVATEKYSVTN
+45 ITVATEKYSVKD
-57 YDEDTTN
+57 YDEDKTN
-64 VKASTTIWYK
+64 VTASTTIWYK
-74 IDGDTLTIGGA
+74 IDSDTLTIGGK

-90 YSNTKDKTNV
+90 Y
-100 LRFTQADWFK
+100 
-110 QRKNIKHVVIEDGIT
+110 
-125 GIGTLAIANMTQLE
+125 
-139 SIEIQGAD
+139 
-147 VELARGAV
+147 
-155 NNYDG
+155 
-160 NSGTLTI
+160 
-167 TVPLSVYQQ
+167 
-176 NNMDE
+176 
-181 NSMDKNSWF
+181 
-190 EKSNKNPNP
+190 PNP

-207 TDEIKNGYAD
+207 VNDIEAHYAD
-217 VLKLDV
+217 VLKLD
-223 NEAASWD
+223 AADSANWS
-230 KATISQITT
+230 AIAA
-239 AYEEYTALPE
+239 AYEEYEALPDV
-249 SVKTVLNTDVGEP
+249 VKTQLKDSVGTP
-262 LKALYDAAVN
+262 LAEKYATASNLC
-272 KRGWP
+272 GWP
-277 AGAKGINIALKGFN
+277 AGAKGINIALEGFN

-315 GGNGAFPLTGYD
+315 GGDGAFPYTGYD
-327 SSSAKDGN
+327 SSSATDHN

-366 LTNLYNCDDIYLRNP
+366 LTNLYNCDDIYLRNKE
-381 QIELVDGA
+381 IELVNGA

-402 LHLYKRAYDKLPSG
+402 LHLYKSAYDKLPSG
-416 WYMTN
+416 WYMLN
-421 SLTDAPSGRYLDP
+421 NLTTAPEHRYLDP

-448 TYADIWNYSA
+448 KYEAIWA
-458 SLTNDQ
+458 LGVSLNDEQ

-478 DALFQNQL
+478 DAMLQNQL
-486 MNVDTLSGGQTY
+486 MNMDTLSSGQTY

-508 TTGGTVAKFPDT
+508 TTGGTVAKFPGT
-520 TDIYYSYDKAT
+520 TDIYYSYDEETK
-531 ETLTLTYTGSD
+531 TLTLTYTGSG

-549 NPISAPLG
+549 NQYTAPLG
-557 TVPIKNVVIDSKIA
+557 SVQIENVVIDSKITS
-571 NVGAYALA
+571 VGAYALA
-579 NHGDITVYASVNTKL
+579 NHGDITVYASVNTTL

-616 TYAKVWTLT
+616 TYAQVWTLT
-625 GVVPSYGIKENGV
+625 GVVPAGIVENGV
-638 FLNADVP
+638 SKNDAFV
-645 TAVENAVKAYKN
+645 AVKNAVTAYKK
-657 LNSNVKAQLKELK
+657 LNSNVEAQLKKLK
-670 IDGGPTYYEQL
+670 IDGGSTYYAQL

-692 MTVISGGI
+692 MTKISGGI

-706 TGCFTYMD
+706 KGCFTYMD

-720 TKNDESTDT
+720 TKNDEGTDT

-744 PDFGNNTTNTTA
+744 PDFGNSTTNTTA

-763 WYSNCFSSYFKNKV
+763 WYSNCFGSAFKNKV

-786 TGVGR
+786 TDVGR

-797 SNCTDFHF
+797 SNCTDFYF

-815 YAFDYYSCFPT
+815 YAFDYYSCFPA
-826 FTPKIYLHSNST
+826 FKPNIYLHSNST

-843 ADDLNKGANA
+843 ADDLNKGADE
-853 GQNHT
+853 GKNHT

-870 AFEQTEAFKNLWTMN
+870 AFEQNEAFKDLWTMN
-885 AADANTA
+885 AADANT
-892 ENASII
+892 EGNASII
-898 KSAMDAYRAL
+898 KSAMDAYSAL
-908 SDKAKEQLKKDTC
+908 SDKAKEQLKKDKC
-921 NTDNDT
+921 NSTDT

-933 ALAKE
+933 ALAKA
-938 IGLAGDIGTIQ
+938 IGLAGDIGSIQ

-957 TLTVTGKGTLSADMA
+957 TLTVTGSGDLSADLA
-972 NDAWTEAKVGSV
+972 NNAWTDEKVGSV

-993 TINNGALNNMSALK
+993 TINNGALNNMTALK

-1012 RGVEVV
+1012 RGVKVG

-1024 PNADIVIRGYAD
+1024 PNAGTILIRGYAD

-1058 NILCIGNSHTYDYT
+1058 NILCIGNSHTDDYT

-1079 NDVNANLE
+1079 NDVNAKLD
-1087 GTKVQLSFIQHGSR
+1087 GTKVTFSRIVFGSR
-1101 KIGITQ
+1101 KIGLDGS
-1107 TYSDGKATNYSHESC
+1107 YSNSNETNYSHESC
-1122 IQDVVNK
+1122 IQDVVDK
-1129 VKDSSAVSS
+1129 VNDSSATSKH
-1138 NDVDGDYFKNLN
+1138 DVTGAYFKSLN
-1150 PASNTWD
+1150 PAANTWD

-1163 YRESCVSAAD
+1163 YRESCST
-1173 NASNNNGQDYVFINH
+1173 NSNYVFIDH
-1188 LRGAIENLRLL
+1188 LRNTIKNLRLL

-1206 WFMDWMDTY
+1206 WFMDWLDHSE
-1215 DYSKY
+1215 DAAH
-1220 FSRYTENSLS
+1220 YTDNSLE
-1230 NYTAASNKTEGNP
+1230 NYKLASEKSVEGNP
-1243 DFIIAG
+1243 NFIVAG
-1249 ATFIGNAMTSY
+1249 ATFIRTAMTSY
-1260 LGQSKNLEDT
+1260 LGKAKNLEDT
-1270 IPLHNAGTTQVP
+1270 KPLHSSDTTQVS
-1282 QLWRDNTHMSYETGR
+1282 QIWRDNMHMSYETGR
-1297 YLAGTSVAAK
+1297 YLAGASVAAK
-1307 LFTDIF
+1307 VLTDVY
-1313 SKEITFKEGA
+1313 SKEITFTTG
-1323 DFYSVLSYNPNS
+1323 DFYSALSYAPNS
-1335 KDSNVRQDWPGEFT
+1335 ANSGVKKDWPGEFT
-1349 PEIVEIVKASA
+1349 PEIAEIVKASA
-1360 KAAIEKPTEITKL
+1360 KAAIENPTEITEL

-1397 WNEAAI
+1397 WNETAIAA
-1403 KAKSTEVLAEKA
+1403 KAAGVLSEKA
-1415 DAKVISVSVSD
+1415 GAKVNSVSVSGN
-1426 STTKITLRYGY
+1426 TATITLRYGY
-1437 SEATAT
+1437 SETAAT

-1456 HIESTKLG
+1456 YIESTNLG

-1562 GVLDAYDAM
+1562 GVLGAYDVM

-1665 RKSSGGSSSSSGSSG
+1665 RKSSGSSSSSSGSSG
-1680 SYAVTAPSTKNGDV
+1680 SYAVSAPSTKNGDV

-1703 GDRVTITVTPDKG
+1703 GDRVTVTVTPDKG

-1790 KTNGLFGSNDPCT
+1790 KANGLFGSNDPCT

>member
-25 AVNDEGST
+25 AVDDEGST
-33 SSGNGWPAGATG
+33 SSGNGWPSGATG
-45 ITVATEKYSVTN
+45 ITVATEKYSVKD
-57 YDEDTTN
+57 YDEDKTN
-64 VKASTTIWYK
+64 VTASTTIWYK
-74 IDGDTLTIGGA
+74 IDSDTLTIGGK

-90 YSNTKDKTNV
+90 YSNTSKLTNV
-100 LRFTQADWFK
+100 LRFTQADWYMVK
-110 QRKNIKHVVIEDGIT
+110 DTIKNVVIEAGIT
-125 GIGTLAIANMTQLE
+125 GIGTLAIANMTHLE
-139 SIEIQGAD
+139 SIEIKGAD

-155 NNYDG
+155 NNYQG
-160 NSGTLTI
+160 NDGTLTI

-176 NNMDE
+176 NKMGE
-181 NSMDKNSWF
+181 NGWF
-190 EKSNKNPNP
+190 TESSQNPNP

-207 TDEIKNGYAD
+207 VNDIEAHYAD
-217 VLKLDV
+217 VLKLD
-223 NEAASWD
+223 AADSANWS
-230 KATISQITT
+230 AIAA
-239 AYEEYTALPE
+239 AYEEYEALPDV
-249 SVKTVLNTDVGEP
+249 VKTQLKDSVGTP
-262 LKALYDAAVN
+262 LAEKYATASNL
-272 KRGWP
+272 RGWP
-277 AGAKGINIALKGFN
+277 AGAKGINIALEGFN

-315 GGNGAFPLTGYD
+315 GGDGAFPYTGYD
-327 SSSAKDGN
+327 SSSATDHN

-366 LTNLYNCDDIYLRNP
+366 LTNLYNCDDIYLRNKE
-381 QIELVDGA
+381 IELVNGA

-402 LHLYKRAYDKLPSG
+402 LHRYKSAYDKLPSG
-416 WYMTN
+416 WYMLN
-421 SLTDAPSGRYLDP
+421 NLTTAPEHRYLDP

-448 TYADIWNYSA
+448 KYEAIWA
-458 SLTNDQ
+458 LGVSLNDEQ

-478 DALFQNQL
+478 DAMLQNQL
-486 MNVDTLSGGQTY
+486 MNMDTLSSGQTY

-508 TTGGTVAKFPDT
+508 TTGGTVAKFPGT
-520 TDIYYSYDKAT
+520 TDIYYSYDEETK
-531 ETLTLTYTGSD
+531 TLTLTYTGSG

-549 NPISAPLG
+549 NQYTAPLG
-557 TVPIKNVVIDSKIA
+557 SVQIENVVIDSKITS
-571 NVGAYALA
+571 VGAYALA
-579 NHGDITVYASVNTKL
+579 NHGDITVYASVNTTL

-616 TYAKVWTLT
+616 TYAQVWTLT
-625 GVVPSYGIKENGV
+625 GVVPAGIVENGV
-638 FLNADVP
+638 SKNDAFV
-645 TAVENAVKAYKN
+645 AVKNAVTAYKK
-657 LNSNVKAQLKELK
+657 LNSNVEAQLKKLK
-670 IDGGPTYYEQL
+670 IDGGSTYYAQL

-692 MTVISGGI
+692 MTKISGGI

-706 TGCFTYMD
+706 KGCFTYMD

-720 TKNDESTDT
+720 TKNDEGTDT

-744 PDFGNNTTNTTA
+744 PDFGNSTTNTTA

-763 WYSNCFSSYFKNKV
+763 WYSNCFGSAFKNKV

-786 TGVGR
+786 TDVGR

-797 SNCTDFHF
+797 SNCTDFYF

-815 YAFDYYSCFPT
+815 YAFDYYSCFPA
-826 FTPKIYLHSNST
+826 FKPNIYLHSNST

-843 ADDLNKGANA
+843 ADDLNKGADE
-853 GQNHT
+853 GKNHT

-870 AFEQTEAFKNLWTMN
+870 AFEQNEAFKDLWTMN
-885 AADANTA
+885 AADANT
-892 ENASII
+892 EGNASII
-898 KSAMDAYRAL
+898 KSAMDAYSAL
-908 SDKAKEQLKKDTC
+908 SDKAKEQLKKDKC
-921 NTDNDT
+921 NSTDT

-933 ALAKE
+933 ALAKA
-938 IGLAGDIGTIQ
+938 IGLAGDIGSIQ

-957 TLTVTGKGTLSADMA
+957 TLTVTGSGDLSADLA
-972 NDAWTEAKVGSV
+972 NNAWTDEKVGSV

-993 TINNGALNNMSALK
+993 TINNGALNNMTALK

-1012 RGVEVV
+1012 RGVKVG

-1024 PNADIVIRGYAD
+1024 PNAGTILIRGYAD

-1058 NILCIGNSHTYDYT
+1058 NILCIGNSHTDDYT

-1079 NDVNANLE
+1079 NDVNAKLD
-1087 GTKVQLSFIQHGSR
+1087 GTKVTFSRIVFGSR
-1101 KIGITQ
+1101 KIGLDGS
-1107 TYSDGKATNYSHESC
+1107 YSNSNETNYSHESC
-1122 IQDVVNK
+1122 IQDVVDK
-1129 VKDSSAVSS
+1129 VNDSSATSKH
-1138 NDVDGDYFKNLN
+1138 DVTGAYFKSLN
-1150 PASNTWD
+1150 PAANTWD

-1163 YRESCVSAAD
+1163 YRESCST
-1173 NASNNNGQDYVFINH
+1173 NSNYVFIDH
-1188 LRGAIENLRLL
+1188 LRNTIKNLRLL

-1206 WFMDWMDTY
+1206 WFMDWLDHSE
-1215 DYSKY
+1215 DAAH
-1220 FSRYTENSLS
+1220 YTDNSLE
-1230 NYTAASNKTEGNP
+1230 NYKLASEKSVEGNP
-1243 DFIIAG
+1243 NFIVAG
-1249 ATFIGNAMTSY
+1249 ATFIRTAMTSY
-1260 LGQSKNLEDT
+1260 LGKAKNLEDT
-1270 IPLHNAGTTQVP
+1270 KPLHSSDTTQVS
-1282 QLWRDNTHMSYETGR
+1282 QIWRDNTHMSYETGR
-1297 YLAGTSVAAK
+1297 YLAGASVAAK
-1307 LFTDIF
+1307 VLTDVY
-1313 SKEITFKEGA
+1313 SKEITFTTG
-1323 DFYSVLSYNPNS
+1323 DFYSALSYAPNS
-1335 KDSNVRQDWPGEFT
+1335 ANSGVKKDWPGEFT
-1349 PEIVEIVKASA
+1349 PEIAEIVKASA
-1360 KAAIEKPTEITKL
+1360 KAAIENPTEITEL

-1397 WNEAAI
+1397 WNETAIAA
-1403 KAKSTEVLAEKA
+1403 KAAGVLSEKA
-1415 DAKVISVSVSD
+1415 GAKVNSVSVSGN
-1426 STTKITLRYGY
+1426 TATITLRYGY
-1437 SEATAT
+1437 SETAAT

-1456 HIESTKLG
+1456 YIESTNLG

-1562 GVLDAYDAM
+1562 GVLGAYDVM
-1571 LDTQVCRTI
+1571 LDTPVCRTI

-1665 RKSSGGSSSSSGSSG
+1665 RKSSGSSSSSSGSSG
-1680 SYAVTAPSTKNGDV
+1680 SYAVSAPSTKNGDV

-1703 GDRVTITVTPDKG
+1703 GDRVTVTVTPDKG

-1790 KTNGLFGSNDPCT
+1790 KANGLFGSNDPCT

-1882 VNGFTDVA
+1882 VTGFTDVA

>member
-25 AVNDEGST
+25 AVDDEGST
-33 SSGNGWPAGATG
+33 SSGNGWPSGATG
-45 ITVATEKYSVTN
+45 ITVATEKYSVKD
-57 YDEDTTN
+57 YDEDKTN
-64 VKASTTIWYK
+64 VTASTTIWYK
-74 IDGDTLTIGGA
+74 IDSDTLTIGGK

-90 YSNTKDKTNV
+90 YSNTSKLTNV
-100 LRFTQADWFK
+100 LRFTQADWYMVK
-110 QRKNIKHVVIEDGIT
+110 DTIKNVVIEAGIT
-125 GIGTLAIANMTQLE
+125 GIGTLAIANMTHLE
-139 SIEIQGAD
+139 SIEIKGAD

-155 NNYDG
+155 NNYQG
-160 NSGTLTI
+160 NDGTLTI

-176 NNMDE
+176 NKMGE
-181 NSMDKNSWF
+181 NGWF
-190 EKSNKNPNP
+190 TESSQNPNP

-207 TDEIKNGYAD
+207 VNDIEAHYAD
-217 VLKLDV
+217 VLKLD
-223 NEAASWD
+223 AADSANWS
-230 KATISQITT
+230 AIAA
-239 AYEEYTALPE
+239 AYEEYEALPDV
-249 SVKTVLNTDVGEP
+249 VKTQLKDSVGTP
-262 LKALYDAAVN
+262 LAEKYATASNL
-272 KRGWP
+272 RRWP
-277 AGAKGINIALKGFN
+277 AGARGINIALDGFN
-291 GSNMDKIGTSDTFW
+291 GNNMDKIGTSDTFW

-315 GGNGAFPLTGYD
+315 GGDGAFPYTGYD

-340 ASWYDDRASITSV
+340 ASWYGDRDSITSV

-366 LTNLYNCDDIYLRNP
+366 LTNLYNCDDIYLRNKE
-381 QIELVDGA
+381 IELVNGA

-402 LHLYKRAYDKLPSG
+402 LHLYKSAYDKLPSG
-416 WYMTN
+416 WYMLN
-421 SLTDAPSGRYLDP
+421 NLTTAPEHRYLDP

-448 TYADIWNYSA
+448 KYEAIWA
-458 SLTNDQ
+458 LGVSLNDEQ

-478 DALFQNQL
+478 DAMLQNQL
-486 MNVDTLSGGQTY
+486 MNMDTLSSGQTY

-508 TTGGTVAKFPDT
+508 TTGGTVAKFPGT
-520 TDIYYSYDKAT
+520 TDIYYSYDEETK
-531 ETLTLTYTGSD
+531 TLTLTYTGSG

-549 NPISAPLG
+549 NQYTAPLG
-557 TVPIKNVVIDSKIA
+557 SVQIENVVIDSKITS
-571 NVGAYALA
+571 VGAYALA
-579 NHGDITVYASVNTKL
+579 NHGDITVYASVNTTL

-616 TYAKVWTLT
+616 TYAQVWTLT
-625 GVVPSYGIKENGV
+625 GVVPAGIVENGV
-638 FLNADVP
+638 SKNDAFV
-645 TAVENAVKAYKN
+645 AVKNAVTAYKK
-657 LNSNVKAQLKELK
+657 LNSNVEAQLKKLK
-670 IDGGPTYYEQL
+670 IDGGSTYYAQL

-692 MTVISGGI
+692 MTKISGGI

-706 TGCFTYMD
+706 KGCFTYMD

-720 TKNDESTDT
+720 TKNDEGTDT

-744 PDFGNNTTNTTA
+744 PDFGNSTTNTTA

-763 WYSNCFSSYFKNKV
+763 WYSNCFGSAFKNKV

-786 TGVGR
+786 TDVGR

-797 SNCTDFHF
+797 SNCTDFYF

-815 YAFDYYSCFPT
+815 YAFDYYSCFPA
-826 FTPKIYLHSNST
+826 FKPNIYLHSNST

-843 ADDLNKGANA
+843 ADDLNKGADE
-853 GQNHT
+853 GKNHT

-870 AFEQTEAFKNLWTMN
+870 AFEQNEAFKDLWTMN
-885 AADANTA
+885 AADANT
-892 ENASII
+892 EGNASII
-898 KSAMDAYRAL
+898 KSAMDAYSAL
-908 SDKAKEQLKKDTC
+908 SDKAKEQLKKDKC
-921 NTDNDT
+921 NSTDT

-933 ALAKE
+933 ALAKA
-938 IGLAGDIGTIQ
+938 IGLAGDIGSIQ

-957 TLTVTGKGTLSADMA
+957 TLTVTGSGDLSADLA
-972 NDAWTEAKVGSV
+972 NNAWTDEKVGSV

-993 TINNGALNNMSALK
+993 TINNGALNNMTALK

-1012 RGVEVV
+1012 RGVKVG

-1024 PNADIVIRGYAD
+1024 PNAGTILIRGYAD

-1058 NILCIGNSHTYDYT
+1058 NILCIGNSHTDDYT

-1079 NDVNANLE
+1079 NDVNAKLD
-1087 GTKVQLSFIQHGSR
+1087 GTKVTFSRIVFGSR
-1101 KIGITQ
+1101 KIGLDGS
-1107 TYSDGKATNYSHESC
+1107 YSNSNETNYSHESC
-1122 IQDVVNK
+1122 IQDVVDK
-1129 VKDSSAVSS
+1129 VNDSSATSKH
-1138 NDVDGDYFKNLN
+1138 DVTGAYFKSLN
-1150 PASNTWD
+1150 PAANTWD

-1163 YRESCVSAAD
+1163 YRESCST
-1173 NASNNNGQDYVFINH
+1173 NSNYVFIDH
-1188 LRGAIENLRLL
+1188 LRNTIKNLRLL

-1206 WFMDWMDTY
+1206 WFMDWLDHSE
-1215 DYSKY
+1215 DAAH
-1220 FSRYTENSLS
+1220 YTDNSLE
-1230 NYTAASNKTEGNP
+1230 NYKLASEKSVEGNP
-1243 DFIIAG
+1243 NFIVAG
-1249 ATFIGNAMTSY
+1249 ATFIRTAMTSY
-1260 LGQSKNLEDT
+1260 LGKAKNLEDT
-1270 IPLHNAGTTQVP
+1270 KPLHSSDTTQVS
-1282 QLWRDNTHMSYETGR
+1282 QIWRDNTHMSYETGR
-1297 YLAGTSVAAK
+1297 YLAGASVAAK
-1307 LFTDIF
+1307 VLTDVY
-1313 SKEITFKEGA
+1313 SKEITFTTG
-1323 DFYSVLSYNPNS
+1323 DFYSALSYAPNS
-1335 KDSNVRQDWPGEFT
+1335 ANSGVKKDWPGEFT
-1349 PEIVEIVKASA
+1349 PEIAEIVKASA
-1360 KAAIEKPTEITKL
+1360 KAAIENPTEITEL

-1397 WNEAAI
+1397 WNETAIAA
-1403 KAKSTEVLAEKA
+1403 KAAGVLSEKA
-1415 DAKVISVSVSD
+1415 GAKVNSVSVSGN
-1426 STTKITLRYGY
+1426 TATITLRYGY
-1437 SEATAT
+1437 SETAAT

-1456 HIESTKLG
+1456 YIESTNLG

-1562 GVLDAYDAM
+1562 GVLGAYDVM

-1665 RKSSGGSSSSSGSSG
+1665 RKSSGSSSSSSGSSG
-1680 SYAVTAPSTKNGDV
+1680 SYAVSAPSTKNGDV

-1703 GDRVTITVTPDKG
+1703 GDRVTVTVTPDKG

-1790 KTNGLFGSNDPCT
+1790 KANGLFGSNDPCT

>member
-1 MKRRILASLLSL
+1 MD
-13 VMMLSLLPTAVW
+13 
-25 AVNDEGST
+25 DEGST
-33 SSGNGWPAGATG
+33 SSGNGWPSGATG
-45 ITVATEKYSVTN
+45 ITVATEKYSVKD
-57 YDEDTTN
+57 YDEDKTN
-64 VKASTTIWYK
+64 VTASTTIWYK
-74 IDGDTLTIGGA
+74 IDSDTLTIGGK

-90 YSNTKDKTNV
+90 YSNTSKLTNV
-100 LRFTQADWFK
+100 LRFTQADWYMVK
-110 QRKNIKHVVIEDGIT
+110 DTIKNVVIEAGIT
-125 GIGTLAIANMTQLE
+125 GIGTLAIANMTHLE
-139 SIEIQGAD
+139 SIEIKGAD

-155 NNYDG
+155 NNYQG
-160 NSGTLTI
+160 NDGTLTI

-176 NNMDE
+176 NKMGE
-181 NSMDKNSWF
+181 NGWF
-190 EKSNKNPNP
+190 TESSQNPNP

-207 TDEIKNGYAD
+207 VNDIEAHYAD
-217 VLKLDV
+217 VLKLD
-223 NEAASWD
+223 AADSANWS
-230 KATISQITT
+230 AIAA
-239 AYEEYTALPE
+239 AYEEYEALPDV
-249 SVKTVLNTDVGEP
+249 VKTQLKDSVGTP
-262 LKALYDAAVN
+262 LAEKYATASNL
-272 KRGWP
+272 RGWP
-277 AGAKGINIALKGFN
+277 AGAKGINIALEGFN

-315 GGNGAFPLTGYD
+315 GGDGAFPLTGYD
-327 SSSAKDGN
+327 SSSATDHN

-366 LTNLYNCDDIYLRNP
+366 LTNLYNCDDIYLRNKE
-381 QIELVDGA
+381 IELVNGA

-402 LHLYKRAYDKLPSG
+402 LHLYKSAYDKLPSG
-416 WYMTN
+416 WYMLN
-421 SLTDAPSGRYLDP
+421 NLTTAPEHRYLDP

-448 TYADIWNYSA
+448 KYEAIWA
-458 SLTNDQ
+458 LGVSLNDEQ

-478 DALFQNQL
+478 DAMLQNQL
-486 MNVDTLSGGQTY
+486 MNMDTLSSGQTY

-508 TTGGTVAKFPDT
+508 TTGGTVAKFPGT
-520 TDIYYSYDKAT
+520 TDIYYSYDEETK
-531 ETLTLTYTGSD
+531 TLTLTYTGSG

-549 NPISAPLG
+549 NQYTAPLG
-557 TVPIKNVVIDSKIA
+557 SVQIENVVIDSKITS
-571 NVGAYALA
+571 VGAYALA
-579 NHGDITVYASVNTKL
+579 NHGDITVYASVNTTL

-616 TYAKVWTLT
+616 TYAQVWTLT
-625 GVVPSYGIKENGV
+625 GVVPAGIVENGV
-638 FLNADVP
+638 SKNDAFV
-645 TAVENAVKAYKN
+645 AVKNAVTAYKK
-657 LNSNVKAQLKELK
+657 LNSNVEAQLKKLK
-670 IDGGPTYYEQL
+670 IDGGSTYYAQL

-692 MTVISGGI
+692 MTKISGGI

-706 TGCFTYMD
+706 KGCFTYMD

-720 TKNDESTDT
+720 TKNDEGTDT

-744 PDFGNNTTNTTA
+744 PDFGNSTTNTTA

-763 WYSNCFSSYFKNKV
+763 WYSNCFGSAFKNKV

-786 TGVGR
+786 TDVGR

-797 SNCTDFHF
+797 SNCTDFYF

-815 YAFDYYSCFPT
+815 YAFDYYSCFPA
-826 FTPKIYLHSNST
+826 FKPNIYLHSNST

-843 ADDLNKGANA
+843 ADDLNKGADE
-853 GQNHT
+853 GKNHT

-870 AFEQTEAFKNLWTMN
+870 AFEQNEAFKDLWTMN
-885 AADANTA
+885 AADANT
-892 ENASII
+892 EGNASII
-898 KSAMDAYRAL
+898 KSAMDAYSAL
-908 SDKAKEQLKKDTC
+908 SDKAKEQLKKDKC
-921 NTDNDT
+921 NSTDT

-933 ALAKE
+933 ALAKA
-938 IGLAGDIGTIQ
+938 IGLAGDIGSIQ

-957 TLTVTGKGTLSADMA
+957 TLTVTGSGDLSADLA
-972 NDAWTEAKVGSV
+972 NNAWTDEKVGSV

-993 TINNGALNNMSALK
+993 TINNGALNNMTALK

-1012 RGVEVV
+1012 RGVKVG

-1024 PNADIVIRGYAD
+1024 PNAGTILIRGYAD

-1058 NILCIGNSHTYDYT
+1058 NILCIGNSHTDDYT

-1079 NDVNANLE
+1079 NDVNAKLD
-1087 GTKVQLSFIQHGSR
+1087 GTKVTFSRIVFGSR
-1101 KIGITQ
+1101 KIGLDGS
-1107 TYSDGKATNYSHESC
+1107 YSNSNETNYSHESC
-1122 IQDVVNK
+1122 IQDVVDK
-1129 VKDSSAVSS
+1129 VNDSSATSKH
-1138 NDVDGDYFKNLN
+1138 DVTGAYFKSLN
-1150 PASNTWD
+1150 PAANTWD

-1163 YRESCVSAAD
+1163 YRESCST
-1173 NASNNNGQDYVFINH
+1173 NSNYVFIDH
-1188 LRGAIENLRLL
+1188 LRNTIKNLRLL

-1206 WFMDWMDTY
+1206 WFMDWLDHSE
-1215 DYSKY
+1215 DAAH
-1220 FSRYTENSLS
+1220 YTDNSLE
-1230 NYTAASNKTEGNP
+1230 NYKLASEKSVEGNP
-1243 DFIIAG
+1243 NFIVAG
-1249 ATFIGNAMTSY
+1249 ATFIRTAMTSY
-1260 LGQSKNLEDT
+1260 LGKAKNLEDT
-1270 IPLHNAGTTQVP
+1270 KPLHSSDTTQVS
-1282 QLWRDNTHMSYETGR
+1282 QIWRDNTHMSYETGR
-1297 YLAGTSVAAK
+1297 YLAGASVAAK
-1307 LFTDIF
+1307 VLTDVY
-1313 SKEITFKEGA
+1313 SKEITFTTG
-1323 DFYSVLSYNPNS
+1323 DFYSALSYAPNS
-1335 KDSNVRQDWPGEFT
+1335 ANSGVKKDWPGEFT
-1349 PEIVEIVKASA
+1349 PEIAEIVKASA
-1360 KAAIEKPTEITKL
+1360 KAAIENPTEITEL

-1397 WNEAAI
+1397 WNETAIAA
-1403 KAKSTEVLAEKA
+1403 KAAGVLSEKA
-1415 DAKVISVSVSD
+1415 GAKVNSVSVSGN
-1426 STTKITLRYGY
+1426 TATITLRYGY
-1437 SEATAT
+1437 SETAAT

-1456 HIESTKLG
+1456 YIESTNLG

-1562 GVLDAYDAM
+1562 GVLGAYDVM

-1665 RKSSGGSSSSSGSSG
+1665 RKSSGSSSSSSGSSG
-1680 SYAVTAPSTKNGDV
+1680 SYAVSAPSTKNGDV

-1703 GDRVTITVTPDKG
+1703 GDRVTVTVTPDKG

-1790 KTNGLFGSNDPCT
+1790 KANGLFGSNDPCT

>member
-25 AVNDEGST
+25 AVDDEGST
-33 SSGNGWPAGATG
+33 SSGNGWPSGATG
-45 ITVATEKYSVTN
+45 ITVATEKYSVKD
-57 YDEDTTN
+57 YDEDKTN
-64 VKASTTIWYK
+64 VTASTTIWYK
-74 IDGDTLTIGGA
+74 IDSDTLTIGGK

-90 YSNTKDKTNV
+90 YSNTSKLTNV
-100 LRFTQADWFK
+100 LRFTQADWYMVK
-110 QRKNIKHVVIEDGIT
+110 DTIKNVVIEAGIT
-125 GIGTLAIANMTQLE
+125 GIGTLAIANMTHLE
-139 SIEIQGAD
+139 SIEIKGAD

-155 NNYDG
+155 NNYQG
-160 NSGTLTI
+160 NDGTLTI

-176 NNMDE
+176 NKMGE
-181 NSMDKNSWF
+181 NGWF
-190 EKSNKNPNP
+190 TESSQNPNP

-207 TDEIKNGYAD
+207 VNDIEAHYAD
-217 VLKLDV
+217 VLKLD
-223 NEAASWD
+223 AADSANWS
-230 KATISQITT
+230 AIAA
-239 AYEEYTALPE
+239 AYEEYEALPDV
-249 SVKTVLNTDVGEP
+249 VKTQLKDSVGTP
-262 LKALYDAAVN
+262 LAEKYATASNL
-272 KRGWP
+272 RGWP
-277 AGAKGINIALKGFN
+277 AGAKGINIALEGFN

-315 GGNGAFPLTGYD
+315 GGDGAFPYTGYD
-327 SSSAKDGN
+327 SSSATDHN

-366 LTNLYNCDDIYLRNP
+366 LTNLYNCDDIYLRNKE
-381 QIELVDGA
+381 IELVNGA

-402 LHLYKRAYDKLPSG
+402 LHLYKSAYDKLPSG
-416 WYMTN
+416 WYMLN
-421 SLTDAPSGRYLDP
+421 NLTTAPEHRYLDP

-448 TYADIWNYSA
+448 KYEAIWA
-458 SLTNDQ
+458 LGVSLNDEQ

-478 DALFQNQL
+478 DAMLQNQL
-486 MNVDTLSGGQTY
+486 MNMDTLSSGQTY

-508 TTGGTVAKFPDT
+508 TTGGTVAKFPGT
-520 TDIYYSYDKAT
+520 TDIYYSYDEETK
-531 ETLTLTYTGSD
+531 TLTLTYTGSG

-549 NPISAPLG
+549 NQYTAPLG
-557 TVPIKNVVIDSKIA
+557 SVQIENVVIDSKITS
-571 NVGAYALA
+571 VGAYALA
-579 NHGDITVYASVNTKL
+579 NHGDITVYASVNTTL

-616 TYAKVWTLT
+616 TYAQVWTLT
-625 GVVPSYGIKENGV
+625 GVVPAGIVENGV
-638 FLNADVP
+638 SKNDAFV
-645 TAVENAVKAYKN
+645 AVKNAVTAYKK
-657 LNSNVKAQLKELK
+657 LNSNVEAQLKKLK
-670 IDGGPTYYEQL
+670 IDGGSTYYAQL

-692 MTVISGGI
+692 MTKISGGI

-706 TGCFTYMD
+706 KGCFTYMD

-720 TKNDESTDT
+720 TKNDEGTDT

-744 PDFGNNTTNTTA
+744 PDFGNSTTNTTA

-763 WYSNCFSSYFKNKV
+763 WYSNCFGSAFKNKV

-786 TGVGR
+786 TDVGR

-797 SNCTDFHF
+797 SNCTDFYF

-815 YAFDYYSCFPT
+815 YAFDYYSCFPA
-826 FTPKIYLHSNST
+826 FKPNIYLHSNST

-843 ADDLNKGANA
+843 ADDLNKGADE
-853 GQNHT
+853 GKNHT

-870 AFEQTEAFKNLWTMN
+870 AFEQNEAFKDLWTMN
-885 AADANTA
+885 AADANT
-892 ENASII
+892 EGNASII
-898 KSAMDAYRAL
+898 KSAMDAYSAL
-908 SDKAKEQLKKDTC
+908 SDKAKEQLKKDKC
-921 NTDNDT
+921 NSTDT

-933 ALAKE
+933 ALAKA
-938 IGLAGDIGTIQ
+938 IGLAGDIGSIQ

-957 TLTVTGKGTLSADMA
+957 TLTVTGSGDLSADLA
-972 NDAWTEAKVGSV
+972 NNAWTDEKVGSV

-993 TINNGALNNMSALK
+993 TINNGALNNMTALK

-1012 RGVEVV
+1012 RGVKVG

-1024 PNADIVIRGYAD
+1024 PNAGTILIRGYAD

-1058 NILCIGNSHTYDYT
+1058 NILCIGNSHTDDYT

-1079 NDVNANLE
+1079 NDVNAKLD
-1087 GTKVQLSFIQHGSR
+1087 GTKVTFSRIVFGSR
-1101 KIGITQ
+1101 KIGLDGS
-1107 TYSDGKATNYSHESC
+1107 YSNSNETNYSHESC
-1122 IQDVVNK
+1122 IQDVVDK
-1129 VKDSSAVSS
+1129 VNDSSATSKH
-1138 NDVDGDYFKNLN
+1138 DVTGAYFKSLN
-1150 PASNTWD
+1150 PAANTWD

-1163 YRESCVSAAD
+1163 YRESCST
-1173 NASNNNGQDYVFINH
+1173 NSNYVFIDH
-1188 LRGAIENLRLL
+1188 LRNTIKNLRLL

-1206 WFMDWMDTY
+1206 WFMDWLDHSE
-1215 DYSKY
+1215 DAAH
-1220 FSRYTENSLS
+1220 YTDNSLE
-1230 NYTAASNKTEGNP
+1230 NYKLASEKSVEGNP
-1243 DFIIAG
+1243 NFIVAG
-1249 ATFIGNAMTSY
+1249 ATFIRTAMTSY
-1260 LGQSKNLEDT
+1260 LGKAKNLEDT
-1270 IPLHNAGTTQVP
+1270 KPLHSSDTTQVS
-1282 QLWRDNTHMSYETGR
+1282 QIWRDNTHMSYETGR
-1297 YLAGTSVAAK
+1297 YLAGASVAAK
-1307 LFTDIF
+1307 VLTDVY
-1313 SKEITFKEGA
+1313 SKEITFTTG
-1323 DFYSVLSYNPNS
+1323 DFYSALSYAPNS
-1335 KDSNVRQDWPGEFT
+1335 ANSGVKKDWPGEFT
-1349 PEIVEIVKASA
+1349 PEIAEIVKASA
-1360 KAAIEKPTEITKL
+1360 KAAIENPTEITEL

-1397 WNEAAI
+1397 WNETAIAA
-1403 KAKSTEVLAEKA
+1403 KAAGVLSEKA
-1415 DAKVISVSVSD
+1415 GAKVNSVSVSGN
-1426 STTKITLRYGY
+1426 TATITLRYGY
-1437 SEATAT
+1437 SETAAT

-1456 HIESTKLG
+1456 YIESTNLG

-1562 GVLDAYDAM
+1562 GVLGAYDVM

-1665 RKSSGGSSSSSGSSG
+1665 RKSSGSSSSSSGSSG
-1680 SYAVTAPSTKNGDV
+1680 SYAVSAPSTKNGDV

-1703 GDRVTITVTPDKG
+1703 GDRVTVTVTPDKG

-1763 SIFADVPADAYYAK
+1763 SIFADGPADAYYAK

-1790 KTNGLFGSNDPCT
+1790 KANGLFGSNDPCT

>member
-25 AVNDEGST
+25 AVDDEGST
-33 SSGNGWPAGATG
+33 SSGNGWPSGATG
-45 ITVATEKYSVTN
+45 ITVATEKYSVKD
-57 YDEDTTN
+57 YDEDKTN
-64 VKASTTIWYK
+64 VTASTTIWYK
-74 IDGDTLTIGGA
+74 IDSDTLTIGGK

-90 YSNTKDKTNV
+90 YSNTSKLTNV
-100 LRFTQADWFK
+100 LRFTQADWYMVK
-110 QRKNIKHVVIEDGIT
+110 DTIKNVVIEAGIT
-125 GIGTLAIANMTQLE
+125 GIGTLAIANMTHLE
-139 SIEIQGAD
+139 SIEIKGAD

-155 NNYDG
+155 NNYQG
-160 NSGTLTI
+160 NDGTLTI

-176 NNMDE
+176 NKMGE
-181 NSMDKNSWF
+181 NGWF
-190 EKSNKNPNP
+190 TESSQNPNP

-207 TDEIKNGYAD
+207 VNDIEAHYAD
-217 VLKLDV
+217 VLKLD
-223 NEAASWD
+223 AADSANWS
-230 KATISQITT
+230 AIAA
-239 AYEEYTALPE
+239 AYEEYEALPDV
-249 SVKTVLNTDVGEP
+249 VKTQLKDSVGTP
-262 LKALYDAAVN
+262 LAEKYATASNL
-272 KRGWP
+272 RGWP
-277 AGAKGINIALKGFN
+277 AGAKGINIALEGFN

-315 GGNGAFPLTGYD
+315 GGDGAFPYTGYD
-327 SSSAKDGN
+327 SSSATDHN

-366 LTNLYNCDDIYLRNP
+366 LTNLYNCDDIYLRNKE
-381 QIELVDGA
+381 IELVNGA

-402 LHLYKRAYDKLPSG
+402 LHLYKSAYDKLPSG
-416 WYMTN
+416 WYMLN
-421 SLTDAPSGRYLDP
+421 NLTTAPEHRYLDP

-448 TYADIWNYSA
+448 KYEAIWA
-458 SLTNDQ
+458 LGVSLNDEQ

-478 DALFQNQL
+478 DAMLQNQL
-486 MNVDTLSGGQTY
+486 MNMDTLSSGQTY

-508 TTGGTVAKFPDT
+508 TTGGTVAKFPGT
-520 TDIYYSYDKAT
+520 TDIYYSYDEETK
-531 ETLTLTYTGSD
+531 TLTLTYTGSG

-549 NPISAPLG
+549 NQYTAPLG
-557 TVPIKNVVIDSKIA
+557 SVQIENVVIDSKITS
-571 NVGAYALA
+571 VGAYALA
-579 NHGDITVYASVNTKL
+579 NHGDITVYASVNTTL

-616 TYAKVWTLT
+616 TYAQVWTLT
-625 GVVPSYGIKENGV
+625 GVVPAGIVENGV
-638 FLNADVP
+638 SKNDAFV
-645 TAVENAVKAYKN
+645 AVKNAVTAYKK
-657 LNSNVKAQLKELK
+657 LNSNVEAQLKKLK
-670 IDGGPTYYEQL
+670 IDGGSTYYAQL

-692 MTVISGGI
+692 MTKISGGI

-706 TGCFTYMD
+706 KGCFTYMD

-720 TKNDESTDT
+720 TKNDEGTDT

-744 PDFGNNTTNTTA
+744 PDFGNSTTNTTA

-763 WYSNCFSSYFKNKV
+763 WYSNCFGSAFKNKV

-786 TGVGR
+786 TDVGR

-797 SNCTDFHF
+797 SNCTDFYF

-815 YAFDYYSCFPT
+815 YAFDYYSCFPA
-826 FTPKIYLHSNST
+826 FKPNIYLHSNST

-843 ADDLNKGANA
+843 ADDLNKGADE
-853 GQNHT
+853 GKNHT

-870 AFEQTEAFKNLWTMN
+870 AFEQNEAFKDLWTMN
-885 AADANTA
+885 AADANT
-892 ENASII
+892 EGNASII
-898 KSAMDAYRAL
+898 KSAMDAYSAL
-908 SDKAKEQLKKDTC
+908 SDKAKEQLKKDKC
-921 NTDNDT
+921 NSTDT

-933 ALAKE
+933 ALAKA
-938 IGLAGDIGTIQ
+938 IGLAGDIGSIQ

-957 TLTVTGKGTLSADMA
+957 TLTVTGSGDLSADLA
-972 NDAWTEAKVGSV
+972 NNAWTDEKVGSV

-993 TINNGALNNMSALK
+993 TINNGALNNMTALK

-1012 RGVEVV
+1012 RGVKVG

-1024 PNADIVIRGYAD
+1024 PNAGTILIRGYAD

-1058 NILCIGNSHTYDYT
+1058 NILCIGNSHTDDYT

-1079 NDVNANLE
+1079 NDVNAKLD
-1087 GTKVQLSFIQHGSR
+1087 GTKVTFSRIVFGSR
-1101 KIGITQ
+1101 KIGLDGS
-1107 TYSDGKATNYSHESC
+1107 YSNSNETNYSHESC
-1122 IQDVVNK
+1122 IQDVVDK
-1129 VKDSSAVSS
+1129 VNDSSATSKH
-1138 NDVDGDYFKNLN
+1138 DVTGAYFKSLN
-1150 PASNTWD
+1150 PAANTWD

-1163 YRESCVSAAD
+1163 YRESCST
-1173 NASNNNGQDYVFINH
+1173 NSNYVFIDH
-1188 LRGAIENLRLL
+1188 LRNTIKNLRLL

-1206 WFMDWMDTY
+1206 WFMDWLDHSE
-1215 DYSKY
+1215 DAAH
-1220 FSRYTENSLS
+1220 YTDNSLE
-1230 NYTAASNKTEGNP
+1230 NYKLASEKSVEGNP
-1243 DFIIAG
+1243 NFIVAG
-1249 ATFIGNAMTSY
+1249 ATFIRTAMTSY
-1260 LGQSKNLEDT
+1260 LGKAKNLEDT
-1270 IPLHNAGTTQVP
+1270 KPLHSSDTTQVS
-1282 QLWRDNTHMSYETGR
+1282 QIWRDNTHMSYETGR
-1297 YLAGTSVAAK
+1297 YLAGASVAAK
-1307 LFTDIF
+1307 VLTDVY
-1313 SKEITFKEGA
+1313 SKEITFTTG
-1323 DFYSVLSYNPNS
+1323 DFYSALSYAPNS
-1335 KDSNVRQDWPGEFT
+1335 ANSGVKKDWPGEFT
-1349 PEIVEIVKASA
+1349 PEIAEIVKASA
-1360 KAAIEKPTEITKL
+1360 KAAIENPTEITEL

-1397 WNEAAI
+1397 WNETAIAA
-1403 KAKSTEVLAEKA
+1403 KAAGVLSEKA
-1415 DAKVISVSVSD
+1415 GAKVNSVSVSGN
-1426 STTKITLRYGY
+1426 TATITLRYGY
-1437 SEATAT
+1437 SETAAT

-1456 HIESTKLG
+1456 YIESTNLG

-1562 GVLDAYDAM
+1562 GVLGAYDVM

-1665 RKSSGGSSSSSGSSG
+1665 RKSSGSSSSSSGSSG
-1680 SYAVTAPSTKNGDV
+1680 SYAVSAPSTKNGDV

-1716 YELDKLTVK
+1716 YELDSLTVK

-1790 KTNGLFGSNDPCT
+1790 KANGLFGSNDPCT

>member
-1 MKRRILASLLSL
+1 MVK
-13 VMMLSLLPTAVW
+13 
-25 AVNDEGST
+25 
-33 SSGNGWPAGATG
+33 
-45 ITVATEKYSVTN
+45 
-57 YDEDTTN
+57 DT
-64 VKASTTIWYK
+64 I
-74 IDGDTLTIGGA
+74 
-85 GAISD
+85 
-90 YSNTKDKTNV
+90 
-100 LRFTQADWFK
+100 
-110 QRKNIKHVVIEDGIT
+110 KNVVIEAGIT
-125 GIGTLAIANMTQLE
+125 GIGTLAIANMTHLE
-139 SIEIQGAD
+139 SIEIKGAD

-155 NNYDG
+155 NNYQG
-160 NSGTLTI
+160 NDGTLTI

-176 NNMDE
+176 NKMGE
-181 NSMDKNSWF
+181 NGWF
-190 EKSNKNPNP
+190 TESSQNPNP

-207 TDEIKNGYAD
+207 VNDIEAHYAD
-217 VLKLDV
+217 VLKLD
-223 NEAASWD
+223 AADSANWS
-230 KATISQITT
+230 AIAA
-239 AYEEYTALPE
+239 AYEEYEALPDV
-249 SVKTVLNTDVGEP
+249 VKTQLKDSVGTP
-262 LKALYDAAVN
+262 LAEKYATASNL
-272 KRGWP
+272 RGWP
-277 AGAKGINIALKGFN
+277 AGAKGINIALEGFN

-315 GGNGAFPLTGYD
+315 GGDGAFPYTGYD
-327 SSSAKDGN
+327 SSSATDHN

-366 LTNLYNCDDIYLRNP
+366 LTNLYNCDDIYLRNKE
-381 QIELVDGA
+381 IELVNGA

-402 LHLYKRAYDKLPSG
+402 LHLYKSAYDKLPSG
-416 WYMTN
+416 WYMLN
-421 SLTDAPSGRYLDP
+421 NLTTAPEHRYLDP

-448 TYADIWNYSA
+448 KYEAIWA
-458 SLTNDQ
+458 LGVSLNDEQ

-478 DALFQNQL
+478 DAMLQNQL
-486 MNVDTLSGGQTY
+486 MNMDTLSSGQTY

-508 TTGGTVAKFPDT
+508 TTGGTVAKFPGT
-520 TDIYYSYDKAT
+520 TDIYYSYDEETK
-531 ETLTLTYTGSD
+531 TLTLTYTGSG

-549 NPISAPLG
+549 NQYTAPLG
-557 TVPIKNVVIDSKIA
+557 SVQIENVVIDSKITS
-571 NVGAYALA
+571 VGAYALA
-579 NHGDITVYASVNTKL
+579 NHGDITVYASVNTTL

-616 TYAKVWTLT
+616 TYAQVWTLT
-625 GVVPSYGIKENGV
+625 GVVPAGIVENGV
-638 FLNADVP
+638 SKNDAFV
-645 TAVENAVKAYKN
+645 AVKNAVTAYKK
-657 LNSNVKAQLKELK
+657 LNSNVEAQLKKLK
-670 IDGGPTYYEQL
+670 IDGGSTYYAQL

-692 MTVISGGI
+692 MTKISGGI

-706 TGCFTYMD
+706 KGCFTYMD

-720 TKNDESTDT
+720 TKNDEGTDT

-744 PDFGNNTTNTTA
+744 PDFGNSTTNTTA

-763 WYSNCFSSYFKNKV
+763 WYSNCFGSAFKNKV

-786 TGVGR
+786 TDVGR

-797 SNCTDFHF
+797 SNCTDFYF

-815 YAFDYYSCFPT
+815 YAFDYYSCFPA
-826 FTPKIYLHSNST
+826 FKPNIYLHSNST

-843 ADDLNKGANA
+843 ADDLNKGADE
-853 GQNHT
+853 GKNHT

-870 AFEQTEAFKNLWTMN
+870 AFEQNEAFKDLWTMN
-885 AADANTA
+885 AADANT
-892 ENASII
+892 EGNASII
-898 KSAMDAYRAL
+898 KSAMDAYSAL
-908 SDKAKEQLKKDTC
+908 SDKAKEQLKKDKC
-921 NTDNDT
+921 NSTDT

-933 ALAKE
+933 ALAKA
-938 IGLAGDIGTIQ
+938 IGLAGDIGSIQ

-957 TLTVTGKGTLSADMA
+957 TLTVTGSGDLSADLA
-972 NDAWTEAKVGSV
+972 NNAWTDEKVGSV

-993 TINNGALNNMSALK
+993 TINNGALNNMTALK

-1012 RGVEVV
+1012 RGVKVG

-1024 PNADIVIRGYAD
+1024 PNAGTILIRGYAD

-1058 NILCIGNSHTYDYT
+1058 NILCIGNSHTDDYT

-1079 NDVNANLE
+1079 NDVNAKLD
-1087 GTKVQLSFIQHGSR
+1087 GTKVTFSRIVFGSR
-1101 KIGITQ
+1101 KIGLDGS
-1107 TYSDGKATNYSHESC
+1107 YSNSNETNYSHESC
-1122 IQDVVNK
+1122 IQDVVDK
-1129 VKDSSAVSS
+1129 VNDSSATSKH
-1138 NDVDGDYFKNLN
+1138 DVTGAYFKSLN
-1150 PASNTWD
+1150 PAANTWD

-1163 YRESCVSAAD
+1163 YRESCST
-1173 NASNNNGQDYVFINH
+1173 NSNYVFIDH
-1188 LRGAIENLRLL
+1188 LRNTIKNLRLL

-1206 WFMDWMDTY
+1206 WFMDWLDHSE
-1215 DYSKY
+1215 DAAH
-1220 FSRYTENSLS
+1220 YTDNSLE
-1230 NYTAASNKTEGNP
+1230 NYKLASEKSVEGNP
-1243 DFIIAG
+1243 NFIVAG
-1249 ATFIGNAMTSY
+1249 ATFIRTAMTSY
-1260 LGQSKNLEDT
+1260 LGKAKNLEDT
-1270 IPLHNAGTTQVP
+1270 KPLHSSDTTQVS
-1282 QLWRDNTHMSYETGR
+1282 QIWRDNTHMSYETGR
-1297 YLAGTSVAAK
+1297 YLAGASVAAK
-1307 LFTDIF
+1307 VLTDVY
-1313 SKEITFKEGA
+1313 SKEITFTTG
-1323 DFYSVLSYNPNS
+1323 DFYSALSYAPNS
-1335 KDSNVRQDWPGEFT
+1335 ANSGVKKDWPGEFT
-1349 PEIVEIVKASA
+1349 PEIAEIVKASA
-1360 KAAIEKPTEITKL
+1360 KAAIENPTEITEL

-1397 WNEAAI
+1397 WNETAIAA
-1403 KAKSTEVLAEKA
+1403 KAAGVLSEKA
-1415 DAKVISVSVSD
+1415 GAKVNSVSVSGN
-1426 STTKITLRYGY
+1426 TATITLRYGY
-1437 SEATAT
+1437 SETAAT

-1456 HIESTKLG
+1456 YIESTNLG

-1562 GVLDAYDAM
+1562 GVLGAYDVM

-1665 RKSSGGSSSSSGSSG
+1665 RKSSGSSSSSSGSSG
-1680 SYAVTAPSTKNGDV
+1680 SYAVSAPSTKNGDV

>member
-1 MKRRILASLLSL
+1 MASLLSL

-25 AVNDEGST
+25 AVDDEGST
-33 SSGNGWPAGATG
+33 SSGNGWPSGATG
-45 ITVATEKYSVTN
+45 ITVATEKYSVKD
-57 YDEDTTN
+57 YDEDKTN
-64 VKASTTIWYK
+64 VTASTTIWYK
-74 IDGDTLTIGGA
+74 IDSDTLTIGGK

-90 YSNTKDKTNV
+90 YSNTSKLTNV
-100 LRFTQADWFK
+100 LRFTQADWYMVK
-110 QRKNIKHVVIEDGIT
+110 DTIKNVVIEAGIT
-125 GIGTLAIANMTQLE
+125 GIGTLAIANMTHLE
-139 SIEIQGAD
+139 SIEIKGAD

-155 NNYDG
+155 NNYQG
-160 NSGTLTI
+160 NDGTLTI

-176 NNMDE
+176 NKMGE
-181 NSMDKNSWF
+181 NGWF
-190 EKSNKNPNP
+190 TESSQNPNP

-207 TDEIKNGYAD
+207 VNDIEAHYAD
-217 VLKLDV
+217 VLKLD
-223 NEAASWD
+223 AADSANWS
-230 KATISQITT
+230 AIAA
-239 AYEEYTALPE
+239 AYEEYEALPDV
-249 SVKTVLNTDVGEP
+249 VKTQLKDSVGTP
-262 LKALYDAAVN
+262 LAEKYATASNL
-272 KRGWP
+272 RGWP
-277 AGAKGINIALKGFN
+277 AGAKGINIALEGFN

-315 GGNGAFPLTGYD
+315 GGDGAFPYTGYD
-327 SSSAKDGN
+327 SSSATDHN

-366 LTNLYNCDDIYLRNP
+366 LTNLYNCDDIYLRNKE
-381 QIELVDGA
+381 IELVNGA

-402 LHLYKRAYDKLPSG
+402 LHLYKSAYDKLPSG
-416 WYMTN
+416 WYMLN
-421 SLTDAPSGRYLDP
+421 NLTTAPEHRYLDP

-448 TYADIWNYSA
+448 KYEAIWA
-458 SLTNDQ
+458 LGVSLNDEQ

-478 DALFQNQL
+478 DAMLQNQL
-486 MNVDTLSGGQTY
+486 MNMDTLSSGQTY

-508 TTGGTVAKFPDT
+508 TTGGTVAKFPGT
-520 TDIYYSYDKAT
+520 TDIYYSYDEETK
-531 ETLTLTYTGSD
+531 TLTLTYTGSG

-549 NPISAPLG
+549 NQYTAPLG
-557 TVPIKNVVIDSKIA
+557 SVQIENVVIDSKITS
-571 NVGAYALA
+571 VGAYALA
-579 NHGDITVYASVNTKL
+579 NHGDITVYASVNTTL

-616 TYAKVWTLT
+616 TYAQVWTLT
-625 GVVPSYGIKENGV
+625 GVVPAGIVENGV
-638 FLNADVP
+638 SKNDAFV
-645 TAVENAVKAYKN
+645 AVKNAVTAYKK
-657 LNSNVKAQLKELK
+657 LNSNVEAQLKKLK
-670 IDGGPTYYEQL
+670 IDGGSTYYAQL

-692 MTVISGGI
+692 MTKISGGI

-706 TGCFTYMD
+706 KGCFTYMD

-720 TKNDESTDT
+720 TKNDEGTDT

-744 PDFGNNTTNTTA
+744 PDFGNSTTNTTA

-763 WYSNCFSSYFKNKV
+763 WYSNCFGSAFKNKV

-786 TGVGR
+786 TDVGR

-797 SNCTDFHF
+797 SNCTDFYF

-815 YAFDYYSCFPT
+815 YAFDYYSCFPA
-826 FTPKIYLHSNST
+826 FKPNIYLHSNST

-843 ADDLNKGANA
+843 ADDLNKGADE
-853 GQNHT
+853 GKNHT

-870 AFEQTEAFKNLWTMN
+870 AFEQNEAFKDLWTMN
-885 AADANTA
+885 AADANPA
-892 ENASII
+892 GHASII
-898 KSAMDAYRAL
+898 KSAMDAYSAL
-908 SDKAKEQLKKDTC
+908 SDKAKEQLKKDKC
-921 NTDNDT
+921 NSTDT

-933 ALAKE
+933 ALAKA
-938 IGLAGDIGTIQ
+938 IGLAGDIGSIQ

-957 TLTVTGKGTLSADMA
+957 TLTVTGSGDLSADLA
-972 NDAWTEAKVGSV
+972 NNAWTDEKVGSV

-993 TINNGALNNMSALK
+993 TINNGALNNMTALK

-1012 RGVEVV
+1012 RGVKVG

-1024 PNADIVIRGYAD
+1024 PNAGTILIRGYAD

-1058 NILCIGNSHTYDYT
+1058 NILCIGNSHTDDYT

-1079 NDVNANLE
+1079 NDVNAKLD
-1087 GTKVQLSFIQHGSR
+1087 GTKVTFSRIVFGSR
-1101 KIGITQ
+1101 KIGLDGS
-1107 TYSDGKATNYSHESC
+1107 YSNSNETNYSHESC
-1122 IQDVVNK
+1122 IQDVVDK
-1129 VKDSSAVSS
+1129 VNDSSATSKH
-1138 NDVDGDYFKNLN
+1138 DVTGAYFKSLN
-1150 PASNTWD
+1150 PAANTWD

-1163 YRESCVSAAD
+1163 YRESCST
-1173 NASNNNGQDYVFINH
+1173 NSNYVFIDH
-1188 LRGAIENLRLL
+1188 LRNTIKNLRLL

-1206 WFMDWMDTY
+1206 WFMDWLDHSE
-1215 DYSKY
+1215 DAAH
-1220 FSRYTENSLS
+1220 YTDNSLE
-1230 NYTAASNKTEGNP
+1230 NYKLASEKSVEGNP
-1243 DFIIAG
+1243 NFIVAG
-1249 ATFIGNAMTSY
+1249 ATFIRTAMTSY
-1260 LGQSKNLEDT
+1260 LGKAKNLEDT
-1270 IPLHNAGTTQVP
+1270 KPLHSSDTTQVS
-1282 QLWRDNTHMSYETGR
+1282 QIWRDNTHMSYETGR
-1297 YLAGTSVAAK
+1297 YLAGASVAAK
-1307 LFTDIF
+1307 VLTDVY
-1313 SKEITFKEGA
+1313 SKEITFTTG
-1323 DFYSVLSYNPNS
+1323 DFYSALSYAPNS
-1335 KDSNVRQDWPGEFT
+1335 ANSGVKKDWPGEFT
-1349 PEIVEIVKASA
+1349 PEIAEIVKASA
-1360 KAAIEKPTEITKL
+1360 KAAIENPTEITEL

-1397 WNEAAI
+1397 WNETAIAA
-1403 KAKSTEVLAEKA
+1403 KATEVLAEKA

-1437 SEATAT
+1437 SETAAT

-1456 HIESTKLG
+1456 YIESTNLG

-1562 GVLDAYDAM
+1562 GVLGAYDVM

-1665 RKSSGGSSSSSGSSG
+1665 RKSSGSSSSSSGSSG
-1680 SYAVTAPSTKNGDV
+1680 SYAVSAPSTKNGDV

-1703 GDRVTITVTPDKG
+1703 GDRVTVTVTPDKG

-1790 KTNGLFGSNDPCT
+1790 KANGLFGSNDPCT

>member
-25 AVNDEGST
+25 AVDDEGST
-33 SSGNGWPAGATG
+33 SSGNGWPSGATG
-45 ITVATEKYSVTN
+45 ITVATEKYSVKD
-57 YDEDTTN
+57 YDEDKTN
-64 VKASTTIWYK
+64 VTASTTIWYK
-74 IDGDTLTIGGA
+74 IDSDTLTIGGK

-90 YSNTKDKTNV
+90 YSNTSKLTNV
-100 LRFTQADWFK
+100 LRFTQADWYMVK
-110 QRKNIKHVVIEDGIT
+110 DTIKNVVIEAGIT
-125 GIGTLAIANMTQLE
+125 GIGTLAIANMTHLE
-139 SIEIQGAD
+139 SIEIKGAD

-155 NNYDG
+155 NNYQG
-160 NSGTLTI
+160 NDGTLTI

-176 NNMDE
+176 NKMGE
-181 NSMDKNSWF
+181 NGWF
-190 EKSNKNPNP
+190 TESSQNPNP

-207 TDEIKNGYAD
+207 VNDIEAHYAD
-217 VLKLDV
+217 VLKLD
-223 NEAASWD
+223 AADSANWS
-230 KATISQITT
+230 AIAA
-239 AYEEYTALPE
+239 AYEEYEALPDV
-249 SVKTVLNTDVGEP
+249 VKTQLKDSVGTP
-262 LKALYDAAVN
+262 LAEKYATASNL
-272 KRGWP
+272 RGWP
-277 AGAKGINIALKGFN
+277 AGAKGINIALEGFN

-315 GGNGAFPLTGYD
+315 GGDGAFPYTGYD
-327 SSSAKDGN
+327 SSSATDHN

-366 LTNLYNCDDIYLRNP
+366 LTNLYNCDDIYLRNKE
-381 QIELVDGA
+381 IELVNGA

-402 LHLYKRAYDKLPSG
+402 LHLYKSAYDKLPSG
-416 WYMTN
+416 WYMLN
-421 SLTDAPSGRYLDP
+421 NLTTAPEHRYLDP

-448 TYADIWNYSA
+448 KYEAIWA
-458 SLTNDQ
+458 LGVSLNDEQ

-478 DALFQNQL
+478 DAMLQNQL
-486 MNVDTLSGGQTY
+486 MNMDTLSSGQTY

-508 TTGGTVAKFPDT
+508 TTGGTVAKFPGT
-520 TDIYYSYDKAT
+520 TDIYYSYDEETK
-531 ETLTLTYTGSD
+531 TLTLTYTGSG

-549 NPISAPLG
+549 NQYTAPLG
-557 TVPIKNVVIDSKIA
+557 SVQIENVVIDSKITS
-571 NVGAYALA
+571 VGAYALA
-579 NHGDITVYASVNTKL
+579 NHGDITVYASVNTTL

-616 TYAKVWTLT
+616 TYAQVWTLT
-625 GVVPSYGIKENGV
+625 GVVPAGIVENGV
-638 FLNADVP
+638 SKNDAFV
-645 TAVENAVKAYKN
+645 AVKNAVTAYKK
-657 LNSNVKAQLKELK
+657 LNSNVEAQLKKLK
-670 IDGGPTYYEQL
+670 IDGGSTYYAQL

-692 MTVISGGI
+692 MTKISGGI

-706 TGCFTYMD
+706 KGCFTYMD

-720 TKNDESTDT
+720 TKNDEGTDT

-744 PDFGNNTTNTTA
+744 PDFGNSTTNTTA

-763 WYSNCFSSYFKNKV
+763 WYSNCFGSAFKNKV

-786 TGVGR
+786 TDVGR

-797 SNCTDFHF
+797 SNCTDFYF

-815 YAFDYYSCFPT
+815 YAFDYYSCFPA
-826 FTPKIYLHSNST
+826 FKPNIYLHSNST

-843 ADDLNKGANA
+843 ADDLNKGADE
-853 GQNHT
+853 GKNHT

-870 AFEQTEAFKNLWTMN
+870 AFEQNEAFKDLWTMN
-885 AADANTA
+885 AADANT
-892 ENASII
+892 EGNASII
-898 KSAMDAYRAL
+898 KSAMDAYSAL
-908 SDKAKEQLKKDTC
+908 SDKAKEQLKKDKC
-921 NTDNDT
+921 NSTDT

-933 ALAKE
+933 ALAKA
-938 IGLAGDIGTIQ
+938 IGLAGDIGSIQ

-957 TLTVTGKGTLSADMA
+957 TLTVTGSGDLSADLA
-972 NDAWTEAKVGSV
+972 NNAWTDEKVGSV

-993 TINNGALNNMSALK
+993 TINNGALNNMTALK

-1012 RGVEVV
+1012 RGVKVG

-1024 PNADIVIRGYAD
+1024 PNAGTILIRGYAD

-1058 NILCIGNSHTYDYT
+1058 NILCIGNSHTDDYT

-1079 NDVNANLE
+1079 NDVNAKLD
-1087 GTKVQLSFIQHGSR
+1087 GTKVTFSRIVFGSR
-1101 KIGITQ
+1101 KIGLDGS
-1107 TYSDGKATNYSHESC
+1107 YSNSNETNYSHESC
-1122 IQDVVNK
+1122 IQDVVDK
-1129 VKDSSAVSS
+1129 VNDSSATSKH
-1138 NDVDGDYFKNLN
+1138 DVTGAYFKSLN
-1150 PASNTWD
+1150 PAANTWD

-1163 YRESCVSAAD
+1163 YRESCST
-1173 NASNNNGQDYVFINH
+1173 NSNYVFIDH
-1188 LRGAIENLRLL
+1188 LRNTIKNLRLL

-1206 WFMDWMDTY
+1206 WFMDWLDHSE
-1215 DYSKY
+1215 DAAH
-1220 FSRYTENSLS
+1220 YTDNSLE
-1230 NYTAASNKTEGNP
+1230 NYKLASEKSVEGNP
-1243 DFIIAG
+1243 NFIVAG
-1249 ATFIGNAMTSY
+1249 ATFIRTAMTSY
-1260 LGQSKNLEDT
+1260 LGKAKNLEDT
-1270 IPLHNAGTTQVP
+1270 KPLHSSDTTQVS
-1282 QLWRDNTHMSYETGR
+1282 QIWRDNTHMSYETGR
-1297 YLAGTSVAAK
+1297 YLAGASVAAK
-1307 LFTDIF
+1307 VLTDVY
-1313 SKEITFKEGA
+1313 SKEITFTTG
-1323 DFYSVLSYNPNS
+1323 DFYSALSYAPNS
-1335 KDSNVRQDWPGEFT
+1335 ANSGVKKDWPGEFT
-1349 PEIVEIVKASA
+1349 PEIAEIVKASA
-1360 KAAIEKPTEITKL
+1360 KAAIENPTEITEL

-1397 WNEAAI
+1397 WNETAIAA
-1403 KAKSTEVLAEKA
+1403 KAAGVLSEKA
-1415 DAKVISVSVSD
+1415 GAKVNSVSVSGN
-1426 STTKITLRYGY
+1426 TATITLRYGY
-1437 SEATAT
+1437 SETAAT

-1456 HIESTKLG
+1456 YIESTNLG

-1562 GVLDAYDAM
+1562 GVLGAYDVM

-1665 RKSSGGSSSSSGSSG
+1665 RKSSGSSSSSSGSSG
-1680 SYAVTAPSTKNGDV
+1680 SYAVSAPSTKNGDV

-1703 GDRVTITVTPDKG
+1703 GDRVTVTVTPDKG

-1790 KTNGLFGSNDPCT
+1790 KANGLFGSNDPCT

-1912 ASTFSPNA
+1912 ASTFSPNN

>member
-25 AVNDEGST
+25 AVDDEGST
-33 SSGNGWPAGATG
+33 SSGNGWPSGATG
-45 ITVATEKYSVTN
+45 ITVATEKYSVKD
-57 YDEDTTN
+57 YDEDKTN
-64 VKASTTIWYK
+64 VTASTTIWYK
-74 IDGDTLTIGGA
+74 IDSDTLTIGGK

-90 YSNTKDKTNV
+90 YSNTSKLTNV
-100 LRFTQADWFK
+100 LRFTQADWYMVK
-110 QRKNIKHVVIEDGIT
+110 DTIKNVVIEAGIT
-125 GIGTLAIANMTQLE
+125 GIGTLAIANMTHLE
-139 SIEIQGAD
+139 SIEIKGAD

-155 NNYDG
+155 NNYQG
-160 NSGTLTI
+160 NDGTLTI

-176 NNMDE
+176 NKMGE
-181 NSMDKNSWF
+181 NGWF
-190 EKSNKNPNP
+190 TESSQNPNP

-207 TDEIKNGYAD
+207 VNDIEAHYAD
-217 VLKLDV
+217 VLKLD
-223 NEAASWD
+223 AADSANWS
-230 KATISQITT
+230 AIAA
-239 AYEEYTALPE
+239 AYEEYEALPDV
-249 SVKTVLNTDVGEP
+249 VKTQLKDSVGTP
-262 LKALYDAAVN
+262 LAEKYATASNL
-272 KRGWP
+272 RGWP
-277 AGAKGINIALKGFN
+277 AGAKGINIALEGFN

-315 GGNGAFPLTGYD
+315 GGDGAFPYTGYD
-327 SSSAKDGN
+327 SSSATDHN

-366 LTNLYNCDDIYLRNP
+366 LTNLYNCDDIYLRNKE
-381 QIELVDGA
+381 IELVNGA

-402 LHLYKRAYDKLPSG
+402 LHLYKSAYDKLPSG
-416 WYMTN
+416 WYMLN
-421 SLTDAPSGRYLDP
+421 NLTTAPEHRYLDP

-448 TYADIWNYSA
+448 KYEAIWA
-458 SLTNDQ
+458 LGVSLNDEQ

-478 DALFQNQL
+478 DAMLQNQL
-486 MNVDTLSGGQTY
+486 MNMDTLSSGQTY

-508 TTGGTVAKFPDT
+508 TTGGTVAKFPGT
-520 TDIYYSYDKAT
+520 TDIYYSYDEETK
-531 ETLTLTYTGSD
+531 TLTLTYTGSG

-549 NPISAPLG
+549 NQYTAPLG
-557 TVPIKNVVIDSKIA
+557 SVQIENVVIDSKITS
-571 NVGAYALA
+571 VGAYALA
-579 NHGDITVYASVNTKL
+579 NHGDITVYASVNTTL

-616 TYAKVWTLT
+616 TYAQVWTLT
-625 GVVPSYGIKENGV
+625 GVVPAGIVENGV
-638 FLNADVP
+638 SKNDAFV
-645 TAVENAVKAYKN
+645 AVKNAVTAYKK
-657 LNSNVKAQLKELK
+657 LNSNVEAQLKKLK
-670 IDGGPTYYEQL
+670 IDGGSTYYAQL

-692 MTVISGGI
+692 MTKISGGI

-706 TGCFTYMD
+706 KGCFTYMD

-720 TKNDESTDT
+720 TKNDEGTDT

-744 PDFGNNTTNTTA
+744 PDFGNSTTNTTA

-763 WYSNCFSSYFKNKV
+763 WYSNCFGSAFKNKV

-786 TGVGR
+786 TDVGR

-797 SNCTDFHF
+797 SNCTDFYF

-815 YAFDYYSCFPT
+815 YAFDYYSCFPA
-826 FTPKIYLHSNST
+826 FKPNIYLHSNST

-843 ADDLNKGANA
+843 ADDLNKGADE
-853 GQNHT
+853 GKNHT

-870 AFEQTEAFKNLWTMN
+870 AFEQNEAFKDLWTMN
-885 AADANTA
+885 AADANT
-892 ENASII
+892 EGNASII
-898 KSAMDAYRAL
+898 KSAMDAYSAL
-908 SDKAKEQLKKDTC
+908 SDKAKEQLKKDKC
-921 NTDNDT
+921 NSTDT

-933 ALAKE
+933 ALAKA
-938 IGLAGDIGTIQ
+938 IGLAGDIGSIQ

-957 TLTVTGKGTLSADMA
+957 TLTVTGSGDLSADLA
-972 NDAWTEAKVGSV
+972 NNAWTDEKVGSV

-993 TINNGALNNMSALK
+993 TINNGALNNMTALK

-1012 RGVEVV
+1012 RGVKVG

-1024 PNADIVIRGYAD
+1024 PNAGTILIRGYAD

-1058 NILCIGNSHTYDYT
+1058 NILCIGNSHTDDYT

-1079 NDVNANLE
+1079 NDVNAKLD
-1087 GTKVQLSFIQHGSR
+1087 GTKVTFSRIVFGSR
-1101 KIGITQ
+1101 KIGLDGS
-1107 TYSDGKATNYSHESC
+1107 YSNSNETNYSHESC
-1122 IQDVVNK
+1122 IQDVVDK
-1129 VKDSSAVSS
+1129 VNDSSATSKH
-1138 NDVDGDYFKNLN
+1138 DVTGAYFKSLN
-1150 PASNTWD
+1150 PAANTWD

-1163 YRESCVSAAD
+1163 YRESCST
-1173 NASNNNGQDYVFINH
+1173 NSNYVFIDH
-1188 LRGAIENLRLL
+1188 LRNTIKNLRLL

-1206 WFMDWMDTY
+1206 WFMDWLDHSE
-1215 DYSKY
+1215 DAAH
-1220 FSRYTENSLS
+1220 YTDNSLE
-1230 NYTAASNKTEGNP
+1230 NYKLASEKSVEGNP
-1243 DFIIAG
+1243 NFIVAG
-1249 ATFIGNAMTSY
+1249 ATFIRTAMTSY
-1260 LGQSKNLEDT
+1260 LGKAKNLEDT
-1270 IPLHNAGTTQVP
+1270 KPLHSSDTTQVS
-1282 QLWRDNTHMSYETGR
+1282 QIWRDNTHMSYETGR
-1297 YLAGTSVAAK
+1297 YLAGASVAAK
-1307 LFTDIF
+1307 VLTDVY
-1313 SKEITFKEGA
+1313 SKEITFTTG
-1323 DFYSVLSYNPNS
+1323 DFYSALSYAPNS
-1335 KDSNVRQDWPGEFT
+1335 ANSGVKKDWPGEFT
-1349 PEIVEIVKASA
+1349 PEIAEIVKASA
-1360 KAAIEKPTEITKL
+1360 KAAIENPTEITEL

-1397 WNEAAI
+1397 WNETAIAA
-1403 KAKSTEVLAEKA
+1403 KAAGVLSEKA
-1415 DAKVISVSVSD
+1415 GAKVNSVSVSGN
-1426 STTKITLRYGY
+1426 TATITLRYGY
-1437 SEATAT
+1437 SETAAT

-1456 HIESTKLG
+1456 YIESTNLG

-1562 GVLDAYDAM
+1562 GVLGAYDVM

-1665 RKSSGGSSSSSGSSG
+1665 RKSSGSSSSSSGSSG
-1680 SYAVTAPSTKNGDV
+1680 SYAVSAPSTKNGDV

-1716 YELDKLTVK
+1716 YELDSLTVK
-1725 DASGNKLK
+1725 DVSGNKLK

-1790 KTNGLFGSNDPCT
+1790 KANGLFGSNDPCT

>member
-25 AVNDEGST
+25 AVDDEGST
-33 SSGNGWPAGATG
+33 SSGNGWPSGATG
-45 ITVATEKYSVTN
+45 ITVATEKYSVKD
-57 YDEDTTN
+57 YDEDKTN
-64 VKASTTIWYK
+64 VTASTTIWYK
-74 IDGDTLTIGGA
+74 IDSDTLTIGGK

-90 YSNTKDKTNV
+90 YSNTSKLTNV
-100 LRFTQADWFK
+100 LRFTQADWYMVK
-110 QRKNIKHVVIEDGIT
+110 DTIKNVVIEAGIT
-125 GIGTLAIANMTQLE
+125 GIGTLAIANMTHLE
-139 SIEIQGAD
+139 SIEIKGAD

-155 NNYDG
+155 NNYQG
-160 NSGTLTI
+160 NDGTLTI

-176 NNMDE
+176 NKMGE
-181 NSMDKNSWF
+181 NGWF
-190 EKSNKNPNP
+190 TESSQNPNP

-207 TDEIKNGYAD
+207 VNDIEAHYAD
-217 VLKLDV
+217 VLKLD
-223 NEAASWD
+223 AADSANWS
-230 KATISQITT
+230 AIAA
-239 AYEEYTALPE
+239 AYEEYEALPDV
-249 SVKTVLNTDVGEP
+249 VKTQLKDSVGTP
-262 LKALYDAAVN
+262 LAEKYATASNL
-272 KRGWP
+272 RGWP
-277 AGAKGINIALKGFN
+277 AGAKGINIALEGFN

-315 GGNGAFPLTGYD
+315 GGDGAFPYTGYD
-327 SSSAKDGN
+327 SSSATDHN

-366 LTNLYNCDDIYLRNP
+366 LTNLYNCDDIYLRNKE
-381 QIELVDGA
+381 IELVNGA

-402 LHLYKRAYDKLPSG
+402 LHLYKSAYDKLPSG
-416 WYMTN
+416 WYMLN
-421 SLTDAPSGRYLDP
+421 NLTTAPEHRYLDP

-448 TYADIWNYSA
+448 KYEAIWA
-458 SLTNDQ
+458 LGVSLNDEQ

-478 DALFQNQL
+478 DAMLQNQL
-486 MNVDTLSGGQTY
+486 MNMDTLSSGQTY

-508 TTGGTVAKFPDT
+508 TTGGTVAKFPGT
-520 TDIYYSYDKAT
+520 TDIYYSYDEETK
-531 ETLTLTYTGSD
+531 TLTLTYTGSG

-549 NPISAPLG
+549 NQYTAPLG
-557 TVPIKNVVIDSKIA
+557 SVQIENVVIDSKITS
-571 NVGAYALA
+571 VGAYALA
-579 NHGDITVYASVNTKL
+579 NHGDITVYASVNTTL

-616 TYAKVWTLT
+616 TYAQVWTLT
-625 GVVPSYGIKENGV
+625 GVVPAGIVENGV
-638 FLNADVP
+638 SKNDAFV
-645 TAVENAVKAYKN
+645 AVKNAVTAYKK
-657 LNSNVKAQLKELK
+657 LNSNVEAQLKKLK
-670 IDGGPTYYEQL
+670 IDGGSTYYAQL

-692 MTVISGGI
+692 MTKISGGI

-706 TGCFTYMD
+706 KGCFTYMD

-720 TKNDESTDT
+720 TKNDEGTDT

-744 PDFGNNTTNTTA
+744 PDFGNSTTNTTA

-763 WYSNCFSSYFKNKV
+763 WYSNCFGSAFKNKV

-786 TGVGR
+786 TDVGR

-797 SNCTDFHF
+797 SNCTDFYF

-815 YAFDYYSCFPT
+815 YAFDYYSCFPA
-826 FTPKIYLHSNST
+826 FKPNIYLHSNST

-843 ADDLNKGANA
+843 ADDLNKGADE
-853 GQNHT
+853 GKNHT

-870 AFEQTEAFKNLWTMN
+870 AFEQNEAFKDLWTMN
-885 AADANTA
+885 AADANT
-892 ENASII
+892 EGNASII
-898 KSAMDAYRAL
+898 KSAMDAYSAL
-908 SDKAKEQLKKDTC
+908 SDKAKEQLKKDKC
-921 NTDNDT
+921 NSTDT

-933 ALAKE
+933 ALAKA
-938 IGLAGDIGTIQ
+938 IGLAGDIGSIQ

-957 TLTVTGKGTLSADMA
+957 TLTVTGSGDLSADLA
-972 NDAWTEAKVGSV
+972 NNAWTDEKVGSV

-993 TINNGALNNMSALK
+993 TINNGALNNMTALK

-1012 RGVEVV
+1012 RGVKVG

-1024 PNADIVIRGYAD
+1024 PNAGTILIRGYAD

-1058 NILCIGNSHTYDYT
+1058 NILCIGNSHTDDYT

-1079 NDVNANLE
+1079 NDVNAKLD
-1087 GTKVQLSFIQHGSR
+1087 GTKVTFSRIVFGSR
-1101 KIGITQ
+1101 KIGLDGS
-1107 TYSDGKATNYSHESC
+1107 YSNSNETNYSHESC
-1122 IQDVVNK
+1122 IQDVVDK
-1129 VKDSSAVSS
+1129 VNDSSATSKH
-1138 NDVDGDYFKNLN
+1138 DVTGAYFKSLN
-1150 PASNTWD
+1150 PAANTWD

-1163 YRESCVSAAD
+1163 YRESCST
-1173 NASNNNGQDYVFINH
+1173 NSNYVFIDH
-1188 LRGAIENLRLL
+1188 LRNTIKNLRLL

-1206 WFMDWMDTY
+1206 WFMDWLDHSE
-1215 DYSKY
+1215 DAAH
-1220 FSRYTENSLS
+1220 YTDNSLE
-1230 NYTAASNKTEGNP
+1230 NYKLASEKSVEGNP
-1243 DFIIAG
+1243 NFIVAG
-1249 ATFIGNAMTSY
+1249 ATFIRTAMTSY
-1260 LGQSKNLEDT
+1260 LGKAKNLEDT
-1270 IPLHNAGTTQVP
+1270 KPLHSSDTTQVS
-1282 QLWRDNTHMSYETGR
+1282 QIWRDNTHMSYETGR
-1297 YLAGTSVAAK
+1297 YLAGASVAAK
-1307 LFTDIF
+1307 VLTDVY
-1313 SKEITFKEGA
+1313 SKEITFTTG
-1323 DFYSVLSYNPNS
+1323 DFYSALSYAPNS
-1335 KDSNVRQDWPGEFT
+1335 ANSGVKKDWPGEFT
-1349 PEIVEIVKASA
+1349 PEIAEIVKASA
-1360 KAAIEKPTEITKL
+1360 KAAIENPTEITEL

-1397 WNEAAI
+1397 WNETAIAA
-1403 KAKSTEVLAEKA
+1403 KAAGVLSEKA
-1415 DAKVISVSVSD
+1415 GAKVNSVSVSGN
-1426 STTKITLRYGY
+1426 TATITLRYGY
-1437 SEATAT
+1437 SETAAT

-1456 HIESTKLG
+1456 YIESTNLG

-1562 GVLDAYDAM
+1562 GVLGAYDVM

-1665 RKSSGGSSSSSGSSG
+1665 RKSSGSSSSSSGSSG
-1680 SYAVTAPSTKNGDV
+1680 SYAVSAPSTKNGDV

-1703 GDRVTITVTPDKG
+1703 GDRVTVTVTPDKG

-1790 KTNGLFGSNDPCT
+1790 KANGLFGSNDSCT
-1803 RGQIVTFLWRAA
+1803 RAQIVTFLWRAA

-1846 GITNGL
+1846 GIINGL

-1890 AGDFY
+1890 ADSFC
-1895 AEAVAW
+1895 ADAVAW

-1912 ASTFSPNA
+1912 ATTFSPNN

-1931 FRTYQ
+1931 YRAYQ

>member
-13 VMMLSLLPTAVW
+13 VMMLSLLPTAAW
-25 AVNDEGST
+25 AVDDEGST
-33 SSGNGWPAGATG
+33 SSGNGWPSGATG
-45 ITVATEKYSVTN
+45 ITVATEKYSVKD
-57 YDEDTTN
+57 YDEDKTN
-64 VKASTTIWYK
+64 VTASTTIWYK
-74 IDGDTLTIGGA
+74 IDSDTLTIGGK

-90 YSNTKDKTNV
+90 YSNTSKLTNV
-100 LRFTQADWFK
+100 LRFTQADWYMVK
-110 QRKNIKHVVIEDGIT
+110 DTIKNVVIEAGIT
-125 GIGTLAIANMTQLE
+125 GIGTLAIANMTHLE
-139 SIEIQGAD
+139 SIEIKGAD

-155 NNYDG
+155 NNYQG
-160 NSGTLTI
+160 NDGTLTI

-176 NNMDE
+176 NKMGE
-181 NSMDKNSWF
+181 NGWF
-190 EKSNKNPNP
+190 TESSQNPNP

-207 TDEIKNGYAD
+207 VNDIEAHYAD
-217 VLKLDV
+217 VLKLD
-223 NEAASWD
+223 AADSANWS
-230 KATISQITT
+230 AIAA
-239 AYEEYTALPE
+239 AYEEYEALPDV
-249 SVKTVLNTDVGEP
+249 VKTQLKDSVGTP
-262 LKALYDAAVN
+262 LAEKYATASNL
-272 KRGWP
+272 RGWP
-277 AGAKGINIALKGFN
+277 AGAKGINIALEGFN

-315 GGNGAFPLTGYD
+315 GGDGAFPYTGYD
-327 SSSAKDGN
+327 SSSATDHN

-366 LTNLYNCDDIYLRNP
+366 LTNLYNCDDIYLRNKE
-381 QIELVDGA
+381 IELVNGA

-402 LHLYKRAYDKLPSG
+402 LHLYKSAYDKLPSG
-416 WYMTN
+416 WYMLN
-421 SLTDAPSGRYLDP
+421 NLTTAPEHRYLDP

-448 TYADIWNYSA
+448 KYEAIWA
-458 SLTNDQ
+458 LGVSLNDEQ

-478 DALFQNQL
+478 DAMLQNQL
-486 MNVDTLSGGQTY
+486 MNMDTLSSGQTY

-508 TTGGTVAKFPDT
+508 TTGGTVAKFPGT
-520 TDIYYSYDKAT
+520 TDIYYSYDEETK
-531 ETLTLTYTGSD
+531 TLTLTYTGSG

-549 NPISAPLG
+549 NQYTAPLG
-557 TVPIKNVVIDSKIA
+557 SVQIENVVIDSKITS
-571 NVGAYALA
+571 VGAYALA
-579 NHGDITVYASVNTKL
+579 NHGDITVYASVNTTL

-616 TYAKVWTLT
+616 TYAQVWTLT
-625 GVVPSYGIKENGV
+625 GVVPAGIVENGV
-638 FLNADVP
+638 SKNDAFV
-645 TAVENAVKAYKN
+645 AVKNAVTAYKK
-657 LNSNVKAQLKELK
+657 LNSNVEAQLKKLK
-670 IDGGPTYYEQL
+670 IDGGSTYYAQL

-692 MTVISGGI
+692 MTKISGGI

-706 TGCFTYMD
+706 KGCFTYMD

-720 TKNDESTDT
+720 TKNDEGTDT

-744 PDFGNNTTNTTA
+744 PDFGNSTTNTTA

-763 WYSNCFSSYFKNKV
+763 WYSNCFGSAFKNKV

-786 TGVGR
+786 TDVGR

-797 SNCTDFHF
+797 SNCTDFYF

-815 YAFDYYSCFPT
+815 YAFDYYSCFPA
-826 FTPKIYLHSNST
+826 FKPNIYLHSNST

-843 ADDLNKGANA
+843 ADDLNKGADE
-853 GQNHT
+853 GKNHT

-870 AFEQTEAFKNLWTMN
+870 AFEQNEAFKDLWTMN
-885 AADANTA
+885 AADANT
-892 ENASII
+892 EGNASII
-898 KSAMDAYRAL
+898 KSAMDAYSAL
-908 SDKAKEQLKKDTC
+908 SDKAKEQLKKDKC
-921 NTDNDT
+921 NSTDT

-933 ALAKE
+933 ALAKA
-938 IGLAGDIGTIQ
+938 IGLAGDIGSIQ

-957 TLTVTGKGTLSADMA
+957 TLTVTGSGDLSADLA
-972 NDAWTEAKVGSV
+972 NNAWTDEKVGSV

-993 TINNGALNNMSALK
+993 TINNGALNNMTALK

-1012 RGVEVV
+1012 RGVKVG

-1024 PNADIVIRGYAD
+1024 PNAGTILIRGYAD

-1058 NILCIGNSHTYDYT
+1058 NILCIGNSHTDDYT

-1079 NDVNANLE
+1079 NDVNAKLD
-1087 GTKVQLSFIQHGSR
+1087 GTKVTFSRIVFGSR
-1101 KIGITQ
+1101 KIGLDGS
-1107 TYSDGKATNYSHESC
+1107 YSNSNETNYSHESC
-1122 IQDVVNK
+1122 IQDVVDK
-1129 VKDSSAVSS
+1129 VNDSSATSKH
-1138 NDVDGDYFKNLN
+1138 DVTGAYFKSLN
-1150 PASNTWD
+1150 PAANTWD

-1163 YRESCVSAAD
+1163 YRESCST
-1173 NASNNNGQDYVFINH
+1173 NSNYVFIDH
-1188 LRGAIENLRLL
+1188 LRNTIKNLRLL

-1206 WFMDWMDTY
+1206 WFMDWLDHSE
-1215 DYSKY
+1215 DAAH
-1220 FSRYTENSLS
+1220 YTDNSLE
-1230 NYTAASNKTEGNP
+1230 NYKLASEKSVEGNP
-1243 DFIIAG
+1243 NFIVAG
-1249 ATFIGNAMTSY
+1249 ATFIRTAMTSY
-1260 LGQSKNLEDT
+1260 LGKAKNLEDT
-1270 IPLHNAGTTQVP
+1270 KPLHSSDTTQVS
-1282 QLWRDNTHMSYETGR
+1282 QIWRDNTHMSYETGR
-1297 YLAGTSVAAK
+1297 YLAGASVAAK
-1307 LFTDIF
+1307 VLTDVY
-1313 SKEITFKEGA
+1313 SKEITFTTG
-1323 DFYSVLSYNPNS
+1323 DFYSALSYAPNS
-1335 KDSNVRQDWPGEFT
+1335 ANSGVKKDWPGEFT
-1349 PEIVEIVKASA
+1349 PEIAEIVKASA
-1360 KAAIEKPTEITKL
+1360 KAAIENPTEITEL

-1397 WNEAAI
+1397 WNETAIAA
-1403 KAKSTEVLAEKA
+1403 KAAGVLSEKA
-1415 DAKVISVSVSD
+1415 GAKVNSVSVSGN
-1426 STTKITLRYGY
+1426 TATITLRYGY
-1437 SEATAT
+1437 SETAAT

-1456 HIESTKLG
+1456 YIESTNLG

-1486 KGYSDIWAAKTAEA
+1486 KDYSDIWAAKTAEA

-1562 GVLDAYDAM
+1562 GVLGAYDVM

-1665 RKSSGGSSSSSGSSG
+1665 RKSSGSSSSSSGSSG
-1680 SYAVTAPSTKNGDV
+1680 SYAVSAPSTKNGDV

-1703 GDRVTITVTPDKG
+1703 GDRVTVTVTPDKG

-1790 KTNGLFGSNDPCT
+1790 KANGLFGSNDPCT

-1890 AGDFY
+1890 SNAFC